1 MSWSEFKKKKEQD
14 EYENSISSSKSK
26 SINKSSETETISSW
40 QKFKEEKE
48 NKDKQS
54 NYKNSENKK
63 EDKKTILDDI
73 GYTAK
78 SLGAGII
85 GGLTGLAKAGT
96 TEIQNEL
103 QKGADEKKSVL
114 DNIKDIIGVTQ
125 KISNPLST
133 LPKTAIDNFISAKN
147 TFTDKD
153 STPFEK
159 LINHVNNSVT
169 SALDTAL
176 PFKGAIDETIQMIGS
191 LNPNAKDK
199 IKNIDE
205 KISTPYNNLQKSLS
219 EESQKYNSITQ
230 MAGNVANVAGNMVPS
245 IAATAITKNPS
256 IGLVTMGISAKGQAT
271 QEALDKGA
279 DLDKAVKIGNT
290 KGMIEIGTEMLSG
303 GVNIFGKGALDDIV
317 EKGLISKVKNKVGK
331 VLAKEG
337 YDFAGEVG
345 EEVISDVLGTL
356 IDKGTVD
363 SNAKYTISDFGDTA
377 ITTILSTAVL
387 KAIGIPLN
395 KLNNQNLKTEN
406 EQKVYDNELGTR
418 ISEKTKESTIDN
430 AYNKQLDI
438 KKNLGIEITD
448 DVKKETMQKVKNAYE
463 NGTLN
468 VTELSKQE
476 KDKIQKQ
483 LDIDFEDGNIST
495 DKIKQILGENID
507 LSNDKYLM
515 KSMYE
520 NEQKFNTYEVTKT
533 NNEKVDILLQSAADA
548 GMNNTTKTRRKI
560 ELISKLVA
568 DTNKQYKFVSP
579 EQLKQLGYNENA
591 NGLIDKST
599 GNILINAHSDNG
611 IQSIIGHETTH
622 IFDGKN
628 ENGEYSKEYQT
639 LQDMAIEY
647 AKTKGIY
654 DSKIKNIT
662 DSYGDLLADESQIK
676 EELTADLVGDFLF
689 NDEHF
694 IENLAVKN
702 KNIFQKI
709 YDYVKHA
716 YKMITSKTDEAKAL
730 ENLKYQFD
738 KVYNSVFETN
748 DTETR
753 YSIAGKQGMLNAIKS
768 DTQNLELERNYNKAQ
783 QMQENGIDNETIRQN
798 TGWFQDRN
806 GDWKFE
812 FTDKYMSLKNIN
824 FKENKTYKLGDILE
838 HDILF
843 TAYPELADYN
853 VKFEKMDTSGA
864 FRKTENLIRINT
876 NKLNAK
882 NSKVAIEG
890 TMIHEIQHAI
900 QSIEGFEEGKGSRF
914 KLAYY
919 ESLGE
924 IEADNTKK
932 RYILEKNGKLDR
944 NSVKPESS
952 KNNPQHSNLN
962 NYLKNRKLLDKIK
975 DSVYNYYNNK
985 YKKSGDSYEIY
996 QKDLEQ
1002 NNEESSKNIFQNG
1015 KDYNRKIWNRLENKK
1030 IGENVNEI
1038 HRENLEQNNHENSSL
1053 GFERTNRNRRSDGTL
1068 GNRGNEN
1075 RKNGRKNGEKIQ
1087 EANPQLQIQSEKI
1100 RKATYKNKEKNNI
1113 KVWNDGILEESENNS
1128 GSFSFDKNAKRYE
1141 DLQEANT
1148 VKFNKRVDG
1157 TINIEIS
1164 DNNELINQFTVT
1176 SKDNALKQLGNDIAN
1191 YIYDN
1196 ATEDSKTIN
1205 LKQHDT
1211 VDIQD
1216 TSHKGKQLEIIKS
1229 TNPMLDD
1236 YHVGIRN
1243 IEDIKTFD
1251 EVINDDGESFAWG
1264 DFSKEDAEKALKDG
1278 KVTVYSSYPI
1288 KQGTFVSTSRIQAEE
1303 YAGGRGNRVY
1313 SKTIPLDSVAWI
1325 NGDEGQYANI
1335 NQRYSLTDSTI
1346 SGDDIAVKDMLKQNK
1361 VTLEDEV
1368 GNTKQSNQNTTI
1380 TVEDMLNQTPEEK
1393 QQRMKDK
1400 AEKYLSRSKTQ
1411 FINKIVNDFGTSK
1424 IANTKTLNSVVNS
1437 IREDIQRNET
1447 LTNEKRTSYF
1457 NDLYDNL
1464 IKIDTQYYDTYKEV
1478 KENILNTKLYVS
1490 DAIRNNITDYNDFRK
1505 NHIGSII
1512 MTNDK
1517 SNISVE
1523 SYYQELSDSYPELFP
1538 TNIINPADQLQ
1549 RIADVSKDIAK
1560 VETNVA
1566 AYNDKYLGKDYRTW
1580 AKMEFDK
1587 DIDTFTNNI
1596 KLAERYNNESN
1607 EKQKLNIDKESIKN
1621 VYKQLPDAR
1630 RNYEKVSSK
1639 ELLTKEDRVQVDRL
1653 LNNEISIQEI
1663 PKGLN
1668 TEGIIKV
1675 AESKMEYDS
1684 LQKAIKEYQ
1693 TEIKK
1698 ARIEEA
1704 RNDIGNLD
1712 LWKDKNIG
1720 FKYSRETPIRNIYDV
1735 APKDIADNIVNK
1747 YFRSYIEVNEKKV
1760 VDSINEYNE
1769 RIRKLDI
1776 GTKKEYTISYTED
1789 QNGVEVTV
1797 GPQKVSESTLVQ
1809 LLGEKK
1815 ITPDAL
1821 YSAGVDV
1828 TKIEKAVDEFRN
1840 VYEELIKQ
1848 INESMLDNGY
1858 APVEHR
1864 KDYFP
1869 HFTEEK
1875 ADTLLGKAAKLLGI
1889 DITNR
1894 EELPTDIAGQTYQ
1907 FKPGR
1912 TWFSNILE
1920 RTSNVTD
1927 YDALKG
1933 FDKYIRGATDL
1944 IYHTGDIQNL
1954 RALSTAIKGSYNDV
1968 EIQNR
1973 IEEIKESSMSDIE
1986 KADAIQEIYSVAKDK
2001 SHLSKFIEW
2010 LDNYTNLLA
2019 GKKAINDRG
2028 AEKELNRQVYKTMQD
2043 VESRIAANAIGGN
2056 VGVSLTNF
2064 AVISQAWG
2072 EVRTSNLIN
2081 GVWQTMK
2088 ASLGKDSSFA
2098 SESQFITRRKGAD
2111 ALIETTL
2118 DKVTKP
2124 INAVLDFADNF
2135 SSEVIVRA
2143 KYNQN
2148 LQEGMNTEQ
2157 ALQEAD
2163 RYTASLMADRGRGA
2177 LPTQFNNKN
2186 PIAKMMNMF
2195 QVEVNNQWSYYF
2207 KDLPRNIQQKANGN
2221 KAEIVANT
2229 AMAYTK
2235 IMVGAY
2241 LTNELLESIRGNSTR
2256 VLPDPIYIV
2265 KELLNRLTD
2274 DDDDNDDDAIIGT
2287 LTEIAGNLPF
2297 ISLPATLLADSL
2309 GLDVADIG
2317 RISIS
2322 GAIPNVANII
2332 SDTSDMIHGSK
2343 TIGEGAKS
2351 IGSELLD
2358 TVGASLVLPYG
2369 GSQLKKTAKGL
2380 AMYLNDVPG
2389 NYTKNGDLRYTVDDN
2404 LLRKVQAGIFGAYA
2418 NPYAQDY
2425 TDSGYKAIDQDDMA
2439 EMLDLNM
2446 NSSEYRKYKSG
2457 LSKAQKTVDKN
2468 GYKQYNDDSGNIYWY
2483 DSKKGIMY
2491 DSSYKKTNLT
2501 KDDLTKS
2508 VKTQEALNYINSL
2521 DLTNSQKN
2529 IAANDLTKNS
2539 KKTID
2544 MKEYGKYSSYEEY
2557 KYARDYPEKY
2567 SIITQITDYDTYL
2580 KYKEDIS
2587 DIKKKY
2593 KIETE
2598 HDSNLRK
2605 KEIRNYINNLDLN
2618 KTQKILLEKM
2628 AGGYGITNYK
2638 GTIHNYLDTTNLS
2651 QDEKYKIWKELFD

>member
-1 MSWSEFKKKKEQD
+1 MGLADDIINDKYNKKKKKDEEDSLAEQI
-14 EYENSISSSKSK
+14 ISGTYKPIA
-26 SINKSSETETISSW
+26 INNDTEKKETSTRA
-40 QKFKEEKE
+40 K
-48 NKDKQS
+48 
-54 NYKNSENKK
+54 NKK
-63 EDKKTILDDI
+63 ENKKTILDDI

-78 SLGAGII
+78 SLGTGII

-103 QKGADEKKSVL
+103 QKGSDEKKSVL

-176 PFKGAIDETIQMIGS
+176 PFKGAIDETLQMIGS
-191 LNPNAKDK
+191 LNPDAKDK

-205 KISTPYNNLQKSLS
+205 KISTPYNNLQKSIS

-230 MAGNVANVAGNMVPS
+230 MAGNVANVVGNMVPS
-245 IAATAITKNPS
+245 IAASAITQNPS
-256 IGLVTMGISAKGQAT
+256 IGLTTMGISAKGQAT

-418 ISEKTKESTIDN
+418 ISERTKESTIDN

-468 VTELSKQE
+468 ATELSKQE

-599 GNILINAHSDNG
+599 GEILINAHSNKG
-611 IQSIIGHETTH
+611 IETIIGHETTH

-628 ENGEYSKEYQT
+628 EKGEYSKEYQT
-639 LQDMAIEY
+639 LQDIAIEY

-662 DSYGDLLADESQIK
+662 DAYGDLLADETQIK

-689 NDEHF
+689 NDEQF
-694 IENLAVKN
+694 IEKLAVKN
-702 KNIFQKI
+702 RNIFQKI

-748 DTETR
+748 DTGTR
-753 YSIAGKQGMLNAIKS
+753 YSIAGKNSLENIK
-768 DTQNLELERNYNKAQ
+768 DKNLQQKAYENYWKAQ
-783 QMQENGIDNETIRQN
+783 KMVKKQINNSEIFKE
-798 TGWFQDRN
+798 TGWYKDKVTGKLKYNFSDR
-806 GDWKFE
+806 DMKV
-812 FTDKYMSLKNIN
+812 IN
-824 FKENKTYKLGDILE
+824 RDYQVGQEYELQDILE
-838 HDILF
+838 HETLF
-843 TAYPELADYN
+843 ELYPQLKTYK
-853 VKFEKMDTSGA
+853 VKIQDLNKNKATDA
-864 FRKTENLIRINT
+864 RINGRY
-876 NKLNAK
+876 NKFTDEIFVDINRFK
-882 NSKVAIEG
+882 NRANIDG
-890 TMIHEIQHAI
+890 TLIHEIQHAI
-900 QSIEGFEEGKGSRF
+900 QKIEGFANGTSIKFGKNQYQKSP
-914 KLAYY
+914 
-919 ESLGE
+919 GE
-924 IEADNTKK
+924 IEARDTTRRMIEEKYKEKDLSNIIPKSEKADAT
-932 RYILEKNGKLDR
+932 ILEKM
-944 NSVKPESS
+944 
-952 KNNPQHSNLN
+952 
-962 NYLKNRKLLDKIK
+962 KIAL
-975 DSVYNYYNNK
+975 YNYFNSIDNEVENNENNK
-985 YKKSGDSYEIY
+985 I
-996 QKDLEQ
+996 
-1002 NNEESSKNIFQNG
+1002 NSKETLSDNSE
-1015 KDYNRKIWNRLENKK
+1015 DNRL
-1030 IGENVNEI
+1030 V
-1038 HRENLEQNNHENSSL
+1038 L
-1053 GFERTNRNRRSDGTL
+1053 GGASRDNGASRTF
-1068 GNRGNEN
+1068 GNRDVNT
-1075 RKNGRKNGEKIQ
+1075 GRKNGEKIQ
-1087 EANPQLQIQSEKI
+1087 EINSKLQTQDEKI
-1100 RKATYKNKEKNNI
+1100 KKATYENEEKNNI

-1128 GSFSFDKNAKRYE
+1128 GSFYNDKN
-1141 DLQEANT
+1141 
-1148 VKFNKRVDG
+1148 
-1157 TINIEIS
+1157 
-1164 DNNELINQFTVT
+1164 
-1176 SKDNALKQLGNDIAN
+1176 
-1191 YIYDN
+1191 
-1196 ATEDSKTIN
+1196 
-1205 LKQHDT
+1205 
-1211 VDIQD
+1211 
-1216 TSHKGKQLEIIKS
+1216 
-1229 TNPMLDD
+1229 
-1236 YHVGIRN
+1236 
-1243 IEDIKTFD
+1243 
-1251 EVINDDGESFAWG
+1251 
-1264 DFSKEDAEKALKDG
+1264 KE
-1278 KVTVYSSYPI
+1278 
-1288 KQGTFVSTSRIQAEE
+1288 
-1303 YAGGRGNRVY
+1303 
-1313 SKTIPLDSVAWI
+1313 
-1325 NGDEGQYANI
+1325 
-1335 NQRYSLTDSTI
+1335 YSLTNDTPI

-1368 GNTKQSNQNTTI
+1368 GNTKQSNQNSTI

-1437 IREDIQRNET
+1437 IREDIQRNGT

-1464 IKIDTQYYDTYKEV
+1464 VKIDTQYYDTYKEV

-1517 SNISVE
+1517 SNISVD

-1538 TNIINPADQLQ
+1538 TDIINPADQLQ

-1704 RNDIGNLD
+1704 RNDIGNLN

-1720 FKYSRETPIRNIYDV
+1720 LKYSRETPIRNIYDV

-1776 GTKKEYTISYTED
+1776 GTKKEYTISYTEN

-1797 GPQKVSESTLVQ
+1797 GPQKVSESALVQ

-1821 YSAGVDV
+1821 YSTGVDV

-1840 VYEELIKQ
+1840 IYEELIEQ

-1869 HFTEEK
+1869 HFTEER

-1912 TWFSNILE
+1912 TWFNNILE

-1973 IEEIKESSMSDIE
+1973 IAEINESTMSDLEKAQAVEEI
-1986 KADAIQEIYSVAKDK
+1986 YNTAKDK

-2010 LDNYTNLLA
+2010 LDNYTNILA
-2019 GKKAINDRG
+2019 GKKVINDRP

-2111 ALIETTL
+2111 TLIETTL

-2177 LPTQFNNKN
+2177 LPTQFSNKN

-2221 KAEIVANT
+2221 KAKIVANT

-2241 LTNELLESIRGNSTR
+2241 LTNQLLGSIRGNSTR

-2265 KELLNRLTD
+2265 KELLNGLTD
-2274 DDDDNDDDAIIGT
+2274 DDDDNDDDAIIST
-2287 LTEIAGNLPF
+2287 LTEVAGNLPF
-2297 ISLPATLLADSL
+2297 ISLPATLIADSL

-2389 NYTKNGDLRYTVDDN
+2389 SYTQNGDLRYTVDDN

-2425 TDSGYKAIDQDDMA
+2425 TDSGYKAINQDDMA

-2483 DSKKGIMY
+2483 DSKKGMMY

-2544 MKEYGKYSSYEEY
+2544 MKEYGKYSSYDEY

-2628 AGGYGITNYK
+2628 AGGYSISNYK
-2638 GTIHNYLDTTNLS
+2638 SQVYDYLETTDLS
-2651 QDEKYKIWKELFD
+2651 QSEKYKIWEKLFE

>member
-14 EYENSISSSKSK
+14 EYEKSIFSSKSK
-26 SINKSSETETISSW
+26 SIDKSNETETISSW

-54 NYKNSENKK
+54 GYKNSENKK

-78 SLGAGII
+78 SLGTGII

-96 TEIQNEL
+96 TETQNEL

-114 DNIKDIIGVTQ
+114 DNIKDIIEVTQ
-125 KISNPLST
+125 KISNPLRTS
-133 LPKTAIDNFISAKN
+133 PKTAIDNFISAKN
-147 TFTDKD
+147 TFADKD
-153 STPFEK
+153 SNPYEK
-159 LINHVNNSVT
+159 LINHVNNSIT

-176 PFKGAIDETIQMIGS
+176 PFKGAIDETIQIIGN

-230 MAGNVANVAGNMVPS
+230 MAGNVANVVGNMVPS
-245 IAATAITKNPS
+245 IAASAITQNPS
-256 IGLVTMGISAKGQAT
+256 IGLATMGISAKGQAT
-271 QEALDKGA
+271 QEALDRGA
-279 DLDKAVKIGNT
+279 ELDKAVKIGNT

-303 GVNIFGKGALDDIV
+303 GVNIFSKGALDDIV
-317 EKGLISKVKNKVGK
+317 EKGLISKVKNKVGR

-363 SNAKYTISDFGDTA
+363 SNAKYSISDFGDTA

-387 KAIGIPLN
+387 KAIGVPLN

-548 GMNNTTKTRRKI
+548 GMNNTSKTRRKI

-599 GNILINAHSDNG
+599 GDILINAHSDNG

-628 ENGEYSKEYQT
+628 EKGEYSKEYQT

-662 DSYGDLLADESQIK
+662 DLYGDLLADESQIK

-689 NDEHF
+689 NDEQF

-783 QMQENGIDNETIRQN
+783 QMQENGIDNETIREN

-812 FTDKYMSLKNIN
+812 FTDKYMSLRNIN

-882 NSKVAIEG
+882 NSKIAIEG

-900 QSIEGFEEGKGSRF
+900 QSIEGFEEGRGSRF

-1038 HRENLEQNNHENSSL
+1038 HQENLEQNNHENSSL

-1075 RKNGRKNGEKIQ
+1075 RENGRKNGEKIQ
-1087 EANPQLQIQSEKI
+1087 ETNSQLQIQSEKI
-1100 RKATYKNKEKNNI
+1100 KKATYENEEKNNI

-1128 GSFSFDKNAKRYE
+1128 GSFYDDKN
-1141 DLQEANT
+1141 
-1148 VKFNKRVDG
+1148 
-1157 TINIEIS
+1157 
-1164 DNNELINQFTVT
+1164 
-1176 SKDNALKQLGNDIAN
+1176 
-1191 YIYDN
+1191 
-1196 ATEDSKTIN
+1196 
-1205 LKQHDT
+1205 
-1211 VDIQD
+1211 
-1216 TSHKGKQLEIIKS
+1216 
-1229 TNPMLDD
+1229 
-1236 YHVGIRN
+1236 
-1243 IEDIKTFD
+1243 
-1251 EVINDDGESFAWG
+1251 
-1264 DFSKEDAEKALKDG
+1264 KE
-1278 KVTVYSSYPI
+1278 
-1288 KQGTFVSTSRIQAEE
+1288 
-1303 YAGGRGNRVY
+1303 
-1313 SKTIPLDSVAWI
+1313 
-1325 NGDEGQYANI
+1325 
-1335 NQRYSLTDSTI
+1335 YSLKNNTTI
-1346 SGDDIAVKDMLKQNK
+1346 TGDDIAVKDMLKQSK
-1361 VTLEDEV
+1361 TTLDGEV
-1368 GNTKQSNQNTTI
+1368 ENTKQSNQSSII

-1400 AEKYLSRSKTQ
+1400 AEKYLSRSKTK

-1424 IANTKTLNSVVNS
+1424 IANTKTLNSVVDS
-1437 IREDIQRNET
+1437 IREDIQRNGT

-1464 IKIDTQYYDTYKEV
+1464 IKIDAQYYDTYKEV

-1490 DAIRNNITDYNDFRK
+1490 DAIRNNIADYNNFRK

-1512 MTNDK
+1512 
-1517 SNISVE
+1517 
-1523 SYYQELSDSYPELFP
+1523 
-1538 TNIINPADQLQ
+1538 
-1549 RIADVSKDIAK
+1549 
-1560 VETNVA
+1560 
-1566 AYNDKYLGKDYRTW
+1566 YL
-1580 AKMEFDK
+1580 
-1587 DIDTFTNNI
+1587 
-1596 KLAERYNNESN
+1596 
-1607 EKQKLNIDKESIKN
+1607 
-1621 VYKQLPDAR
+1621 
-1630 RNYEKVSSK
+1630 
-1639 ELLTKEDRVQVDRL
+1639 
-1653 LNNEISIQEI
+1653 
-1663 PKGLN
+1663 
-1668 TEGIIKV
+1668 
-1675 AESKMEYDS
+1675 
-1684 LQKAIKEYQ
+1684 
-1693 TEIKK
+1693 
-1698 ARIEEA
+1698 
-1704 RNDIGNLD
+1704 
-1712 LWKDKNIG
+1712 
-1720 FKYSRETPIRNIYDV
+1720 
-1735 APKDIADNIVNK
+1735 
-1747 YFRSYIEVNEKKV
+1747 
-1760 VDSINEYNE
+1760 
-1769 RIRKLDI
+1769 
-1776 GTKKEYTISYTED
+1776 
-1789 QNGVEVTV
+1789 
-1797 GPQKVSESTLVQ
+1797 
-1809 LLGEKK
+1809 
-1815 ITPDAL
+1815 
-1821 YSAGVDV
+1821 
-1828 TKIEKAVDEFRN
+1828 
-1840 VYEELIKQ
+1840 
-1848 INESMLDNGY
+1848 
-1858 APVEHR
+1858 
-1864 KDYFP
+1864 
-1869 HFTEEK
+1869 
-1875 ADTLLGKAAKLLGI
+1875 
-1889 DITNR
+1889 
-1894 EELPTDIAGQTYQ
+1894 
-1907 FKPGR
+1907 
-1912 TWFSNILE
+1912 
-1920 RTSNVTD
+1920 
-1927 YDALKG
+1927 
-1933 FDKYIRGATDL
+1933 
-1944 IYHTGDIQNL
+1944 
-1954 RALSTAIKGSYNDV
+1954 
-1968 EIQNR
+1968 
-1973 IEEIKESSMSDIE
+1973 
-1986 KADAIQEIYSVAKDK
+1986 
-2001 SHLSKFIEW
+2001 
-2010 LDNYTNLLA
+2010 
-2019 GKKAINDRG
+2019 
-2028 AEKELNRQVYKTMQD
+2028 
-2043 VESRIAANAIGGN
+2043 
-2056 VGVSLTNF
+2056 
-2064 AVISQAWG
+2064 
-2072 EVRTSNLIN
+2072 
-2081 GVWQTMK
+2081 
-2088 ASLGKDSSFA
+2088 
-2098 SESQFITRRKGAD
+2098 
-2111 ALIETTL
+2111 
-2118 DKVTKP
+2118 
-2124 INAVLDFADNF
+2124 
-2135 SSEVIVRA
+2135 
-2143 KYNQN
+2143 
-2148 LQEGMNTEQ
+2148 
-2157 ALQEAD
+2157 
-2163 RYTASLMADRGRGA
+2163 
-2177 LPTQFNNKN
+2177 
-2186 PIAKMMNMF
+2186 
-2195 QVEVNNQWSYYF
+2195 
-2207 KDLPRNIQQKANGN
+2207 
-2221 KAEIVANT
+2221 
-2229 AMAYTK
+2229 
-2235 IMVGAY
+2235 
-2241 LTNELLESIRGNSTR
+2241 
-2256 VLPDPIYIV
+2256 
-2265 KELLNRLTD
+2265 
-2274 DDDDNDDDAIIGT
+2274 
-2287 LTEIAGNLPF
+2287 
-2297 ISLPATLLADSL
+2297 
-2309 GLDVADIG
+2309 
-2317 RISIS
+2317 
-2322 GAIPNVANII
+2322 
-2332 SDTSDMIHGSK
+2332 
-2343 TIGEGAKS
+2343 
-2351 IGSELLD
+2351 
-2358 TVGASLVLPYG
+2358 
-2369 GSQLKKTAKGL
+2369 
-2380 AMYLNDVPG
+2380 
-2389 NYTKNGDLRYTVDDN
+2389 
-2404 LLRKVQAGIFGAYA
+2404 
-2418 NPYAQDY
+2418 
-2425 TDSGYKAIDQDDMA
+2425 
-2439 EMLDLNM
+2439 
-2446 NSSEYRKYKSG
+2446 
-2457 LSKAQKTVDKN
+2457 
-2468 GYKQYNDDSGNIYWY
+2468 
-2483 DSKKGIMY
+2483 
-2491 DSSYKKTNLT
+2491 
-2501 KDDLTKS
+2501 
-2508 VKTQEALNYINSL
+2508 
-2521 DLTNSQKN
+2521 
-2529 IAANDLTKNS
+2529 
-2539 KKTID
+2539 
-2544 MKEYGKYSSYEEY
+2544 
-2557 KYARDYPEKY
+2557 
-2567 SIITQITDYDTYL
+2567 
-2580 KYKEDIS
+2580 
-2587 DIKKKY
+2587 
-2593 KIETE
+2593 
-2598 HDSNLRK
+2598 
-2605 KEIRNYINNLDLN
+2605 
-2618 KTQKILLEKM
+2618 
-2628 AGGYGITNYK
+2628 
-2638 GTIHNYLDTTNLS
+2638 
-2651 QDEKYKIWKELFD
+2651 

>member
-1 MSWSEFKKKKEQD
+1 MGLADDIINDKYNKKKKKDEADSLAEQI
-14 EYENSISSSKSK
+14 ISGTYKPIA
-26 SINKSSETETISSW
+26 INNDTE
-40 QKFKEEKE
+40 KEETSTRAK
-48 NKDKQS
+48 
-54 NYKNSENKK
+54 NKK
-63 EDKKTILDDI
+63 ENKKTILDDI

-85 GGLTGLAKAGT
+85 GGLTGLTKAGT

-103 QKGADEKKSVL
+103 QKGSDEKKSVL
-114 DNIKDIIGVTQ
+114 DNIKDIIEVTQ

-147 TFTDKD
+147 TFADKD

-176 PFKGAIDETIQMIGS
+176 PFKGTIDEAVQMIGS

-199 IKNIDE
+199 IKNIDK

-230 MAGNVANVAGNMVPS
+230 MAGNVANVVGNMVTS
-245 IAATAITKNPS
+245 IAASAITQNPS
-256 IGLVTMGISAKGQAT
+256 IGLTTMGISAKGQAT

-406 EQKVYDNELGTR
+406 EQKVYDNELETR
-418 ISEKTKESTIDN
+418 ISERTKESTIDN

-520 NEQKFNTYEVTKT
+520 NEQKFNIYEVTKT

-548 GMNNTTKTRRKI
+548 GMNNTSKTRRKI

-599 GNILINAHSDNG
+599 GDILINAHSDNG

-628 ENGEYSKEYQT
+628 EKGEYSKEYQT

-689 NDEHF
+689 NDEQF

-716 YKMITSKTDEAKAL
+716 YKMITSKTDEAKTL

-768 DTQNLELERNYNKAQ
+768 DTRNLELERNYNKAQ
-783 QMQENGIDNETIRQN
+783 QMKENGIDNETIRQN

-812 FTDKYMSLKNIN
+812 FTDRYMSLKNIN
-824 FKENKTYKLGDILE
+824 LKENKTYKLGDILE

-900 QSIEGFEEGKGSRF
+900 QSIEGFEEGRGSRF

-1075 RKNGRKNGEKIQ
+1075 RENGRKNGEKIQ

-1100 RKATYKNKEKNNI
+1100 RKATYENKEKNNI

-1128 GSFSFDKNAKRYE
+1128 GSFYNDKN
-1141 DLQEANT
+1141 
-1148 VKFNKRVDG
+1148 
-1157 TINIEIS
+1157 
-1164 DNNELINQFTVT
+1164 
-1176 SKDNALKQLGNDIAN
+1176 
-1191 YIYDN
+1191 
-1196 ATEDSKTIN
+1196 
-1205 LKQHDT
+1205 
-1211 VDIQD
+1211 
-1216 TSHKGKQLEIIKS
+1216 
-1229 TNPMLDD
+1229 
-1236 YHVGIRN
+1236 
-1243 IEDIKTFD
+1243 
-1251 EVINDDGESFAWG
+1251 
-1264 DFSKEDAEKALKDG
+1264 KE
-1278 KVTVYSSYPI
+1278 
-1288 KQGTFVSTSRIQAEE
+1288 
-1303 YAGGRGNRVY
+1303 
-1313 SKTIPLDSVAWI
+1313 
-1325 NGDEGQYANI
+1325 
-1335 NQRYSLTDSTI
+1335 YSLKNNTTI
-1346 SGDDIAVKDMLKQNK
+1346 TGDDIAVKDMLKQSK
-1361 VTLEDEV
+1361 TTLDGEV
-1368 GNTKQSNQNTTI
+1368 GNTKQYNQSSTI

-1437 IREDIQRNET
+1437 IREDIQRNGT

-1517 SNISVE
+1517 SNISVD

-1538 TNIINPADQLQ
+1538 TDIINPADQLQ

-1621 VYKQLPDAR
+1621 VYNQLPDAR

-1639 ELLTKEDRVQVDRL
+1639 ELLTKKDRVQVDRL

-1704 RNDIGNLD
+1704 KNDIGNLD

-1776 GTKKEYTISYTED
+1776 GTKKEYTISYTEN

-1821 YSAGVDV
+1821 YSTGVDV

-1840 VYEELIKQ
+1840 IYEELIEQ

-1954 RALSTAIKGSYNDV
+1954 RALSIAIKGSYNDV

-2111 ALIETTL
+2111 TLIETTL

-2135 SSEVIVRA
+2135 SSEVIARA

-2177 LPTQFNNKN
+2177 LPTQFSNKN

-2221 KAEIVANT
+2221 KAKIVANT

-2241 LTNELLESIRGNSTR
+2241 LTNELLGSIRGNSTR

-2265 KELLNRLTD
+2265 KELLNGLTD
-2274 DDDDNDDDAIIGT
+2274 DDDDNDDDAIIST
-2287 LTEIAGNLPF
+2287 LTEVAGNLPF
-2297 ISLPATLLADSL
+2297 ISLPATLIADSL

-2389 NYTKNGDLRYTVDDN
+2389 SYTQNGDLRYTVDDN

-2425 TDSGYKAIDQDDMA
+2425 TDSGYKAIDKDDIA

-2483 DSKKGIMY
+2483 DSKKDIMY

-2508 VKTQEALNYINSL
+2508 VKTQKALNYINSL

-2544 MKEYGKYSSYEEY
+2544 MKEYGKYSSYDEY

-2580 KYKEDIS
+2580 KYKDDIS

-2628 AGGYGITNYK
+2628 AGGYSISNYK
-2638 GTIHNYLDTTNLS
+2638 SQIYNYLETTDLS
-2651 QDEKYKIWKELFD
+2651 QSEKYKIWKNLFE

>member
-14 EYENSISSSKSK
+14 EYEKSIFSSKSK
-26 SINKSSETETISSW
+26 SIDKSNETETISSW

-54 NYKNSENKK
+54 SYKNSENKK

-78 SLGAGII
+78 SLGTGII

-125 KISNPLST
+125 RISNPLST
-133 LPKTAIDNFISAKN
+133 LPKTAIDNLVNAKN
-147 TFTDKD
+147 TFVDND

-176 PFKGAIDETIQMIGS
+176 PFKGAIDEAIQIIGN

-230 MAGNVANVAGNMVPS
+230 MAGNVANVVGNMVPS
-245 IAATAITKNPS
+245 IAASAITQNPS
-256 IGLVTMGISAKGQAT
+256 IGLATMGISAKGQAT
-271 QEALDKGA
+271 QEALDRGA
-279 DLDKAVKIGNT
+279 ELDKAVKIGNT

-317 EKGLISKVKNKVGK
+317 EKGLISKVKNKVGR

-363 SNAKYTISDFGDTA
+363 SNAKYSISDFGDTA

-387 KAIGIPLN
+387 KAIGVPLN

-548 GMNNTTKTRRKI
+548 GMNNTSKTRRKI

-599 GNILINAHSDNG
+599 GDILINAHSDNG

-628 ENGEYSKEYQT
+628 EKGEYSKEYQT

-662 DSYGDLLADESQIK
+662 DLYGDLLADESQIK

-689 NDEHF
+689 NDEQF

-783 QMQENGIDNETIRQN
+783 QMQENGIDNETIREN

-812 FTDKYMSLKNIN
+812 FTDKYMSLRNIN

-882 NSKVAIEG
+882 NSKIAIEG

-900 QSIEGFEEGKGSRF
+900 QSIEGFEEGRGSRF

-1038 HRENLEQNNHENSSL
+1038 HQENLEQNNHENSSL

-1075 RKNGRKNGEKIQ
+1075 RENGRKNGEKIQ
-1087 EANPQLQIQSEKI
+1087 ETNSQLQIQSEKI
-1100 RKATYKNKEKNNI
+1100 KKATYENEEKNNI

-1128 GSFSFDKNAKRYE
+1128 GSFYNDKN
-1141 DLQEANT
+1141 
-1148 VKFNKRVDG
+1148 
-1157 TINIEIS
+1157 
-1164 DNNELINQFTVT
+1164 
-1176 SKDNALKQLGNDIAN
+1176 
-1191 YIYDN
+1191 
-1196 ATEDSKTIN
+1196 
-1205 LKQHDT
+1205 
-1211 VDIQD
+1211 
-1216 TSHKGKQLEIIKS
+1216 
-1229 TNPMLDD
+1229 
-1236 YHVGIRN
+1236 
-1243 IEDIKTFD
+1243 
-1251 EVINDDGESFAWG
+1251 
-1264 DFSKEDAEKALKDG
+1264 KE
-1278 KVTVYSSYPI
+1278 
-1288 KQGTFVSTSRIQAEE
+1288 
-1303 YAGGRGNRVY
+1303 
-1313 SKTIPLDSVAWI
+1313 
-1325 NGDEGQYANI
+1325 
-1335 NQRYSLTDSTI
+1335 YSLKNNTTI
-1346 SGDDIAVKDMLKQNK
+1346 TGDDIAVKDMLKQSK
-1361 VTLEDEV
+1361 TTLDGEV
-1368 GNTKQSNQNTTI
+1368 ENTKQSNQSSII

-1400 AEKYLSRSKTQ
+1400 AEKYLSRSKTK

-1437 IREDIQRNET
+1437 IREDIQRNGT

-1490 DAIRNNITDYNDFRK
+1490 DAIRNNIADYNNFRK

-1517 SNISVE
+1517 SNISVD

-1538 TNIINPADQLQ
+1538 TDIINPADQLQ

-1776 GTKKEYTISYTED
+1776 GTKKEYTISYTEN

-1821 YSAGVDV
+1821 YSTGVDV

-2081 GVWQTMK
+2081 GLWQTMK
-2088 ASLGKDSSFA
+2088 ASLDKDSSFA

-2111 ALIETTL
+2111 TLIETTL

-2177 LPTQFNNKN
+2177 LPTQFSNKN

-2207 KDLPRNIQQKANGN
+2207 KDLPRNIQQKANEN
-2221 KAEIVANT
+2221 KAKIVANT
-2229 AMAYTK
+2229 AIAYTK

-2241 LTNELLESIRGNSTR
+2241 LTNELLGSIRGNSTR

-2265 KELLNRLTD
+2265 KELLNGLTD
-2274 DDDDNDDDAIIGT
+2274 DDDDNDDDTIIGT

-2343 TIGEGAKS
+2343 TIGESAKS

-2358 TVGASLVLPYG
+2358 TIGASLVLPYG

-2389 NYTKNGDLRYTVDDN
+2389 SYTQNGDLRYTVDDN

-2508 VKTQEALNYINSL
+2508 IKTQEALNYINSL

-2544 MKEYGKYSSYEEY
+2544 MKEYGKYSSYDEY

-2567 SIITQITDYDTYL
+2567 RIITQITDYDTYL

>member
-14 EYENSISSSKSK
+14 EYEKSIFSSKSK
-26 SINKSSETETISSW
+26 SIDKSNETETISSW

-54 NYKNSENKK
+54 SYKNSENKK

-78 SLGAGII
+78 SLGTGII

-125 KISNPLST
+125 RISNPLST
-133 LPKTAIDNFISAKN
+133 LPKTAIDNLINAKN
-147 TFTDKD
+147 TFVDND

-176 PFKGAIDETIQMIGS
+176 PFKGAIDETIQIIGN
-191 LNPNAKDK
+191 LNPNAKAK
-199 IKNIDE
+199 IKNIDK

-230 MAGNVANVAGNMVPS
+230 MAGNVANVVGNMVPS
-245 IAATAITKNPS
+245 IAASAITQNPS
-256 IGLVTMGISAKGQAT
+256 IGLATMGISAKGQAT
-271 QEALDKGA
+271 QEALDRGVE
-279 DLDKAVKIGNT
+279 LDKAVKIGNT

-317 EKGLISKVKNKVGK
+317 EKGLISKVKNKVGR

-363 SNAKYTISDFGDTA
+363 SNAKYSISDFGDTA

-387 KAIGIPLN
+387 KAIGVPLN

-548 GMNNTTKTRRKI
+548 GMNNTSKTRRKI

-599 GNILINAHSDNG
+599 GDILINAHSDNG

-628 ENGEYSKEYQT
+628 EKGEYSKEYQT

-689 NDEHF
+689 NDEQF

-783 QMQENGIDNETIRQN
+783 QMQENGIDNETIREN

-812 FTDKYMSLKNIN
+812 FTDKYMSLRNIN

-882 NSKVAIEG
+882 NSKIAIEG

-900 QSIEGFEEGKGSRF
+900 QSIEGFEEGRGSRF

-1002 NNEESSKNIFQNG
+1002 NNEESSKSIFQNG

-1087 EANPQLQIQSEKI
+1087 ETNSQLQIQSEKI
-1100 RKATYKNKEKNNI
+1100 KKATYENEEKNNI

-1128 GSFSFDKNAKRYE
+1128 GSFYNDKN
-1141 DLQEANT
+1141 
-1148 VKFNKRVDG
+1148 
-1157 TINIEIS
+1157 
-1164 DNNELINQFTVT
+1164 
-1176 SKDNALKQLGNDIAN
+1176 
-1191 YIYDN
+1191 
-1196 ATEDSKTIN
+1196 
-1205 LKQHDT
+1205 
-1211 VDIQD
+1211 
-1216 TSHKGKQLEIIKS
+1216 
-1229 TNPMLDD
+1229 
-1236 YHVGIRN
+1236 
-1243 IEDIKTFD
+1243 
-1251 EVINDDGESFAWG
+1251 
-1264 DFSKEDAEKALKDG
+1264 KE
-1278 KVTVYSSYPI
+1278 
-1288 KQGTFVSTSRIQAEE
+1288 
-1303 YAGGRGNRVY
+1303 
-1313 SKTIPLDSVAWI
+1313 
-1325 NGDEGQYANI
+1325 
-1335 NQRYSLTDSTI
+1335 YSLKNNTTI
-1346 SGDDIAVKDMLKQNK
+1346 TGDDIAVKDMLKQSK
-1361 VTLEDEV
+1361 TTLDGEV
-1368 GNTKQSNQNTTI
+1368 ENTKQSNQSSII

-1400 AEKYLSRSKTQ
+1400 AEKYLSRSKTK

-1437 IREDIQRNET
+1437 IREDIQRNGT

-1490 DAIRNNITDYNDFRK
+1490 DAIRNNIADYNNFRK

-1517 SNISVE
+1517 SNISVD

-1538 TNIINPADQLQ
+1538 TDIINPADQLQ

-1776 GTKKEYTISYTED
+1776 GTKKEYTISYTEN

-1821 YSAGVDV
+1821 YSTGVDV

-1840 VYEELIKQ
+1840 VYEELIEQ

-2111 ALIETTL
+2111 TLIETTL

-2177 LPTQFNNKN
+2177 LPTQFSNKN

-2221 KAEIVANT
+2221 KAKIVANT

-2241 LTNELLESIRGNSTR
+2241 LTNELLGSIRGNSTR

-2265 KELLNRLTD
+2265 KELLNGLTD
-2274 DDDDNDDDAIIGT
+2274 DDDDNDDDAIIST
-2287 LTEIAGNLPF
+2287 LTEVAGNLPF

-2322 GAIPNVANII
+2322 GAIPNIANII

-2389 NYTKNGDLRYTVDDN
+2389 SYTKNGDLRYTVDDN

-2544 MKEYGKYSSYEEY
+2544 MKEYGKYSSYDEY

-2628 AGGYGITNYK
+2628 AGGYSISNYK
-2638 GTIHNYLDTTNLS
+2638 SQVYDYLETTDLS
-2651 QDEKYKIWKELFD
+2651 QSEKYKIWEKLFE

>member
-748 DTETR
+748 DTETQ

-812 FTDKYMSLKNIN
+812 FTDRYMSLKNIN

-1113 KVWNDGILEESENNS
+1113 KVWNDGILEESESNS
-1128 GSFSFDKNAKRYE
+1128 GSFYNDKNK
-1141 DLQEANT
+1141 
-1148 VKFNKRVDG
+1148 K
-1157 TINIEIS
+1157 
-1164 DNNELINQFTVT
+1164 
-1176 SKDNALKQLGNDIAN
+1176 
-1191 YIYDN
+1191 
-1196 ATEDSKTIN
+1196 
-1205 LKQHDT
+1205 
-1211 VDIQD
+1211 
-1216 TSHKGKQLEIIKS
+1216 
-1229 TNPMLDD
+1229 
-1236 YHVGIRN
+1236 
-1243 IEDIKTFD
+1243 
-1251 EVINDDGESFAWG
+1251 
-1264 DFSKEDAEKALKDG
+1264 
-1278 KVTVYSSYPI
+1278 
-1288 KQGTFVSTSRIQAEE
+1288 
-1303 YAGGRGNRVY
+1303 
-1313 SKTIPLDSVAWI
+1313 
-1325 NGDEGQYANI
+1325 
-1335 NQRYSLTDSTI
+1335 YSLKNNTTI
-1346 SGDDIAVKDMLKQNK
+1346 TGDDIAVKDMLKQSK
-1361 VTLEDEV
+1361 TTLDGEA
-1368 GNTKQSNQNTTI
+1368 GNTKQYNQSSTI

-1400 AEKYLSRSKTQ
+1400 AEKYLSRSKTK

-1437 IREDIQRNET
+1437 IREDIQRNGT

-1464 IKIDTQYYDTYKEV
+1464 IKIDTQYYDTYREV

-1538 TNIINPADQLQ
+1538 TDIINPADQLQ

-1580 AKMEFDK
+1580 AKMEFGK

-1704 RNDIGNLD
+1704 KNDIGNLD

-1815 ITPDAL
+1815 VTPDAL
-1821 YSAGVDV
+1821 YSTGVDV
-1828 TKIEKAVDEFRN
+1828 TKIEKAVDKFRN
-1840 VYEELIKQ
+1840 VYEELIEQ

-1954 RALSTAIKGSYNDV
+1954 RALSTAIKGNYNDV

-1986 KADAIQEIYSVAKDK
+1986 KADAIQEIYNVAKDK

-2111 ALIETTL
+2111 TLIETTL

-2177 LPTQFNNKN
+2177 LPTQFSNKN

-2241 LTNELLESIRGNSTR
+2241 LTNELLGSIRGNSTR

-2389 NYTKNGDLRYTVDDN
+2389 SYTKNGDLRYTVDDN

-2425 TDSGYKAIDQDDMA
+2425 TDSGYKAIDQDDVA

-2491 DSSYKKTNLT
+2491 DNSYKKTNLT

-2544 MKEYGKYSSYEEY
+2544 MKEYGKYSSYDEY

-2580 KYKEDIS
+2580 KYKDDIS

-2628 AGGYGITNYK
+2628 AGGYSISNYK
-2638 GTIHNYLDTTNLS
+2638 SQVYDCLETTDLS
-2651 QDEKYKIWKELFD
+2651 QSEKYKIWKKLFE

>member
-14 EYENSISSSKSK
+14 EYEKSISSSRSK
-26 SINKSSETETISSW
+26 SIDKTAETETISSW

-54 NYKNSENKK
+54 SYKNSENKK

-78 SLGAGII
+78 SLGTGII

-133 LPKTAIDNFISAKN
+133 LPKTAIDNFISAIN
-147 TFTDKD
+147 TFADND

-159 LINHVNNSVT
+159 IINHVNNSVT

-219 EESQKYNSITQ
+219 EESRKYNSITQ

-599 GNILINAHSDNG
+599 GNILINVHSDNG

-748 DTETR
+748 DTETQ

-812 FTDKYMSLKNIN
+812 FTDRYMSLKNIN

-944 NSVKPESS
+944 NIVKPESS

-996 QKDLEQ
+996 QKD
-1002 NNEESSKNIFQNG
+1002 
-1015 KDYNRKIWNRLENKK
+1015 
-1030 IGENVNEI
+1030 
-1038 HRENLEQNNHENSSL
+1038 LEQNNHENSSL

-1113 KVWNDGILEESENNS
+1113 KVWNDGILEESESNS
-1128 GSFSFDKNAKRYE
+1128 GSFYNDKNK
-1141 DLQEANT
+1141 
-1148 VKFNKRVDG
+1148 K
-1157 TINIEIS
+1157 
-1164 DNNELINQFTVT
+1164 
-1176 SKDNALKQLGNDIAN
+1176 
-1191 YIYDN
+1191 
-1196 ATEDSKTIN
+1196 
-1205 LKQHDT
+1205 
-1211 VDIQD
+1211 
-1216 TSHKGKQLEIIKS
+1216 
-1229 TNPMLDD
+1229 
-1236 YHVGIRN
+1236 
-1243 IEDIKTFD
+1243 
-1251 EVINDDGESFAWG
+1251 
-1264 DFSKEDAEKALKDG
+1264 
-1278 KVTVYSSYPI
+1278 
-1288 KQGTFVSTSRIQAEE
+1288 
-1303 YAGGRGNRVY
+1303 
-1313 SKTIPLDSVAWI
+1313 
-1325 NGDEGQYANI
+1325 
-1335 NQRYSLTDSTI
+1335 YSLKNNTTI
-1346 SGDDIAVKDMLKQNK
+1346 TGDDIAVKDMLKQSK
-1361 VTLEDEV
+1361 TTLDGEV
-1368 GNTKQSNQNTTI
+1368 GNTKQYNQSSTI

-1400 AEKYLSRSKTQ
+1400 AEKYLSRSKTK

-1437 IREDIQRNET
+1437 IREDIQRNGT

-1457 NDLYDNL
+1457 NNLYDNL

-1517 SNISVE
+1517 SNISVD

-1538 TNIINPADQLQ
+1538 TDIINPADQLQ

-1776 GTKKEYTISYTED
+1776 GTKKEYIISYTEN
-1789 QNGVEVTV
+1789 QNGVEVTI
-1797 GPQKVSESTLVQ
+1797 GPQKVSESALVQ

-1821 YSAGVDV
+1821 YSTGVDV

-1840 VYEELIKQ
+1840 IYEELIEQ

-1954 RALSTAIKGSYNDV
+1954 RALSTAIKGNYNDV

-1986 KADAIQEIYSVAKDK
+1986 KADAIQEIYNVAKDK

-2111 ALIETTL
+2111 TLIETTL

-2124 INAVLDFADNF
+2124 INAVLNFADNF

-2177 LPTQFNNKN
+2177 LPTQFSNKN

-2241 LTNELLESIRGNSTR
+2241 LTNELLGSIRGNSTR

-2389 NYTKNGDLRYTVDDN
+2389 SYTKNGDLRYTVDDN

-2425 TDSGYKAIDQDDMA
+2425 TDSGYKAIDQDDVA

-2491 DSSYKKTNLT
+2491 DNSYKKTNLT

-2567 SIITQITDYDTYL
+2567 GIITQITDYGTYL

-2605 KEIRNYINNLDLN
+2605 KAIRNYINNLDLN

>member
-1 MSWSEFKKKKEQD
+1 MGLADDIINDKYNKKKKKDEEDSLAEQI
-14 EYENSISSSKSK
+14 ISGTYKPIA
-26 SINKSSETETISSW
+26 INNDTEKKETSTRA
-40 QKFKEEKE
+40 K
-48 NKDKQS
+48 
-54 NYKNSENKK
+54 NKK
-63 EDKKTILDDI
+63 ENKKTILDDI

-78 SLGAGII
+78 SLGTGII

-176 PFKGAIDETIQMIGS
+176 PFKGAIDETLQMIGS
-191 LNPNAKDK
+191 LNPDAKDK

-230 MAGNVANVAGNMVPS
+230 MAGNVANVVGNMVPS
-245 IAATAITKNPS
+245 IAASAITQNPS
-256 IGLVTMGISAKGQAT
+256 IGLTTMGISAKGQAT

-548 GMNNTTKTRRKI
+548 GMNNTSKTRRKI

-599 GNILINAHSDNG
+599 GEILINAHSNKG
-611 IQSIIGHETTH
+611 IETIIGHETTH

-628 ENGEYSKEYQT
+628 EKGEYSKEYQT
-639 LQDMAIEY
+639 LQDIAIEY

-662 DSYGDLLADESQIK
+662 DAYGDLLADETQIK

-689 NDEHF
+689 NDEQF
-694 IENLAVKN
+694 IEKLAVKN
-702 KNIFQKI
+702 RNIFQKI

-748 DTETR
+748 DTGTR
-753 YSIAGKQGMLNAIKS
+753 YSIAGKNSLENIK
-768 DTQNLELERNYNKAQ
+768 DKNLQQKAYENYWKAQ
-783 QMQENGIDNETIRQN
+783 KMVKKQINNSEIFKE
-798 TGWFQDRN
+798 TGWYKDKVTGKLKYNFSDR
-806 GDWKFE
+806 DMKV
-812 FTDKYMSLKNIN
+812 IN
-824 FKENKTYKLGDILE
+824 RDYQVGQEYELQDILE
-838 HDILF
+838 HETLF
-843 TAYPELADYN
+843 ELYPQLKTYK
-853 VKFEKMDTSGA
+853 VKIQDLNKNKATDA
-864 FRKTENLIRINT
+864 RINGRY
-876 NKLNAK
+876 NKFTDEIFVDINRFK
-882 NSKVAIEG
+882 NRANIDG
-890 TMIHEIQHAI
+890 TLIHEIQHAI
-900 QSIEGFEEGKGSRF
+900 QKIEGFANGASIKFGKNQYQKSP
-914 KLAYY
+914 
-919 ESLGE
+919 GE
-924 IEADNTKK
+924 IEARDTTRRMIEEKYKEKDLSNIIPKSEKADAT
-932 RYILEKNGKLDR
+932 ILEKM
-944 NSVKPESS
+944 
-952 KNNPQHSNLN
+952 
-962 NYLKNRKLLDKIK
+962 KIAL
-975 DSVYNYYNNK
+975 YNYFNSIDNEVENNENNK
-985 YKKSGDSYEIY
+985 I
-996 QKDLEQ
+996 
-1002 NNEESSKNIFQNG
+1002 NSKETLSDNSE
-1015 KDYNRKIWNRLENKK
+1015 DNRL
-1030 IGENVNEI
+1030 V
-1038 HRENLEQNNHENSSL
+1038 L
-1053 GFERTNRNRRSDGTL
+1053 GGASRDNGASRTF
-1068 GNRGNEN
+1068 GNRDVDT
-1075 RKNGRKNGEKIQ
+1075 GRKNGEKIQ
-1087 EANPQLQIQSEKI
+1087 ETNSKLQTQDEKI
-1100 RKATYKNKEKNNI
+1100 KKATYENEEKNNI
-1113 KVWNDGILEESENNS
+1113 KVWNDGILEESENDS
-1128 GSFSFDKNAKRYE
+1128 GSFYNGKN
-1141 DLQEANT
+1141 
-1148 VKFNKRVDG
+1148 
-1157 TINIEIS
+1157 
-1164 DNNELINQFTVT
+1164 
-1176 SKDNALKQLGNDIAN
+1176 
-1191 YIYDN
+1191 
-1196 ATEDSKTIN
+1196 
-1205 LKQHDT
+1205 
-1211 VDIQD
+1211 
-1216 TSHKGKQLEIIKS
+1216 
-1229 TNPMLDD
+1229 
-1236 YHVGIRN
+1236 
-1243 IEDIKTFD
+1243 
-1251 EVINDDGESFAWG
+1251 
-1264 DFSKEDAEKALKDG
+1264 KE
-1278 KVTVYSSYPI
+1278 
-1288 KQGTFVSTSRIQAEE
+1288 
-1303 YAGGRGNRVY
+1303 
-1313 SKTIPLDSVAWI
+1313 
-1325 NGDEGQYANI
+1325 
-1335 NQRYSLTDSTI
+1335 YSLTNDTPI

-1368 GNTKQSNQNTTI
+1368 GNTKQSNQNSTI

-1437 IREDIQRNET
+1437 IREDIQRNGT

-1517 SNISVE
+1517 SNISVD

-1538 TNIINPADQLQ
+1538 TDIINPADQLQ

-1698 ARIEEA
+1698 TRIEEA
-1704 RNDIGNLD
+1704 RNDIGNLN

-1720 FKYSRETPIRNIYDV
+1720 LKYSRETPIRNIYDV
-1735 APKDIADNIVNK
+1735 APKEIADNIVNK

-1776 GTKKEYTISYTED
+1776 GTKKEYTISYTEN

-1797 GPQKVSESTLVQ
+1797 GPQKVSESALVQ

-1815 ITPDAL
+1815 ITPDTL
-1821 YSAGVDV
+1821 YSTGVDV

-1840 VYEELIKQ
+1840 VYEELIEQ

-1869 HFTEEK
+1869 HFTEER

-1973 IEEIKESSMSDIE
+1973 IAEINESTMSDLEKAQAVEEI
-1986 KADAIQEIYSVAKDK
+1986 YNTAKDK

-2010 LDNYTNLLA
+2010 LDNYTNILA
-2019 GKKAINDRG
+2019 GKKVINDRP

-2111 ALIETTL
+2111 TLIETTL

-2148 LQEGMNTEQ
+2148 LQEGMNAEQ

-2177 LPTQFNNKN
+2177 LPTQFSNKN

-2221 KAEIVANT
+2221 KAKIVANT

-2241 LTNELLESIRGNSTR
+2241 LANELLGSIRGNSTR

-2265 KELLNRLTD
+2265 KELLNGLTD
-2274 DDDDNDDDAIIGT
+2274 DDDDNDDDAIIST
-2287 LTEIAGNLPF
+2287 LTEVAGNLPF
-2297 ISLPATLLADSL
+2297 ISLPATLIADSL

-2389 NYTKNGDLRYTVDDN
+2389 SYTKNGDLRYTVDDN

-2491 DSSYKKTNLT
+2491 DNSYKKTNLT

-2628 AGGYGITNYK
+2628 AGGYSISNYK
-2638 GTIHNYLDTTNLS
+2638 SQVYDYLETTGLS
-2651 QDEKYKIWKELFD
+2651 QSEKYKIWENLFE

>member
-1 MSWSEFKKKKEQD
+1 MGLADDIINDKYNKKKKKDEEDSLAEQI
-14 EYENSISSSKSK
+14 ISGTYKPIA
-26 SINKSSETETISSW
+26 INNDTG
-40 QKFKEEKE
+40 KEETSTRAK
-48 NKDKQS
+48 
-54 NYKNSENKK
+54 NKK
-63 EDKKTILDDI
+63 ENKKTILDDI

-78 SLGAGII
+78 SLGTGII

-103 QKGADEKKSVL
+103 QKGTDEKKSVL

-147 TFTDKD
+147 TFADKD

-176 PFKGAIDETIQMIGS
+176 PFKGAIDETVQMIGS

-230 MAGNVANVAGNMVPS
+230 MAGNVANVVGNMVPS
-245 IAATAITKNPS
+245 IAASAITQNPS
-256 IGLVTMGISAKGQAT
+256 IGLTTMGISAKGQAT

-548 GMNNTTKTRRKI
+548 GMNNTSKTRRKI

-599 GNILINAHSDNG
+599 GEILINAHSNKG
-611 IQSIIGHETTH
+611 IETIIGHETTH

-628 ENGEYSKEYQT
+628 EKGEYSKEYQT
-639 LQDMAIEY
+639 LQDIAIEY

-662 DSYGDLLADESQIK
+662 DAYGDLLADETQIK

-689 NDEHF
+689 NDEQF
-694 IENLAVKN
+694 IEKLAVKN
-702 KNIFQKI
+702 RNIFQKI

-748 DTETR
+748 DTGTR
-753 YSIAGKQGMLNAIKS
+753 YSIAGKNSLENIK
-768 DTQNLELERNYNKAQ
+768 DKNLQQKAYENYWKAQ
-783 QMQENGIDNETIRQN
+783 KMVKKQINNSEIFKE
-798 TGWFQDRN
+798 TGWYKDKVTGKLKYNFSDR
-806 GDWKFE
+806 DMKV
-812 FTDKYMSLKNIN
+812 IN
-824 FKENKTYKLGDILE
+824 RDYQVGQEYELQDILE
-838 HDILF
+838 HETLF
-843 TAYPELADYN
+843 ELYPQLKTYK
-853 VKFEKMDTSGA
+853 VKIQDLNKNKATDA
-864 FRKTENLIRINT
+864 RINGRY
-876 NKLNAK
+876 NKFTDEIFVDINRFK
-882 NSKVAIEG
+882 NRANIDG
-890 TMIHEIQHAI
+890 TLIHEIQHAI
-900 QSIEGFEEGKGSRF
+900 QKIEGFANGTSIKFGKNQYQKSP
-914 KLAYY
+914 
-919 ESLGE
+919 GE
-924 IEADNTKK
+924 IEARDTTRRMIEEKYKEKDLSNIIPKSEKADAT
-932 RYILEKNGKLDR
+932 ILEKM
-944 NSVKPESS
+944 
-952 KNNPQHSNLN
+952 
-962 NYLKNRKLLDKIK
+962 KIAL
-975 DSVYNYYNNK
+975 YNYFNSIDNEVENNENNK
-985 YKKSGDSYEIY
+985 I
-996 QKDLEQ
+996 
-1002 NNEESSKNIFQNG
+1002 NSKETLSDNSE
-1015 KDYNRKIWNRLENKK
+1015 DNRL
-1030 IGENVNEI
+1030 V
-1038 HRENLEQNNHENSSL
+1038 L
-1053 GFERTNRNRRSDGTL
+1053 GGASRDNGASRTF
-1068 GNRGNEN
+1068 GNRDVNT
-1075 RKNGRKNGEKIQ
+1075 GRKNGEKIQ
-1087 EANPQLQIQSEKI
+1087 EINSKLQTQDEKI
-1100 RKATYKNKEKNNI
+1100 KKATYENEEKNNI

-1128 GSFSFDKNAKRYE
+1128 GSFYNDKN
-1141 DLQEANT
+1141 
-1148 VKFNKRVDG
+1148 
-1157 TINIEIS
+1157 
-1164 DNNELINQFTVT
+1164 
-1176 SKDNALKQLGNDIAN
+1176 
-1191 YIYDN
+1191 
-1196 ATEDSKTIN
+1196 
-1205 LKQHDT
+1205 
-1211 VDIQD
+1211 
-1216 TSHKGKQLEIIKS
+1216 
-1229 TNPMLDD
+1229 
-1236 YHVGIRN
+1236 
-1243 IEDIKTFD
+1243 
-1251 EVINDDGESFAWG
+1251 
-1264 DFSKEDAEKALKDG
+1264 KE
-1278 KVTVYSSYPI
+1278 
-1288 KQGTFVSTSRIQAEE
+1288 
-1303 YAGGRGNRVY
+1303 
-1313 SKTIPLDSVAWI
+1313 
-1325 NGDEGQYANI
+1325 
-1335 NQRYSLTDSTI
+1335 YSLTNDTPI

-1368 GNTKQSNQNTTI
+1368 GNTKQSNQNSTI

-1437 IREDIQRNET
+1437 IREDIQRNGT

-1464 IKIDTQYYDTYKEV
+1464 VKIDTQYYDTYKEV

-1517 SNISVE
+1517 SNISVD

-1538 TNIINPADQLQ
+1538 TDIINPADQLQ

-1621 VYKQLPDAR
+1621 VYNQLPDAR

-1639 ELLTKEDRVQVDRL
+1639 ELLTKKDRVQVDRL

-1704 RNDIGNLD
+1704 RNDIGNLN

-1720 FKYSRETPIRNIYDV
+1720 LKYSRETPIRNIYDV

-1776 GTKKEYTISYTED
+1776 GTKKEYTISYTEN

-1797 GPQKVSESTLVQ
+1797 GPQKVSESALVQ

-1821 YSAGVDV
+1821 YSTGVDV

-1840 VYEELIKQ
+1840 VYEELIEQ

-1869 HFTEEK
+1869 HFTEER

-1973 IEEIKESSMSDIE
+1973 IAEINESTMSDLEKAQAVEEI
-1986 KADAIQEIYSVAKDK
+1986 YNTAKDK

-2010 LDNYTNLLA
+2010 LDNYTNILA
-2019 GKKAINDRG
+2019 GKKVINDRP

-2111 ALIETTL
+2111 TLIETTL

-2177 LPTQFNNKN
+2177 LPTQFSNKN

-2241 LTNELLESIRGNSTR
+2241 LTNELLGSIRGNSTR

-2389 NYTKNGDLRYTVDDN
+2389 SYTKNGDLRYTVDDN

-2457 LSKAQKTVDKN
+2457 LSKEQKTVDKN

-2491 DSSYKKTNLT
+2491 DNSYKKTNLT

-2544 MKEYGKYSSYEEY
+2544 MKEYGKYSSYDEY

-2580 KYKEDIS
+2580 KYKDDIS

-2628 AGGYGITNYK
+2628 AGGYSISNYK
-2638 GTIHNYLDTTNLS
+2638 SQVYDYLETTGLS
-2651 QDEKYKIWKELFD
+2651 QSEKYKIWENLFE

>member
-1 MSWSEFKKKKEQD
+1 
-14 EYENSISSSKSK
+14 
-26 SINKSSETETISSW
+26 
-40 QKFKEEKE
+40 
-48 NKDKQS
+48 
-54 NYKNSENKK
+54 
-63 EDKKTILDDI
+63 
-73 GYTAK
+73 
-78 SLGAGII
+78 
-85 GGLTGLAKAGT
+85 
-96 TEIQNEL
+96 
-103 QKGADEKKSVL
+103 
-114 DNIKDIIGVTQ
+114 
-125 KISNPLST
+125 
-133 LPKTAIDNFISAKN
+133 
-147 TFTDKD
+147 
-153 STPFEK
+153 
-159 LINHVNNSVT
+159 
-169 SALDTAL
+169 
-176 PFKGAIDETIQMIGS
+176 
-191 LNPNAKDK
+191 
-199 IKNIDE
+199 
-205 KISTPYNNLQKSLS
+205 
-219 EESQKYNSITQ
+219 
-230 MAGNVANVAGNMVPS
+230 MAGNVANVVGNMVPS
-245 IAATAITKNPS
+245 IAASAITQNPS
-256 IGLVTMGISAKGQAT
+256 IGLTTMGISAKGQAT

-520 NEQKFNTYEVTKT
+520 NEQKFNIYEVTKT

-548 GMNNTTKTRRKI
+548 GMNNTSKTRRKI

-599 GNILINAHSDNG
+599 GDILINAHSDNG

-628 ENGEYSKEYQT
+628 EKGEYSKEYQT

-689 NDEHF
+689 NDEQF

-748 DTETR
+748 DIETR

-783 QMQENGIDNETIRQN
+783 QMQENGIDNETIREN

-812 FTDKYMSLKNIN
+812 FTDKYMSLRNIN

-900 QSIEGFEEGKGSRF
+900 QSIEGFEEGRGSRF

-1002 NNEESSKNIFQNG
+1002 NNEESSKSIFQNG

-1100 RKATYKNKEKNNI
+1100 RKATYENKEKNNI

-1128 GSFSFDKNAKRYE
+1128 GSFYNDKN
-1141 DLQEANT
+1141 
-1148 VKFNKRVDG
+1148 
-1157 TINIEIS
+1157 
-1164 DNNELINQFTVT
+1164 
-1176 SKDNALKQLGNDIAN
+1176 
-1191 YIYDN
+1191 
-1196 ATEDSKTIN
+1196 
-1205 LKQHDT
+1205 
-1211 VDIQD
+1211 
-1216 TSHKGKQLEIIKS
+1216 
-1229 TNPMLDD
+1229 
-1236 YHVGIRN
+1236 
-1243 IEDIKTFD
+1243 
-1251 EVINDDGESFAWG
+1251 
-1264 DFSKEDAEKALKDG
+1264 KE
-1278 KVTVYSSYPI
+1278 
-1288 KQGTFVSTSRIQAEE
+1288 
-1303 YAGGRGNRVY
+1303 
-1313 SKTIPLDSVAWI
+1313 
-1325 NGDEGQYANI
+1325 
-1335 NQRYSLTDSTI
+1335 YSLKNNTTI
-1346 SGDDIAVKDMLKQNK
+1346 TGDDIAVKDMLKQSK
-1361 VTLEDEV
+1361 TTLDGEV
-1368 GNTKQSNQNTTI
+1368 GNTKQYNQSSTI

-1400 AEKYLSRSKTQ
+1400 AEKYLSRSKTK

-1437 IREDIQRNET
+1437 IREDIQRNGT

-1517 SNISVE
+1517 SNISVD

-1538 TNIINPADQLQ
+1538 TDIINPADQLQ

-1621 VYKQLPDAR
+1621 VYNQLPDAR

-1704 RNDIGNLD
+1704 KNDIGNLD

-1776 GTKKEYTISYTED
+1776 GTKKEYTISYTEN

-1821 YSAGVDV
+1821 YSTGVDV

-1840 VYEELIKQ
+1840 IYEELIEQ

-2111 ALIETTL
+2111 TLIETTL

-2135 SSEVIVRA
+2135 SSEVIARA

-2177 LPTQFNNKN
+2177 LPTQFSNKN

-2221 KAEIVANT
+2221 KAKIVANT

-2241 LTNELLESIRGNSTR
+2241 LTNELLGSIRGNSTR

-2265 KELLNRLTD
+2265 KELLNGLTD
-2274 DDDDNDDDAIIGT
+2274 DDDDNDDDAIIST
-2287 LTEIAGNLPF
+2287 LTEVAGNLPF
-2297 ISLPATLLADSL
+2297 ISLPATLIADSL

-2389 NYTKNGDLRYTVDDN
+2389 SYTQNGDLRYTVDVN

-2425 TDSGYKAIDQDDMA
+2425 TDSGYKAIDKDDIA

-2483 DSKKGIMY
+2483 DSKKDIMY

-2508 VKTQEALNYINSL
+2508 VKTQKALNYINSL

-2544 MKEYGKYSSYEEY
+2544 MKEYGKYSSYDEY

-2580 KYKEDIS
+2580 KYKDDIS

-2628 AGGYGITNYK
+2628 AGGYSISNYK
-2638 GTIHNYLDTTNLS
+2638 SQIYNYLETTDLS
-2651 QDEKYKIWKELFD
+2651 QSEKYKIWKNLFE

>member
-14 EYENSISSSKSK
+14 EYEKSIFSSKSK
-26 SINKSSETETISSW
+26 SIDKSNETETISSW

-54 NYKNSENKK
+54 GYKNSENKK

-78 SLGAGII
+78 SLGTGII

-96 TEIQNEL
+96 TETQNEL

-114 DNIKDIIGVTQ
+114 DNIKDIIEVTQ
-125 KISNPLST
+125 KISNPLRTS
-133 LPKTAIDNFISAKN
+133 PKTAIDNFISAKN
-147 TFTDKD
+147 TFADKD
-153 STPFEK
+153 SNPYEK
-159 LINHVNNSVT
+159 LINHVNNSIT

-176 PFKGAIDETIQMIGS
+176 PFKGAIDETIQIIGN

-230 MAGNVANVAGNMVPS
+230 MAGNVANVVGNMVPS
-245 IAATAITKNPS
+245 IAASAITQNPS
-256 IGLVTMGISAKGQAT
+256 IGLATMGISAKGQAT
-271 QEALDKGA
+271 QEALDRGA
-279 DLDKAVKIGNT
+279 ELDKAVKIGNT

-303 GVNIFGKGALDDIV
+303 GVNIFSKGALDDIV
-317 EKGLISKVKNKVGK
+317 EKGLISKVKNKVGR

-363 SNAKYTISDFGDTA
+363 SNAKYSISDFGDTA

-387 KAIGIPLN
+387 KAIGVPLN

-548 GMNNTTKTRRKI
+548 GMNNTSKTRRKI

-599 GNILINAHSDNG
+599 GDILINAHSDNG

-628 ENGEYSKEYQT
+628 EKGEYSKEYQT

-662 DSYGDLLADESQIK
+662 DLYGDLLADESQIK

-689 NDEHF
+689 NDEQF

-783 QMQENGIDNETIRQN
+783 QMQENGIDNETIREN

-812 FTDKYMSLKNIN
+812 FTDKYMSLRNIN

-882 NSKVAIEG
+882 NSKIAIEG

-900 QSIEGFEEGKGSRF
+900 QSIEGFEEGRGSRF

-1038 HRENLEQNNHENSSL
+1038 HQENLEQNNHENSSL
-1053 GFERTNRNRRSDGTL
+1053 GFERTNRNRQSDGTL

-1075 RKNGRKNGEKIQ
+1075 RENGRKNGEKIQ
-1087 EANPQLQIQSEKI
+1087 ETNSQLQIQSEKI
-1100 RKATYKNKEKNNI
+1100 KKATYENEEKNNI

-1128 GSFSFDKNAKRYE
+1128 GSFYDDKN
-1141 DLQEANT
+1141 
-1148 VKFNKRVDG
+1148 
-1157 TINIEIS
+1157 
-1164 DNNELINQFTVT
+1164 
-1176 SKDNALKQLGNDIAN
+1176 
-1191 YIYDN
+1191 
-1196 ATEDSKTIN
+1196 
-1205 LKQHDT
+1205 
-1211 VDIQD
+1211 
-1216 TSHKGKQLEIIKS
+1216 
-1229 TNPMLDD
+1229 
-1236 YHVGIRN
+1236 
-1243 IEDIKTFD
+1243 
-1251 EVINDDGESFAWG
+1251 
-1264 DFSKEDAEKALKDG
+1264 KE
-1278 KVTVYSSYPI
+1278 
-1288 KQGTFVSTSRIQAEE
+1288 
-1303 YAGGRGNRVY
+1303 
-1313 SKTIPLDSVAWI
+1313 
-1325 NGDEGQYANI
+1325 
-1335 NQRYSLTDSTI
+1335 YSLKNNTTI
-1346 SGDDIAVKDMLKQNK
+1346 TGDDIAVKDMLKQSK
-1361 VTLEDEV
+1361 TTLDGEV
-1368 GNTKQSNQNTTI
+1368 ENTKQSNQSSII

-1400 AEKYLSRSKTQ
+1400 AEKYLSRSKTK

-1424 IANTKTLNSVVNS
+1424 IANTKTLNSVVDS
-1437 IREDIQRNET
+1437 IREDIQRNGT

-1464 IKIDTQYYDTYKEV
+1464 IKIDAQYYDTYKEV

-1490 DAIRNNITDYNDFRK
+1490 DAIRNNIADYNNFRK

-1517 SNISVE
+1517 SNISVD

-1538 TNIINPADQLQ
+1538 TDIINPADQLQ

-1776 GTKKEYTISYTED
+1776 GTKKEYTISYTEN

-1821 YSAGVDV
+1821 YSTGVDV

-1840 VYEELIKQ
+1840 VYEELIEQ

-1933 FDKYIRGATDL
+1933 FDKYIRGATNL

-2111 ALIETTL
+2111 TLIETTL

-2177 LPTQFNNKN
+2177 LPTQFSNKN

-2221 KAEIVANT
+2221 KAKIVANT

-2241 LTNELLESIRGNSTR
+2241 LTNELLGSIRGNSTR

-2265 KELLNRLTD
+2265 KELLNGLTD
-2274 DDDDNDDDAIIGT
+2274 DDDDNDDDAIIST
-2287 LTEIAGNLPF
+2287 LTEVAGNLPF

-2322 GAIPNVANII
+2322 GAIPNIANII

-2343 TIGEGAKS
+2343 TIGEGTKS

-2389 NYTKNGDLRYTVDDN
+2389 SYTKNGDLRYTVDDN

-2544 MKEYGKYSSYEEY
+2544 MKEYGKYSSYDEY

>member
-1 MSWSEFKKKKEQD
+1 MGLADDIINDKYNKKKKKDEEDSLAEQI
-14 EYENSISSSKSK
+14 ISGTYKPIA
-26 SINKSSETETISSW
+26 INNDTEKKETSTRA
-40 QKFKEEKE
+40 K
-48 NKDKQS
+48 
-54 NYKNSENKK
+54 NKK
-63 EDKKTILDDI
+63 ENKKTILDDI

-78 SLGAGII
+78 SLGTGII

-103 QKGADEKKSVL
+103 QKGSDEKKSVL

-176 PFKGAIDETIQMIGS
+176 PFKGAIDETLQMIGS
-191 LNPNAKDK
+191 LNPDAKDK

-205 KISTPYNNLQKSLS
+205 KISTPYNNLQKSIS

-230 MAGNVANVAGNMVPS
+230 MAGNVANVVGNMVPS
-245 IAATAITKNPS
+245 IAASAITQNPS
-256 IGLVTMGISAKGQAT
+256 IGLTTMGISAKGQAT

-418 ISEKTKESTIDN
+418 ISERTKESTIDN

-468 VTELSKQE
+468 ATELSKQE

-599 GNILINAHSDNG
+599 GEILINAHSNKG
-611 IQSIIGHETTH
+611 IETIIGHETTH

-628 ENGEYSKEYQT
+628 EKGEYSKEYQT
-639 LQDMAIEY
+639 LQDIAIEY

-662 DSYGDLLADESQIK
+662 DAYGDLLADETQIK

-689 NDEHF
+689 NDEQF
-694 IENLAVKN
+694 IEKLAVKN
-702 KNIFQKI
+702 RNIFQKI

-748 DTETR
+748 DTGTR
-753 YSIAGKQGMLNAIKS
+753 YSIAGKNSLENIK
-768 DTQNLELERNYNKAQ
+768 DKNLQQKAYENYWKAQ
-783 QMQENGIDNETIRQN
+783 KMVKKQINNSEIFKE
-798 TGWFQDRN
+798 TGWYKDKVTGKLKYNFSDR
-806 GDWKFE
+806 DMKV
-812 FTDKYMSLKNIN
+812 IN
-824 FKENKTYKLGDILE
+824 RDYQVGQEYELQDILE
-838 HDILF
+838 HETLF
-843 TAYPELADYN
+843 ELYPQLKTYK
-853 VKFEKMDTSGA
+853 VKIQDLNKNKATDA
-864 FRKTENLIRINT
+864 RINGRY
-876 NKLNAK
+876 NKFTDEIFVDINRFK
-882 NSKVAIEG
+882 NRANIDG
-890 TMIHEIQHAI
+890 TLIHEIQHAI
-900 QSIEGFEEGKGSRF
+900 QKIEGFANGTSIKFGKNQYQKSP
-914 KLAYY
+914 
-919 ESLGE
+919 GE
-924 IEADNTKK
+924 IEARDTTRRMIEEKYKEKDLSNIIPKSEKADAT
-932 RYILEKNGKLDR
+932 ILEKM
-944 NSVKPESS
+944 
-952 KNNPQHSNLN
+952 
-962 NYLKNRKLLDKIK
+962 KIAL
-975 DSVYNYYNNK
+975 YNYFNSIDNEVENNENNK
-985 YKKSGDSYEIY
+985 I
-996 QKDLEQ
+996 
-1002 NNEESSKNIFQNG
+1002 NSKETLSDNSE
-1015 KDYNRKIWNRLENKK
+1015 DNRL
-1030 IGENVNEI
+1030 V
-1038 HRENLEQNNHENSSL
+1038 L
-1053 GFERTNRNRRSDGTL
+1053 GGASRDNGASRTF
-1068 GNRGNEN
+1068 GNRDVNT
-1075 RKNGRKNGEKIQ
+1075 GRKNGEKIQ
-1087 EANPQLQIQSEKI
+1087 EINSKLQTQDEKI
-1100 RKATYKNKEKNNI
+1100 KKATYENEEKNNI

-1128 GSFSFDKNAKRYE
+1128 GSFYNDKN
-1141 DLQEANT
+1141 
-1148 VKFNKRVDG
+1148 
-1157 TINIEIS
+1157 
-1164 DNNELINQFTVT
+1164 
-1176 SKDNALKQLGNDIAN
+1176 
-1191 YIYDN
+1191 
-1196 ATEDSKTIN
+1196 
-1205 LKQHDT
+1205 
-1211 VDIQD
+1211 
-1216 TSHKGKQLEIIKS
+1216 
-1229 TNPMLDD
+1229 
-1236 YHVGIRN
+1236 
-1243 IEDIKTFD
+1243 
-1251 EVINDDGESFAWG
+1251 
-1264 DFSKEDAEKALKDG
+1264 KE
-1278 KVTVYSSYPI
+1278 
-1288 KQGTFVSTSRIQAEE
+1288 
-1303 YAGGRGNRVY
+1303 
-1313 SKTIPLDSVAWI
+1313 
-1325 NGDEGQYANI
+1325 
-1335 NQRYSLTDSTI
+1335 YSLTNDTPI

-1368 GNTKQSNQNTTI
+1368 GNTKQSNQNSTI

-1400 AEKYLSRSKTQ
+1400 AEKYLSRSKTK

-1437 IREDIQRNET
+1437 IREDIQRNGT

-1464 IKIDTQYYDTYKEV
+1464 VKIDTQYYDTYKEV

-1517 SNISVE
+1517 SNISVD

-1538 TNIINPADQLQ
+1538 TDIINPADQLQ

-1704 RNDIGNLD
+1704 RNDIGNLN

-1720 FKYSRETPIRNIYDV
+1720 LKYSRETPIRNIYDV

-1776 GTKKEYTISYTED
+1776 GTKKEYTISYTEN

-1797 GPQKVSESTLVQ
+1797 GPQKVSESALVQ

-1821 YSAGVDV
+1821 YSTGVDV

-1840 VYEELIKQ
+1840 IYEELIEQ

-1869 HFTEEK
+1869 HFTEER

-1912 TWFSNILE
+1912 TWFNNILE

-1973 IEEIKESSMSDIE
+1973 IAEINESTMSDLEKAQAVEEI
-1986 KADAIQEIYSVAKDK
+1986 YNTAKDK

-2010 LDNYTNLLA
+2010 LDNYTNILA
-2019 GKKAINDRG
+2019 GKKVINDRP

-2111 ALIETTL
+2111 TLIETTL

-2177 LPTQFNNKN
+2177 LPTQFSNKN

-2221 KAEIVANT
+2221 KAKIVANT

-2241 LTNELLESIRGNSTR
+2241 LTNQLLGSIRGNSTR

-2265 KELLNRLTD
+2265 KELLNGLTD
-2274 DDDDNDDDAIIGT
+2274 DDDDNDDDAIIST
-2287 LTEIAGNLPF
+2287 LTEVAGNLPF
-2297 ISLPATLLADSL
+2297 ISLPATLIADSL

-2389 NYTKNGDLRYTVDDN
+2389 SYTQNGDLRYTVDDN

-2425 TDSGYKAIDQDDMA
+2425 TDSGYKAINQDDMA

-2483 DSKKGIMY
+2483 DSKKGMMY

-2544 MKEYGKYSSYEEY
+2544 MKEYGKYSSYDEY

-2628 AGGYGITNYK
+2628 AGGYSISNYK
-2638 GTIHNYLDTTNLS
+2638 SQVYDYLETTDLS
-2651 QDEKYKIWKELFD
+2651 QSEKYKIWEKLFE

>member
-1 MSWSEFKKKKEQD
+1 MGLADDIINDKYNKKKKKDEEDSLAEQI
-14 EYENSISSSKSK
+14 ISGTYKPIA
-26 SINKSSETETISSW
+26 INNDTEKKETSTRA
-40 QKFKEEKE
+40 K
-48 NKDKQS
+48 
-54 NYKNSENKK
+54 NKK
-63 EDKKTILDDI
+63 ENKKTILDDI

-78 SLGAGII
+78 SLGTGII

-103 QKGADEKKSVL
+103 QKGSDEKKSVL

-176 PFKGAIDETIQMIGS
+176 PFKGAIDETLQMIGS
-191 LNPNAKDK
+191 LNPDAKDK

-205 KISTPYNNLQKSLS
+205 KISTPYNNLQKSIS

-230 MAGNVANVAGNMVPS
+230 MAGNVANVVGNMVPS
-245 IAATAITKNPS
+245 IAASAITQNPS
-256 IGLVTMGISAKGQAT
+256 IGLTTMGISAKGQAT

-418 ISEKTKESTIDN
+418 ISERTKESTIDN

-548 GMNNTTKTRRKI
+548 GMNNTSKTRRKI

-599 GNILINAHSDNG
+599 GEILINAHSNKG
-611 IQSIIGHETTH
+611 IETIIGHETTH

-628 ENGEYSKEYQT
+628 EKGEYSKEYQT
-639 LQDMAIEY
+639 LQDIAIEY

-662 DSYGDLLADESQIK
+662 DAYGDLLADETQIK

-689 NDEHF
+689 NDEQF
-694 IENLAVKN
+694 IEKLAVKN
-702 KNIFQKI
+702 RNIFQKI

-748 DTETR
+748 DTGTR
-753 YSIAGKQGMLNAIKS
+753 YSIAGKNSLENIK
-768 DTQNLELERNYNKAQ
+768 DKDLQQKAYENYFKAQ
-783 QMQENGIDNETIRQN
+783 KMVKKQINNSEIFKE
-798 TGWFQDRN
+798 TGWYKDKVTGKLKYNFSDR
-806 GDWKFE
+806 D
-812 FTDKYMSLKNIN
+812 MQVIN
-824 FKENKTYKLGDILE
+824 RDYQVGQEYELQDILE
-838 HDILF
+838 HETLF
-843 TAYPELADYN
+843 ELYPQLKTYKVKIQDLNKNKAAD
-853 VKFEKMDTSGA
+853 A
-864 FRKTENLIRINT
+864 RINGRY
-876 NKLNAK
+876 NKFTDEISVDINRFK
-882 NSKVAIEG
+882 NRANIDG
-890 TMIHEIQHAI
+890 TLIHEIQHAI
-900 QSIEGFEEGKGSRF
+900 QKIEGFANGASIKFGKNQYQKSP
-914 KLAYY
+914 
-919 ESLGE
+919 GE
-924 IEADNTKK
+924 IEARDTTRRMIEEKYKEKDLSNIIPKSEKADAT
-932 RYILEKNGKLDR
+932 ILEKM
-944 NSVKPESS
+944 
-952 KNNPQHSNLN
+952 
-962 NYLKNRKLLDKIK
+962 KIAL
-975 DSVYNYYNNK
+975 YNYFNSIDNEVENNENNK
-985 YKKSGDSYEIY
+985 I
-996 QKDLEQ
+996 
-1002 NNEESSKNIFQNG
+1002 NSKETLSDNSE
-1015 KDYNRKIWNRLENKK
+1015 DNRL
-1030 IGENVNEI
+1030 V
-1038 HRENLEQNNHENSSL
+1038 L
-1053 GFERTNRNRRSDGTL
+1053 GGASRDNGASRTF
-1068 GNRGNEN
+1068 GNRDVNTG
-1075 RKNGRKNGEKIQ
+1075 KKNGEKIQ
-1087 EANPQLQIQSEKI
+1087 EINSKLQTQDEKI
-1100 RKATYKNKEKNNI
+1100 KKATYENEEKNNI

-1128 GSFSFDKNAKRYE
+1128 GSFYNDKN
-1141 DLQEANT
+1141 
-1148 VKFNKRVDG
+1148 
-1157 TINIEIS
+1157 
-1164 DNNELINQFTVT
+1164 
-1176 SKDNALKQLGNDIAN
+1176 
-1191 YIYDN
+1191 
-1196 ATEDSKTIN
+1196 
-1205 LKQHDT
+1205 
-1211 VDIQD
+1211 
-1216 TSHKGKQLEIIKS
+1216 
-1229 TNPMLDD
+1229 
-1236 YHVGIRN
+1236 
-1243 IEDIKTFD
+1243 
-1251 EVINDDGESFAWG
+1251 
-1264 DFSKEDAEKALKDG
+1264 KE
-1278 KVTVYSSYPI
+1278 
-1288 KQGTFVSTSRIQAEE
+1288 
-1303 YAGGRGNRVY
+1303 
-1313 SKTIPLDSVAWI
+1313 
-1325 NGDEGQYANI
+1325 
-1335 NQRYSLTDSTI
+1335 YSLTNDTPI

-1368 GNTKQSNQNTTI
+1368 GNTKQSNQNSTI

-1437 IREDIQRNET
+1437 IREDIQRNGT

-1464 IKIDTQYYDTYKEV
+1464 VKIDTQYYDTYKEV

-1517 SNISVE
+1517 SNISVD

-1538 TNIINPADQLQ
+1538 TGIINPADQLQ

-1621 VYKQLPDAR
+1621 VYNQLPDAR

-1639 ELLTKEDRVQVDRL
+1639 ELLTKKDRIQVDRL

-1704 RNDIGNLD
+1704 RNDIGNLN

-1720 FKYSRETPIRNIYDV
+1720 LKYSRETPIRNIYDV

-1776 GTKKEYTISYTED
+1776 GTKKEYTISYTEN

-1797 GPQKVSESTLVQ
+1797 GPQKVSESALVQ

-1821 YSAGVDV
+1821 YSTGVDV

-1840 VYEELIKQ
+1840 IYEELIEQ

-1869 HFTEEK
+1869 HFTEER

-1973 IEEIKESSMSDIE
+1973 IAEINESTMSDLEKAQAVEEI
-1986 KADAIQEIYSVAKDK
+1986 YNTAKDK

-2010 LDNYTNLLA
+2010 LDNYTNILA
-2019 GKKAINDRG
+2019 GKKVINDRP

-2088 ASLGKDSSFA
+2088 ASLGKDSSFS

-2111 ALIETTL
+2111 TLIETTL

-2163 RYTASLMADRGRGA
+2163 RYTASLMADRSRGA
-2177 LPTQFNNKN
+2177 LPTQFSNKN

-2241 LTNELLESIRGNSTR
+2241 LTNELLGSIRGNSTR

-2265 KELLNRLTD
+2265 KELLNGLTD
-2274 DDDDNDDDAIIGT
+2274 DDDDNDDDAIIRT

-2389 NYTKNGDLRYTVDDN
+2389 SYTQNGDLRYTVDDN

-2544 MKEYGKYSSYEEY
+2544 MKEYGKYSSYDEY

-2580 KYKEDIS
+2580 KYKDDIS

-2605 KEIRNYINNLDLN
+2605 KEIRHYINNLDLN

-2628 AGGYGITNYK
+2628 AGGYSISNYK
-2638 GTIHNYLDTTNLS
+2638 SQVYDYLETTGLS
-2651 QDEKYKIWKELFD
+2651 QSEKYKIWENLFE

>member
-1 MSWSEFKKKKEQD
+1 MGLADDIINDKYNKKKKKDEEDSLAEQI
-14 EYENSISSSKSK
+14 ISGTYKPIA
-26 SINKSSETETISSW
+26 INNDTEKKETSTRA
-40 QKFKEEKE
+40 K
-48 NKDKQS
+48 
-54 NYKNSENKK
+54 NKK
-63 EDKKTILDDI
+63 ENKKTILDDI

-78 SLGAGII
+78 SLGTGII

-103 QKGADEKKSVL
+103 QKGSDEKKSVL

-176 PFKGAIDETIQMIGS
+176 PFKGAIDETLQMIGS
-191 LNPNAKDK
+191 LNPDAKDK

-230 MAGNVANVAGNMVPS
+230 MAGNIANVVGNMVPS
-245 IAATAITKNPS
+245 IAASAITQNPS
-256 IGLVTMGISAKGQAT
+256 IGLTTMGISAKGQAT

-548 GMNNTTKTRRKI
+548 GMNNTSKTRRKI

-599 GNILINAHSDNG
+599 GEILINAHSNKG
-611 IQSIIGHETTH
+611 IETIIGHETTH

-628 ENGEYSKEYQT
+628 EKGEYSKEYQT
-639 LQDMAIEY
+639 LQDIAIEY

-662 DSYGDLLADESQIK
+662 DAYGDLLADETQIK

-689 NDEHF
+689 NDEQF
-694 IENLAVKN
+694 IEKLAVKN
-702 KNIFQKI
+702 RNIFQKI

-716 YKMITSKTDEAKAL
+716 YKMITSKADEAKAL

-748 DTETR
+748 DTGTR
-753 YSIAGKQGMLNAIKS
+753 YSIAGKNSLENIKNK
-768 DTQNLELERNYNKAQ
+768 NLQQKAYENYWKAQ
-783 QMQENGIDNETIRQN
+783 KMVKKQINNSEIFKE
-798 TGWFQDRN
+798 TGWYKDKVTGKLKYNFSDR
-806 GDWKFE
+806 DMKV
-812 FTDKYMSLKNIN
+812 IN
-824 FKENKTYKLGDILE
+824 RDYQVGQEYELQDILE
-838 HDILF
+838 HETLF
-843 TAYPELADYN
+843 ELYPQLKTYK
-853 VKFEKMDTSGA
+853 VKIQDLNKNKATDA
-864 FRKTENLIRINT
+864 RINGRY
-876 NKLNAK
+876 NKFTDEIFVDINRFK
-882 NSKVAIEG
+882 NRANIDG
-890 TMIHEIQHAI
+890 TLIHEIQHAI
-900 QSIEGFEEGKGSRF
+900 QKIEGFANGTSIKFGKNQYQKSP
-914 KLAYY
+914 
-919 ESLGE
+919 GE
-924 IEADNTKK
+924 IEARDTTRRMIEEKYKEKDLSNIIPKSEKADAT
-932 RYILEKNGKLDR
+932 ILEKM
-944 NSVKPESS
+944 
-952 KNNPQHSNLN
+952 
-962 NYLKNRKLLDKIK
+962 KIAL
-975 DSVYNYYNNK
+975 YNYFNSIDNEVENNENNK
-985 YKKSGDSYEIY
+985 I
-996 QKDLEQ
+996 
-1002 NNEESSKNIFQNG
+1002 NSKETLSDNSE
-1015 KDYNRKIWNRLENKK
+1015 DNRL
-1030 IGENVNEI
+1030 V
-1038 HRENLEQNNHENSSL
+1038 L
-1053 GFERTNRNRRSDGTL
+1053 GGASRDNGASRTF
-1068 GNRGNEN
+1068 GNRDVNT
-1075 RKNGRKNGEKIQ
+1075 GRKNGEKIQ
-1087 EANPQLQIQSEKI
+1087 EINSKLQTQDEKI
-1100 RKATYKNKEKNNI
+1100 KKATYENEEKNNI

-1128 GSFSFDKNAKRYE
+1128 GSFYNDKN
-1141 DLQEANT
+1141 
-1148 VKFNKRVDG
+1148 
-1157 TINIEIS
+1157 
-1164 DNNELINQFTVT
+1164 
-1176 SKDNALKQLGNDIAN
+1176 
-1191 YIYDN
+1191 
-1196 ATEDSKTIN
+1196 
-1205 LKQHDT
+1205 
-1211 VDIQD
+1211 
-1216 TSHKGKQLEIIKS
+1216 
-1229 TNPMLDD
+1229 
-1236 YHVGIRN
+1236 
-1243 IEDIKTFD
+1243 
-1251 EVINDDGESFAWG
+1251 
-1264 DFSKEDAEKALKDG
+1264 KE
-1278 KVTVYSSYPI
+1278 
-1288 KQGTFVSTSRIQAEE
+1288 
-1303 YAGGRGNRVY
+1303 
-1313 SKTIPLDSVAWI
+1313 
-1325 NGDEGQYANI
+1325 
-1335 NQRYSLTDSTI
+1335 YSLTNDTPI

-1368 GNTKQSNQNTTI
+1368 GNTKQSNQNSTI

-1437 IREDIQRNET
+1437 IREDIQRNGT

-1464 IKIDTQYYDTYKEV
+1464 VKIDTQYYDTYKEV

-1517 SNISVE
+1517 SNISVD

-1538 TNIINPADQLQ
+1538 TDIINPADQLQ

-1596 KLAERYNNESN
+1596 KLAKRYNNESN

-1639 ELLTKEDRVQVDRL
+1639 ELLTKKDRVQVDRL

-1704 RNDIGNLD
+1704 RNDIGNLN

-1720 FKYSRETPIRNIYDV
+1720 LKYSRETPIRNIYDV

-1747 YFRSYIEVNEKKV
+1747 YFRSYIEINEKKV
-1760 VDSINEYNE
+1760 IDSINEYNE

-1776 GTKKEYTISYTED
+1776 GTKKEYTISYTEN

-1797 GPQKVSESTLVQ
+1797 GPQKVSESALVQ

-1821 YSAGVDV
+1821 YSTGVDV

-1840 VYEELIKQ
+1840 VYEELIEQ

-1869 HFTEEK
+1869 HFTEER

-1973 IEEIKESSMSDIE
+1973 IAEINESTMSDLEKAQAVEEI
-1986 KADAIQEIYSVAKDK
+1986 YNTAKDK

-2010 LDNYTNLLA
+2010 LDNYTNILA
-2019 GKKAINDRG
+2019 GKKVINDRP

-2098 SESQFITRRKGAD
+2098 SESQFITRRKGTD
-2111 ALIETTL
+2111 TLIETTL

-2177 LPTQFNNKN
+2177 LPTQFSNKN

-2221 KAEIVANT
+2221 KAKIVANT

-2241 LTNELLESIRGNSTR
+2241 LANELLGSIRGNSTR

-2265 KELLNRLTD
+2265 KELLNGLTD
-2274 DDDDNDDDAIIGT
+2274 DDDDNDDDAIIST
-2287 LTEIAGNLPF
+2287 LTEVAGNLPF
-2297 ISLPATLLADSL
+2297 ISLPATLIADSL

-2358 TVGASLVLPYG
+2358 TVGASLALPYG

-2389 NYTKNGDLRYTVDDN
+2389 SYTKNGDLRYTVDDN

-2425 TDSGYKAIDQDDMA
+2425 TDSGYKAIDKDDMA

-2483 DSKKGIMY
+2483 DSKKDIMY

-2508 VKTQEALNYINSL
+2508 VKTQKALNYINSL

-2544 MKEYGKYSSYEEY
+2544 MKEYGKYSSYDEY

-2580 KYKEDIS
+2580 KYKDDIS

-2628 AGGYGITNYK
+2628 AGGYSISNYK
-2638 GTIHNYLDTTNLS
+2638 SQVYDYLETTGLS
-2651 QDEKYKIWKELFD
+2651 QSEKYKIWKNLFE

>member
-14 EYENSISSSKSK
+14 EYEKSISSSRSK
-26 SINKSSETETISSW
+26 SIDKTAETETISSW

-78 SLGAGII
+78 SLGTGII

-133 LPKTAIDNFISAKN
+133 LPKTAIDNFISAIN
-147 TFTDKD
+147 TFADND

-159 LINHVNNSVT
+159 IINHVNNSVT

-900 QSIEGFEEGKGSRF
+900 QSIEGFEEGRGSRF

-944 NSVKPESS
+944 NCVEPESS

-1002 NNEESSKNIFQNG
+1002 NNEESSKSIFQNG

-1075 RKNGRKNGEKIQ
+1075 RKNGRKNREKIQ
-1087 EANPQLQIQSEKI
+1087 ETNSQLQIQSEKI
-1100 RKATYKNKEKNNI
+1100 KKATYGNEEKNNI

-1128 GSFSFDKNAKRYE
+1128 GSFYNGKDKE
-1141 DLQEANT
+1141 
-1148 VKFNKRVDG
+1148 
-1157 TINIEIS
+1157 
-1164 DNNELINQFTVT
+1164 
-1176 SKDNALKQLGNDIAN
+1176 
-1191 YIYDN
+1191 
-1196 ATEDSKTIN
+1196 
-1205 LKQHDT
+1205 
-1211 VDIQD
+1211 
-1216 TSHKGKQLEIIKS
+1216 
-1229 TNPMLDD
+1229 
-1236 YHVGIRN
+1236 
-1243 IEDIKTFD
+1243 
-1251 EVINDDGESFAWG
+1251 
-1264 DFSKEDAEKALKDG
+1264 
-1278 KVTVYSSYPI
+1278 
-1288 KQGTFVSTSRIQAEE
+1288 
-1303 YAGGRGNRVY
+1303 
-1313 SKTIPLDSVAWI
+1313 
-1325 NGDEGQYANI
+1325 
-1335 NQRYSLTDSTI
+1335 YSLTNDTPI
-1346 SGDDIAVKDMLKQNK
+1346 SGDDIAVRDMLKQSK
-1361 VTLEDEV
+1361 TTLDGEV
-1368 GNTKQSNQNTTI
+1368 GNTKQYNQSSTI

-1393 QQRMKDK
+1393 QKRMKDK

-1437 IREDIQRNET
+1437 IREDIQRNGT

-1464 IKIDTQYYDTYKEV
+1464 IKIDTQYYDTYREV

-1538 TNIINPADQLQ
+1538 TDIINPADQLQ

-1580 AKMEFDK
+1580 AKMEFGK

-1704 RNDIGNLD
+1704 KNDIGNLD

-1815 ITPDAL
+1815 VTPDAL
-1821 YSAGVDV
+1821 YSTGVDV
-1828 TKIEKAVDEFRN
+1828 TKIEKAVGEFRN
-1840 VYEELIKQ
+1840 VYEELIEQ

-2043 VESRIAANAIGGN
+2043 VECRIAANAIGGN

-2111 ALIETTL
+2111 TLIETTL

-2177 LPTQFNNKN
+2177 LPTQFSNKN

-2241 LTNELLESIRGNSTR
+2241 LTNELLGSIRGNSTR

-2389 NYTKNGDLRYTVDDN
+2389 SYTKNGDLRYTVDDN

-2491 DSSYKKTNLT
+2491 DNSYKKTNLA

-2544 MKEYGKYSSYEEY
+2544 MKEYGKYSSYDEY

-2580 KYKEDIS
+2580 KYKDDIS

>member
-14 EYENSISSSKSK
+14 EYEKSIFSSKSK
-26 SINKSSETETISSW
+26 SIDKSNETETISSW

-54 NYKNSENKK
+54 GYKNSENKK

-78 SLGAGII
+78 SLGTGII

-114 DNIKDIIGVTQ
+114 DNIKDIIEVTQ
-125 KISNPLST
+125 KISNPLRTS
-133 LPKTAIDNFISAKN
+133 PKTAIDNFISAKN
-147 TFTDKD
+147 TFADKD
-153 STPFEK
+153 SNPYEK
-159 LINHVNNSVT
+159 LINHVNNSIT

-176 PFKGAIDETIQMIGS
+176 PFKGAIDETIQIIGN

-230 MAGNVANVAGNMVPS
+230 MAGNVANVVGNMVPS
-245 IAATAITKNPS
+245 IAASAITQNPS
-256 IGLVTMGISAKGQAT
+256 IGLATMGISAKGQAT
-271 QEALDKGA
+271 QEALDRGVE
-279 DLDKAVKIGNT
+279 LDKAVKIGNT

-317 EKGLISKVKNKVGK
+317 EKGLISKVKNKVGR

-363 SNAKYTISDFGDTA
+363 SNAKYSISDFGDTA

-387 KAIGIPLN
+387 KAIGVPLN

-548 GMNNTTKTRRKI
+548 GMNNTSKTRRKI

-599 GNILINAHSDNG
+599 GDILINAHSDNG

-628 ENGEYSKEYQT
+628 EKGEYSKEYQT

-662 DSYGDLLADESQIK
+662 DLYGDLLADESQIK

-689 NDEHF
+689 NDEQF

-783 QMQENGIDNETIRQN
+783 QMQENGIDNETIREN

-812 FTDKYMSLKNIN
+812 FTDKYMSLRNIN

-882 NSKVAIEG
+882 NSKIAIEG

-900 QSIEGFEEGKGSRF
+900 QSIEGFEEGRGSRF

-1038 HRENLEQNNHENSSL
+1038 HQENLEQNNHENSSL

-1075 RKNGRKNGEKIQ
+1075 RENGRKNGEKIQ
-1087 EANPQLQIQSEKI
+1087 ETNSQLQIQSEKI
-1100 RKATYKNKEKNNI
+1100 KKATYENEEKNNI

-1128 GSFSFDKNAKRYE
+1128 GSFYNDKN
-1141 DLQEANT
+1141 
-1148 VKFNKRVDG
+1148 
-1157 TINIEIS
+1157 
-1164 DNNELINQFTVT
+1164 
-1176 SKDNALKQLGNDIAN
+1176 
-1191 YIYDN
+1191 
-1196 ATEDSKTIN
+1196 
-1205 LKQHDT
+1205 
-1211 VDIQD
+1211 
-1216 TSHKGKQLEIIKS
+1216 
-1229 TNPMLDD
+1229 
-1236 YHVGIRN
+1236 
-1243 IEDIKTFD
+1243 
-1251 EVINDDGESFAWG
+1251 
-1264 DFSKEDAEKALKDG
+1264 KE
-1278 KVTVYSSYPI
+1278 
-1288 KQGTFVSTSRIQAEE
+1288 
-1303 YAGGRGNRVY
+1303 
-1313 SKTIPLDSVAWI
+1313 
-1325 NGDEGQYANI
+1325 
-1335 NQRYSLTDSTI
+1335 YSLKNNTTI
-1346 SGDDIAVKDMLKQNK
+1346 TGDDIAVKDMLKQSK
-1361 VTLEDEV
+1361 TTLDGEV
-1368 GNTKQSNQNTTI
+1368 ENTKQSNQSSII

-1400 AEKYLSRSKTQ
+1400 AEKYLSRSKTK

-1437 IREDIQRNET
+1437 IREDIQRNGT

-1490 DAIRNNITDYNDFRK
+1490 DAIRNNIADYNNFRK

-1517 SNISVE
+1517 SNISVD

-1538 TNIINPADQLQ
+1538 TDIINPADQLQ

-1675 AESKMEYDS
+1675 TESKMEYDS

-1776 GTKKEYTISYTED
+1776 GTKKEYTISYTEN

-1821 YSAGVDV
+1821 YSTGVDV

-1840 VYEELIKQ
+1840 VYEELIEQ

-2111 ALIETTL
+2111 TLIETTL

-2177 LPTQFNNKN
+2177 LPTQFSNKN

-2221 KAEIVANT
+2221 KAKIVANT

-2241 LTNELLESIRGNSTR
+2241 LTNELLGSIRGNSTR

-2265 KELLNRLTD
+2265 KELLNGLTD
-2274 DDDDNDDDAIIGT
+2274 DDDDNDDDAIIST
-2287 LTEIAGNLPF
+2287 LTEVAGNLPF

-2322 GAIPNVANII
+2322 GAIPNIANII

-2389 NYTKNGDLRYTVDDN
+2389 SYTKNGDLRYTVDDN

-2508 VKTQEALNYINSL
+2508 IKTQEALNYINSL

-2544 MKEYGKYSSYEEY
+2544 MKEYGKYSSYDEY

-2628 AGGYGITNYK
+2628 AGGYSISNYK
-2638 GTIHNYLDTTNLS
+2638 SQVYDYLETTDLS
-2651 QDEKYKIWKELFD
+2651 QSEKYKIWKKLFE

>member
-1 MSWSEFKKKKEQD
+1 MGLADDIINDKYNKKKKKDEEDSLAEQI
-14 EYENSISSSKSK
+14 ISGTYKPIA
-26 SINKSSETETISSW
+26 INNDTEKKETSTRA
-40 QKFKEEKE
+40 K
-48 NKDKQS
+48 
-54 NYKNSENKK
+54 NKK
-63 EDKKTILDDI
+63 ENKKTILDDI

-78 SLGAGII
+78 SLGTGII

-103 QKGADEKKSVL
+103 QKGSDEKKSVL

-176 PFKGAIDETIQMIGS
+176 PFKGAIDETLQMIGS
-191 LNPNAKDK
+191 LNPDAKDK

-230 MAGNVANVAGNMVPS
+230 MAGNIANVVGNMVPS
-245 IAATAITKNPS
+245 IAASAITQNPS
-256 IGLVTMGISAKGQAT
+256 IGLTTMGISAKGQAT

-548 GMNNTTKTRRKI
+548 GMNNTSKTRRKI

-599 GNILINAHSDNG
+599 GEILINAHSNKG
-611 IQSIIGHETTH
+611 IETIIGHETTH

-628 ENGEYSKEYQT
+628 EKGEYSKEYQT
-639 LQDMAIEY
+639 LQDIAIEY

-662 DSYGDLLADESQIK
+662 DAYGDLLADETQIK

-689 NDEHF
+689 NDEQF
-694 IENLAVKN
+694 IEKLAVKN
-702 KNIFQKI
+702 RNIFQKI

-716 YKMITSKTDEAKAL
+716 YKMITSKADEAKAL

-748 DTETR
+748 DTGTR
-753 YSIAGKQGMLNAIKS
+753 YSIAGKNSLENIKNK
-768 DTQNLELERNYNKAQ
+768 NLQQKAYENYWKAQ
-783 QMQENGIDNETIRQN
+783 KMVKKQINNSEIFKE
-798 TGWFQDRN
+798 TGWYKDKVTGKLKYNFSDR
-806 GDWKFE
+806 DMKV
-812 FTDKYMSLKNIN
+812 IN
-824 FKENKTYKLGDILE
+824 RDYQVGQEYELQDILE
-838 HDILF
+838 HETLF
-843 TAYPELADYN
+843 ELYPQLKTYK
-853 VKFEKMDTSGA
+853 VKIQDLNKNKATDA
-864 FRKTENLIRINT
+864 RINGRY
-876 NKLNAK
+876 NKFTDEIFVDINRFK
-882 NSKVAIEG
+882 NRANIDG
-890 TMIHEIQHAI
+890 TLIHEIQHAI
-900 QSIEGFEEGKGSRF
+900 QKIEGFANGTSIKFGKNQYQKSP
-914 KLAYY
+914 
-919 ESLGE
+919 GE
-924 IEADNTKK
+924 IEARDTTRRMIEEKYKEKDLSNIIPKSEKADAT
-932 RYILEKNGKLDR
+932 ILEKM
-944 NSVKPESS
+944 
-952 KNNPQHSNLN
+952 
-962 NYLKNRKLLDKIK
+962 KIAL
-975 DSVYNYYNNK
+975 YNYFNSIDNEVENNENNK
-985 YKKSGDSYEIY
+985 I
-996 QKDLEQ
+996 
-1002 NNEESSKNIFQNG
+1002 NSKETLSDNSE
-1015 KDYNRKIWNRLENKK
+1015 DNRL
-1030 IGENVNEI
+1030 V
-1038 HRENLEQNNHENSSL
+1038 L
-1053 GFERTNRNRRSDGTL
+1053 GGASRDNGASRTF
-1068 GNRGNEN
+1068 GNRDVNT
-1075 RKNGRKNGEKIQ
+1075 GRKNGEKIQ
-1087 EANPQLQIQSEKI
+1087 EINSKLQTQDEKI
-1100 RKATYKNKEKNNI
+1100 KKATYENEEKNNI

-1128 GSFSFDKNAKRYE
+1128 GSFYNDKN
-1141 DLQEANT
+1141 
-1148 VKFNKRVDG
+1148 
-1157 TINIEIS
+1157 
-1164 DNNELINQFTVT
+1164 
-1176 SKDNALKQLGNDIAN
+1176 
-1191 YIYDN
+1191 
-1196 ATEDSKTIN
+1196 
-1205 LKQHDT
+1205 
-1211 VDIQD
+1211 
-1216 TSHKGKQLEIIKS
+1216 
-1229 TNPMLDD
+1229 
-1236 YHVGIRN
+1236 
-1243 IEDIKTFD
+1243 
-1251 EVINDDGESFAWG
+1251 
-1264 DFSKEDAEKALKDG
+1264 KE
-1278 KVTVYSSYPI
+1278 
-1288 KQGTFVSTSRIQAEE
+1288 
-1303 YAGGRGNRVY
+1303 
-1313 SKTIPLDSVAWI
+1313 
-1325 NGDEGQYANI
+1325 
-1335 NQRYSLTDSTI
+1335 YSLTNDTPI

-1437 IREDIQRNET
+1437 IREDIQRNGT

-1464 IKIDTQYYDTYKEV
+1464 VKIDTQYYDTYKEV

-1517 SNISVE
+1517 SNISVD

-1538 TNIINPADQLQ
+1538 TDIINPADQLQ

-1596 KLAERYNNESN
+1596 KLAKRYNNESN

-1639 ELLTKEDRVQVDRL
+1639 ELLTKKDRVQVDRL

-1704 RNDIGNLD
+1704 RNDIGNLN

-1720 FKYSRETPIRNIYDV
+1720 LKYSRETPIRNIYDV

-1747 YFRSYIEVNEKKV
+1747 YFRSYIEINEKKV
-1760 VDSINEYNE
+1760 IDSINEYNE

-1776 GTKKEYTISYTED
+1776 GTKKEYTISYTEN

-1797 GPQKVSESTLVQ
+1797 GPQKVSESALVQ

-1821 YSAGVDV
+1821 YSTGVDV

-1840 VYEELIKQ
+1840 VYEELIEQ

-1869 HFTEEK
+1869 HFTEER

-1973 IEEIKESSMSDIE
+1973 IAEINESTMSDLEKAQAVEEI
-1986 KADAIQEIYSVAKDK
+1986 YNTAKDK

-2010 LDNYTNLLA
+2010 LDNYTNILA
-2019 GKKAINDRG
+2019 GKKVINDRP

-2098 SESQFITRRKGAD
+2098 SESQFITRRKGTD
-2111 ALIETTL
+2111 TLIETTL

-2177 LPTQFNNKN
+2177 LPTQFSNKN

-2221 KAEIVANT
+2221 KAKIVANT

-2241 LTNELLESIRGNSTR
+2241 LANELLGSIRGNSTR

-2265 KELLNRLTD
+2265 KELLNGLTD
-2274 DDDDNDDDAIIGT
+2274 DDDDNDDDAIIST
-2287 LTEIAGNLPF
+2287 LTEVAGNLPF
-2297 ISLPATLLADSL
+2297 ISLPATLIADSL

-2389 NYTKNGDLRYTVDDN
+2389 SYTQNGDLRYTVDDN

-2425 TDSGYKAIDQDDMA
+2425 TDSGYKAIDKDDMA

-2483 DSKKGIMY
+2483 DSKKDIMY

-2501 KDDLTKS
+2501 KDDFTKS
-2508 VKTQEALNYINSL
+2508 VKTQKALNYINSL

-2544 MKEYGKYSSYEEY
+2544 MKEYGKYSSYDEY

-2580 KYKEDIS
+2580 KYKDDIS

-2628 AGGYGITNYK
+2628 AGGYSISNYK
-2638 GTIHNYLDTTNLS
+2638 SQVYDYLETTGLS
-2651 QDEKYKIWKELFD
+2651 QSEKYKIWENLFE

>member
-14 EYENSISSSKSK
+14 EYEKSISSSRSK
-26 SINKSSETETISSW
+26 SIDKTAETETISSW

-54 NYKNSENKK
+54 SYKNSENKK

-78 SLGAGII
+78 SLGTGII

-133 LPKTAIDNFISAKN
+133 LPKTAIDNFISAIN
-147 TFTDKD
+147 TFADND

-159 LINHVNNSVT
+159 IINHVNNSVT

-1038 HRENLEQNNHENSSL
+1038 HRESLEQNNHENSSL

-1113 KVWNDGILEESENNS
+1113 KVWNDGILEESESNS
-1128 GSFSFDKNAKRYE
+1128 GSFYNDKNK
-1141 DLQEANT
+1141 
-1148 VKFNKRVDG
+1148 K
-1157 TINIEIS
+1157 
-1164 DNNELINQFTVT
+1164 
-1176 SKDNALKQLGNDIAN
+1176 
-1191 YIYDN
+1191 
-1196 ATEDSKTIN
+1196 
-1205 LKQHDT
+1205 
-1211 VDIQD
+1211 
-1216 TSHKGKQLEIIKS
+1216 
-1229 TNPMLDD
+1229 
-1236 YHVGIRN
+1236 
-1243 IEDIKTFD
+1243 
-1251 EVINDDGESFAWG
+1251 
-1264 DFSKEDAEKALKDG
+1264 
-1278 KVTVYSSYPI
+1278 
-1288 KQGTFVSTSRIQAEE
+1288 
-1303 YAGGRGNRVY
+1303 
-1313 SKTIPLDSVAWI
+1313 
-1325 NGDEGQYANI
+1325 
-1335 NQRYSLTDSTI
+1335 YSLKNNTTI
-1346 SGDDIAVKDMLKQNK
+1346 TGDDIAVKDMLKQSK
-1361 VTLEDEV
+1361 TTLDGEV
-1368 GNTKQSNQNTTI
+1368 GNTKQYNQSSTI

-1400 AEKYLSRSKTQ
+1400 AEKYLSRSKTK

-1437 IREDIQRNET
+1437 IREDIQRNGT

-1464 IKIDTQYYDTYKEV
+1464 IKIDTQYYDTYREV

-1538 TNIINPADQLQ
+1538 TDIINPADQLQ
-1549 RIADVSKDIAK
+1549 RIADVSKDISK

-1580 AKMEFDK
+1580 AKMEFGK

-1704 RNDIGNLD
+1704 KNDIGNLD

-1815 ITPDAL
+1815 VTPDAL
-1821 YSAGVDV
+1821 YSTGVDV

-1840 VYEELIKQ
+1840 VYEELIEQ

-2111 ALIETTL
+2111 TLIETTL

-2177 LPTQFNNKN
+2177 LPTQFSNKN

-2241 LTNELLESIRGNSTR
+2241 LTNELLGSIRGNSTR

-2265 KELLNRLTD
+2265 KELLNGLTD
-2274 DDDDNDDDAIIGT
+2274 DDDDNDDDAIIST
-2287 LTEIAGNLPF
+2287 LTEVAGNLPF
-2297 ISLPATLLADSL
+2297 ISLPATLLADNL

-2380 AMYLNDVPG
+2380 AMYLNDIPG
-2389 NYTKNGDLRYTVDDN
+2389 SYTKNGDLRYTVDDN

-2491 DSSYKKTNLT
+2491 DDSYKKTNLT

-2544 MKEYGKYSSYEEY
+2544 MKEYGKYSSYDEY

-2567 SIITQITDYDTYL
+2567 SIITQITDYGTYL

-2605 KEIRNYINNLDLN
+2605 KEIRNYINSLDLN

-2628 AGGYGITNYK
+2628 AGGYSISNYK
-2638 GTIHNYLDTTNLS
+2638 SQVYDYLETTDLS
-2651 QDEKYKIWKELFD
+2651 QSEKYKIWKNLFE

>member
-1 MSWSEFKKKKEQD
+1 MGLADDIINDKYNKKKKKDEEDSLAEQI
-14 EYENSISSSKSK
+14 ISGTYKPIA
-26 SINKSSETETISSW
+26 INNDTEKKETSTRA
-40 QKFKEEKE
+40 K
-48 NKDKQS
+48 
-54 NYKNSENKK
+54 NKK
-63 EDKKTILDDI
+63 ENKKTILDDI

-78 SLGAGII
+78 SLGTGII
-85 GGLTGLAKAGT
+85 GGLAGLAKAGT

-103 QKGADEKKSVL
+103 QKGSDEKKSVL

-176 PFKGAIDETIQMIGS
+176 PFKGAIDETLQMIGS
-191 LNPNAKDK
+191 LNPDAKDK

-230 MAGNVANVAGNMVPS
+230 MAGNVANVVGNMVPS
-245 IAATAITKNPS
+245 IAASAITQNPS
-256 IGLVTMGISAKGQAT
+256 IGLTTMGISAKGQAT

-418 ISEKTKESTIDN
+418 ISERTKESTIDN

-548 GMNNTTKTRRKI
+548 GMNNTSKTRRKI

-599 GNILINAHSDNG
+599 GDILINAHSDNG

-628 ENGEYSKEYQT
+628 EKGEYSKEYQT

-689 NDEHF
+689 NDEQF

-876 NKLNAK
+876 NKLNTK

-900 QSIEGFEEGKGSRF
+900 QSIEGFEEGRGSRF

-1100 RKATYKNKEKNNI
+1100 RKATYENEEKNNI
-1113 KVWNDGILEESENNS
+1113 KVWNDGILEESESNS
-1128 GSFSFDKNAKRYE
+1128 GSFYNDKN
-1141 DLQEANT
+1141 
-1148 VKFNKRVDG
+1148 
-1157 TINIEIS
+1157 
-1164 DNNELINQFTVT
+1164 
-1176 SKDNALKQLGNDIAN
+1176 
-1191 YIYDN
+1191 
-1196 ATEDSKTIN
+1196 
-1205 LKQHDT
+1205 
-1211 VDIQD
+1211 
-1216 TSHKGKQLEIIKS
+1216 
-1229 TNPMLDD
+1229 
-1236 YHVGIRN
+1236 
-1243 IEDIKTFD
+1243 
-1251 EVINDDGESFAWG
+1251 
-1264 DFSKEDAEKALKDG
+1264 KE
-1278 KVTVYSSYPI
+1278 
-1288 KQGTFVSTSRIQAEE
+1288 
-1303 YAGGRGNRVY
+1303 
-1313 SKTIPLDSVAWI
+1313 
-1325 NGDEGQYANI
+1325 
-1335 NQRYSLTDSTI
+1335 YSLKNNTAIT
-1346 SGDDIAVKDMLKQNK
+1346 GDDIAVKDMLKQSK
-1361 VTLEDEV
+1361 TTLDGEV
-1368 GNTKQSNQNTTI
+1368 GNTKQYNQSSTI

-1400 AEKYLSRSKTQ
+1400 AEKYLSRSKTK

-1437 IREDIQRNET
+1437 IREDIQRNGT

-1490 DAIRNNITDYNDFRK
+1490 DAIRNNIADYNNFRK

-1517 SNISVE
+1517 SNISVD
-1523 SYYQELSDSYPELFP
+1523 SYYQELSDSYPEVFP
-1538 TNIINPADQLQ
+1538 TDIINPADQLQ

-1776 GTKKEYTISYTED
+1776 GTKKEYTISYTEN

-1821 YSAGVDV
+1821 YSTGVDV

-1840 VYEELIKQ
+1840 VYEELIEQ

-2111 ALIETTL
+2111 TLIETTL

-2124 INAVLDFADNF
+2124 INTVLDFADNF

-2177 LPTQFNNKN
+2177 LPTQFSNKN

-2221 KAEIVANT
+2221 KAKIVANT

-2241 LTNELLESIRGNSTR
+2241 LTNELLGSIRGNSTR

-2265 KELLNRLTD
+2265 KELLNGLTD
-2274 DDDDNDDDAIIGT
+2274 DDDDNDDDAIIST
-2287 LTEIAGNLPF
+2287 LTEVAGNLPF

-2322 GAIPNVANII
+2322 GAIPNIANII

-2389 NYTKNGDLRYTVDDN
+2389 SYTQNGDLRYTVDDN

-2521 DLTNSQKN
+2521 DLTKSQKN

-2544 MKEYGKYSSYEEY
+2544 MKEYGKYSSYDEY

-2628 AGGYGITNYK
+2628 AGGYSISNYK
-2638 GTIHNYLDTTNLS
+2638 SQVYDYLETTGLS
-2651 QDEKYKIWKELFD
+2651 QSEKYKIWKNLFE

>member
-1 MSWSEFKKKKEQD
+1 M
-14 EYENSISSSKSK
+14 
-26 SINKSSETETISSW
+26 
-40 QKFKEEKE
+40 
-48 NKDKQS
+48 
-54 NYKNSENKK
+54 
-63 EDKKTILDDI
+63 
-73 GYTAK
+73 
-78 SLGAGII
+78 
-85 GGLTGLAKAGT
+85 
-96 TEIQNEL
+96 
-103 QKGADEKKSVL
+103 
-114 DNIKDIIGVTQ
+114 
-125 KISNPLST
+125 
-133 LPKTAIDNFISAKN
+133 
-147 TFTDKD
+147 
-153 STPFEK
+153 
-159 LINHVNNSVT
+159 
-169 SALDTAL
+169 
-176 PFKGAIDETIQMIGS
+176 
-191 LNPNAKDK
+191 
-199 IKNIDE
+199 
-205 KISTPYNNLQKSLS
+205 
-219 EESQKYNSITQ
+219 
-230 MAGNVANVAGNMVPS
+230 
-245 IAATAITKNPS
+245 
-256 IGLVTMGISAKGQAT
+256 
-271 QEALDKGA
+271 
-279 DLDKAVKIGNT
+279 
-290 KGMIEIGTEMLSG
+290 
-303 GVNIFGKGALDDIV
+303 
-317 EKGLISKVKNKVGK
+317 
-331 VLAKEG
+331 
-337 YDFAGEVG
+337 
-345 EEVISDVLGTL
+345 
-356 IDKGTVD
+356 
-363 SNAKYTISDFGDTA
+363 
-377 ITTILSTAVL
+377 
-387 KAIGIPLN
+387 
-395 KLNNQNLKTEN
+395 
-406 EQKVYDNELGTR
+406 YDNELGTR

-548 GMNNTTKTRRKI
+548 GMNNTSKTRRKI

-599 GNILINAHSDNG
+599 GDILINAHSDNG

-628 ENGEYSKEYQT
+628 EKGEYSKEYQT

-662 DSYGDLLADESQIK
+662 DLYGDLLADESQIK

-689 NDEHF
+689 NDEQF

-783 QMQENGIDNETIRQN
+783 QMQENGIDNETIREN

-812 FTDKYMSLKNIN
+812 FTDKYMSLRNIN

-882 NSKVAIEG
+882 NSKIAIEG

-900 QSIEGFEEGKGSRF
+900 QSIEGFEEGRGSRF

-1038 HRENLEQNNHENSSL
+1038 HQENLEQNNHENSSL

-1075 RKNGRKNGEKIQ
+1075 RENGRKNGEKIQ
-1087 EANPQLQIQSEKI
+1087 ETNSQLQIQSEKI
-1100 RKATYKNKEKNNI
+1100 KKATYENEEKNNI

-1128 GSFSFDKNAKRYE
+1128 GSFYDDKN
-1141 DLQEANT
+1141 
-1148 VKFNKRVDG
+1148 
-1157 TINIEIS
+1157 
-1164 DNNELINQFTVT
+1164 
-1176 SKDNALKQLGNDIAN
+1176 
-1191 YIYDN
+1191 
-1196 ATEDSKTIN
+1196 
-1205 LKQHDT
+1205 
-1211 VDIQD
+1211 
-1216 TSHKGKQLEIIKS
+1216 
-1229 TNPMLDD
+1229 
-1236 YHVGIRN
+1236 
-1243 IEDIKTFD
+1243 
-1251 EVINDDGESFAWG
+1251 
-1264 DFSKEDAEKALKDG
+1264 KE
-1278 KVTVYSSYPI
+1278 
-1288 KQGTFVSTSRIQAEE
+1288 
-1303 YAGGRGNRVY
+1303 
-1313 SKTIPLDSVAWI
+1313 
-1325 NGDEGQYANI
+1325 
-1335 NQRYSLTDSTI
+1335 YSLKNNTTI
-1346 SGDDIAVKDMLKQNK
+1346 TGDDIAVKDMLKQSK
-1361 VTLEDEV
+1361 TTLDGEV
-1368 GNTKQSNQNTTI
+1368 ENTKQSNQSSII

-1400 AEKYLSRSKTQ
+1400 AEKYLSRSKTK

-1424 IANTKTLNSVVNS
+1424 IANTKTLNSVVDS
-1437 IREDIQRNET
+1437 IREDIQRNGT

-1464 IKIDTQYYDTYKEV
+1464 IKIDAQYYDTYKEV

-1490 DAIRNNITDYNDFRK
+1490 DAIRNNIADYNNFRK

-1517 SNISVE
+1517 SNISVD

-1538 TNIINPADQLQ
+1538 TDIINPADQLQ

-1776 GTKKEYTISYTED
+1776 GTKKEYTISYTEN

-1821 YSAGVDV
+1821 YSTGVDV

-1840 VYEELIKQ
+1840 VYEELIEQ

-1933 FDKYIRGATDL
+1933 FDKYIRGATNL
-1944 IYHTGDIQNL
+1944 IYHTGDIQE
-1954 RALSTAIKGSYNDV
+1954 RC
-1968 EIQNR
+1968 
-1973 IEEIKESSMSDIE
+1973 
-1986 KADAIQEIYSVAKDK
+1986 
-2001 SHLSKFIEW
+2001 
-2010 LDNYTNLLA
+2010 LLQL
-2019 GKKAINDRG
+2019 K
-2028 AEKELNRQVYKTMQD
+2028 
-2043 VESRIAANAIGGN
+2043 
-2056 VGVSLTNF
+2056 
-2064 AVISQAWG
+2064 
-2072 EVRTSNLIN
+2072 
-2081 GVWQTMK
+2081 
-2088 ASLGKDSSFA
+2088 
-2098 SESQFITRRKGAD
+2098 
-2111 ALIETTL
+2111 
-2118 DKVTKP
+2118 
-2124 INAVLDFADNF
+2124 
-2135 SSEVIVRA
+2135 EVI
-2143 KYNQN
+2143 
-2148 LQEGMNTEQ
+2148 
-2157 ALQEAD
+2157 
-2163 RYTASLMADRGRGA
+2163 
-2177 LPTQFNNKN
+2177 
-2186 PIAKMMNMF
+2186 MMLK
-2195 QVEVNNQWSYYF
+2195 F
-2207 KDLPRNIQQKANGN
+2207 KI
-2221 KAEIVANT
+2221 E
-2229 AMAYTK
+2229 
-2235 IMVGAY
+2235 
-2241 LTNELLESIRGNSTR
+2241 
-2256 VLPDPIYIV
+2256 
-2265 KELLNRLTD
+2265 
-2274 DDDDNDDDAIIGT
+2274 
-2287 LTEIAGNLPF
+2287 
-2297 ISLPATLLADSL
+2297 
-2309 GLDVADIG
+2309 
-2317 RISIS
+2317 
-2322 GAIPNVANII
+2322 
-2332 SDTSDMIHGSK
+2332 
-2343 TIGEGAKS
+2343 
-2351 IGSELLD
+2351 
-2358 TVGASLVLPYG
+2358 
-2369 GSQLKKTAKGL
+2369 LKK
-2380 AMYLNDVPG
+2380 
-2389 NYTKNGDLRYTVDDN
+2389 
-2404 LLRKVQAGIFGAYA
+2404 
-2418 NPYAQDY
+2418 
-2425 TDSGYKAIDQDDMA
+2425 
-2439 EMLDLNM
+2439 
-2446 NSSEYRKYKSG
+2446 
-2457 LSKAQKTVDKN
+2457 
-2468 GYKQYNDDSGNIYWY
+2468 
-2483 DSKKGIMY
+2483 
-2491 DSSYKKTNLT
+2491 
-2501 KDDLTKS
+2501 
-2508 VKTQEALNYINSL
+2508 
-2521 DLTNSQKN
+2521 
-2529 IAANDLTKNS
+2529 
-2539 KKTID
+2539 
-2544 MKEYGKYSSYEEY
+2544 
-2557 KYARDYPEKY
+2557 
-2567 SIITQITDYDTYL
+2567 
-2580 KYKEDIS
+2580 
-2587 DIKKKY
+2587 
-2593 KIETE
+2593 
-2598 HDSNLRK
+2598 
-2605 KEIRNYINNLDLN
+2605 
-2618 KTQKILLEKM
+2618 
-2628 AGGYGITNYK
+2628 
-2638 GTIHNYLDTTNLS
+2638 
-2651 QDEKYKIWKELFD
+2651 

>member
-1 MSWSEFKKKKEQD
+1 MGLADDIINDKYNKKKKKDEEDSLAEQI
-14 EYENSISSSKSK
+14 ISGTYKPIA
-26 SINKSSETETISSW
+26 INNDTEKKETSTRA
-40 QKFKEEKE
+40 K
-48 NKDKQS
+48 
-54 NYKNSENKK
+54 NKK
-63 EDKKTILDDI
+63 ENKKTILDDI

-78 SLGAGII
+78 SLGTGII
-85 GGLTGLAKAGT
+85 GGLAGLAKAGT

-103 QKGADEKKSVL
+103 QKGSDEKKSVL

-169 SALDTAL
+169 SSLDTAL
-176 PFKGAIDETIQMIGS
+176 PFKGAIDETLLMIGS
-191 LNPNAKDK
+191 LNPDAKDK

-230 MAGNVANVAGNMVPS
+230 MAGNVANVVGNMVPS
-245 IAATAITKNPS
+245 IAASAITQNPS
-256 IGLVTMGISAKGQAT
+256 IGLTTMGISAKGQAT

-418 ISEKTKESTIDN
+418 ISERTKESTIDN

-548 GMNNTTKTRRKI
+548 GMNNTSKTRRKI

-599 GNILINAHSDNG
+599 GDILINAHSDNG

-628 ENGEYSKEYQT
+628 EKGEYSKEYQT

-689 NDEHF
+689 NDEQF

-876 NKLNAK
+876 NKLNTK

-900 QSIEGFEEGKGSRF
+900 QSIEGFEEGRGSRF

-1100 RKATYKNKEKNNI
+1100 RKATYENEEKNNI
-1113 KVWNDGILEESENNS
+1113 KVWNDGILEESESNS
-1128 GSFSFDKNAKRYE
+1128 GSFYNDKN
-1141 DLQEANT
+1141 
-1148 VKFNKRVDG
+1148 
-1157 TINIEIS
+1157 
-1164 DNNELINQFTVT
+1164 
-1176 SKDNALKQLGNDIAN
+1176 
-1191 YIYDN
+1191 
-1196 ATEDSKTIN
+1196 
-1205 LKQHDT
+1205 
-1211 VDIQD
+1211 
-1216 TSHKGKQLEIIKS
+1216 
-1229 TNPMLDD
+1229 
-1236 YHVGIRN
+1236 
-1243 IEDIKTFD
+1243 
-1251 EVINDDGESFAWG
+1251 
-1264 DFSKEDAEKALKDG
+1264 KE
-1278 KVTVYSSYPI
+1278 
-1288 KQGTFVSTSRIQAEE
+1288 
-1303 YAGGRGNRVY
+1303 
-1313 SKTIPLDSVAWI
+1313 
-1325 NGDEGQYANI
+1325 
-1335 NQRYSLTDSTI
+1335 YSLKNNTAIT
-1346 SGDDIAVKDMLKQNK
+1346 GDDIAVKDMLKQSK
-1361 VTLEDEV
+1361 TTLDGEV
-1368 GNTKQSNQNTTI
+1368 GNTKQYNQSSTI

-1400 AEKYLSRSKTQ
+1400 AEKYLSRSKTK

-1437 IREDIQRNET
+1437 IREDIQRNGT

-1490 DAIRNNITDYNDFRK
+1490 DAIRNNIADYNNFRK

-1517 SNISVE
+1517 SNISVD
-1523 SYYQELSDSYPELFP
+1523 SYYQELSDSYPEVFP
-1538 TNIINPADQLQ
+1538 TDIINPADQLQ

-1776 GTKKEYTISYTED
+1776 GTKKEYTISYTEN

-1821 YSAGVDV
+1821 YSTGVDV

-1840 VYEELIKQ
+1840 VYEELIEQ

-1954 RALSTAIKGSYNDV
+1954 RALSTALKGSYTDV

-2111 ALIETTL
+2111 TLIETTL

-2124 INAVLDFADNF
+2124 INTVLDFADNF

-2177 LPTQFNNKN
+2177 LPTQFSNKN

-2221 KAEIVANT
+2221 KAKIVANT

-2241 LTNELLESIRGNSTR
+2241 LTNELLGSIRGNSTR

-2265 KELLNRLTD
+2265 KELLNGLTD
-2274 DDDDNDDDAIIGT
+2274 DDDDNDDDAIIST
-2287 LTEIAGNLPF
+2287 LTEVAGNLPF

-2322 GAIPNVANII
+2322 GAIPNIANII

-2389 NYTKNGDLRYTVDDN
+2389 SYTQNGDLRYTVDDN

-2521 DLTNSQKN
+2521 DLTKSQKN

-2544 MKEYGKYSSYEEY
+2544 MKEYGKYSSYDEY

-2628 AGGYGITNYK
+2628 AGGYSISNYK
-2638 GTIHNYLDTTNLS
+2638 SQVYDYLETTGLS
-2651 QDEKYKIWKELFD
+2651 QSEKYKIWKNLFE

>member
-14 EYENSISSSKSK
+14 EYEKSISSSRSK
-26 SINKSSETETISSW
+26 SIDKTAETETISSW

-54 NYKNSENKK
+54 SYKNSENKK

-78 SLGAGII
+78 SLGTGII

-133 LPKTAIDNFISAKN
+133 LPKTAIDNFISAIN
-147 TFTDKD
+147 TFADND
-153 STPFEK
+153 NTPFEK
-159 LINHVNNSVT
+159 IINHVNNSVT

-748 DTETR
+748 DTETQ

-812 FTDKYMSLKNIN
+812 FTDRYMSLKNIN

-900 QSIEGFEEGKGSRF
+900 QSIEGFEEGRGSRF

-1100 RKATYKNKEKNNI
+1100 RKATYENEEKNNI
-1113 KVWNDGILEESENNS
+1113 KVWNDGIILEESENNS
-1128 GSFSFDKNAKRYE
+1128 GSFYNDKN
-1141 DLQEANT
+1141 
-1148 VKFNKRVDG
+1148 
-1157 TINIEIS
+1157 
-1164 DNNELINQFTVT
+1164 
-1176 SKDNALKQLGNDIAN
+1176 
-1191 YIYDN
+1191 
-1196 ATEDSKTIN
+1196 
-1205 LKQHDT
+1205 
-1211 VDIQD
+1211 
-1216 TSHKGKQLEIIKS
+1216 
-1229 TNPMLDD
+1229 
-1236 YHVGIRN
+1236 
-1243 IEDIKTFD
+1243 
-1251 EVINDDGESFAWG
+1251 
-1264 DFSKEDAEKALKDG
+1264 KE
-1278 KVTVYSSYPI
+1278 
-1288 KQGTFVSTSRIQAEE
+1288 
-1303 YAGGRGNRVY
+1303 
-1313 SKTIPLDSVAWI
+1313 
-1325 NGDEGQYANI
+1325 
-1335 NQRYSLTDSTI
+1335 YSLTNDTPI

-1368 GNTKQSNQNTTI
+1368 GNTKQSNQNSTI

-1437 IREDIQRNET
+1437 IREDIQRNGT

-1464 IKIDTQYYDTYKEV
+1464 VKIDTQYYDTYKEV

-1538 TNIINPADQLQ
+1538 TDIINPADQLQ

-1580 AKMEFDK
+1580 AKMEFGK

-1704 RNDIGNLD
+1704 KNDIGNLD

-1776 GTKKEYTISYTED
+1776 GTKKEYTISYIED

-1815 ITPDAL
+1815 VTPDAL
-1821 YSAGVDV
+1821 YSTGVDV

-1840 VYEELIKQ
+1840 VYEELIEQ

-1954 RALSTAIKGSYNDV
+1954 RALSTAIKGNYNDV

-1986 KADAIQEIYSVAKDK
+1986 KADAIQEIYNVAKDK

-2111 ALIETTL
+2111 TLIETTL

-2124 INAVLDFADNF
+2124 INAILDFADNF

-2177 LPTQFNNKN
+2177 LPTQFSNKN

-2241 LTNELLESIRGNSTR
+2241 LTNELLGSIRGNSTR

-2389 NYTKNGDLRYTVDDN
+2389 SYTKNGDLRYTVDDN

-2605 KEIRNYINNLDLN
+2605 KEIRNYINNLELN

>member
-14 EYENSISSSKSK
+14 EYEKSIFSSKSK
-26 SINKSSETETISSW
+26 SIDKSNETETISSW

-54 NYKNSENKK
+54 GYKNSENKK

-78 SLGAGII
+78 SLGTGII

-96 TEIQNEL
+96 TETQNEL

-114 DNIKDIIGVTQ
+114 DNIKDIIEVTQ
-125 KISNPLST
+125 KISNPLRTS
-133 LPKTAIDNFISAKN
+133 PKTAIDNFISAKN
-147 TFTDKD
+147 TFADKD
-153 STPFEK
+153 SNPYEK
-159 LINHVNNSVT
+159 LINHVNNSIT

-176 PFKGAIDETIQMIGS
+176 PFKGAIDETIQIIGN

-230 MAGNVANVAGNMVPS
+230 MAGNVANVVGNMVPS
-245 IAATAITKNPS
+245 IAASAITQNPS
-256 IGLVTMGISAKGQAT
+256 IGLATMGISAKGQAT
-271 QEALDKGA
+271 QEALDRGA
-279 DLDKAVKIGNT
+279 ELDKAVKIGNT

-303 GVNIFGKGALDDIV
+303 GVNIFSKGALDDIV
-317 EKGLISKVKNKVGK
+317 EKGLISKVKNKVGR

-363 SNAKYTISDFGDTA
+363 SNAKYSISDFGDTA

-387 KAIGIPLN
+387 KAIGVPLN

-548 GMNNTTKTRRKI
+548 GMNNTSKTRRKI

-599 GNILINAHSDNG
+599 GDILINAHSDNG

-628 ENGEYSKEYQT
+628 EKGEYSKEYQT

-662 DSYGDLLADESQIK
+662 DLYGDLLADESQIK

-689 NDEHF
+689 NDEQF

-783 QMQENGIDNETIRQN
+783 QMQENGIDNETIREN

-812 FTDKYMSLKNIN
+812 FTDKYMSLRNIN

-882 NSKVAIEG
+882 NSKIAIEG

-900 QSIEGFEEGKGSRF
+900 QSIEGFEEGRGSRF

-1038 HRENLEQNNHENSSL
+1038 HQENLEQNNHENSSL

-1075 RKNGRKNGEKIQ
+1075 RENGRKNGEKIQ
-1087 EANPQLQIQSEKI
+1087 ETNSQLQIQSEKI
-1100 RKATYKNKEKNNI
+1100 KKATYENEEKNNI

-1128 GSFSFDKNAKRYE
+1128 GSFYDDKN
-1141 DLQEANT
+1141 
-1148 VKFNKRVDG
+1148 
-1157 TINIEIS
+1157 
-1164 DNNELINQFTVT
+1164 
-1176 SKDNALKQLGNDIAN
+1176 
-1191 YIYDN
+1191 
-1196 ATEDSKTIN
+1196 
-1205 LKQHDT
+1205 
-1211 VDIQD
+1211 
-1216 TSHKGKQLEIIKS
+1216 
-1229 TNPMLDD
+1229 
-1236 YHVGIRN
+1236 
-1243 IEDIKTFD
+1243 
-1251 EVINDDGESFAWG
+1251 
-1264 DFSKEDAEKALKDG
+1264 KE
-1278 KVTVYSSYPI
+1278 
-1288 KQGTFVSTSRIQAEE
+1288 
-1303 YAGGRGNRVY
+1303 
-1313 SKTIPLDSVAWI
+1313 
-1325 NGDEGQYANI
+1325 
-1335 NQRYSLTDSTI
+1335 YSLKNNTTI
-1346 SGDDIAVKDMLKQNK
+1346 TGDDIAVKDMLKQSK
-1361 VTLEDEV
+1361 TTLDGEV
-1368 GNTKQSNQNTTI
+1368 ENTKQFNQSSII

-1400 AEKYLSRSKTQ
+1400 AEKYLSRSKTK

-1424 IANTKTLNSVVNS
+1424 IANTKTLNSVVDS
-1437 IREDIQRNET
+1437 IREDIQRNGT

-1464 IKIDTQYYDTYKEV
+1464 IKIDAQYYDTYKEV

-1490 DAIRNNITDYNDFRK
+1490 DAIRNNIADYNNFRK

-1517 SNISVE
+1517 SNISVD

-1538 TNIINPADQLQ
+1538 TDIINPADQLQ

-1776 GTKKEYTISYTED
+1776 GTKKEYTISYTEN

-1821 YSAGVDV
+1821 YSTGVDV

-1840 VYEELIKQ
+1840 VYEELIEQ

-1933 FDKYIRGATDL
+1933 FDKYIRGATNL

-2111 ALIETTL
+2111 TLIETTL

-2177 LPTQFNNKN
+2177 LPTQFSNKN

-2221 KAEIVANT
+2221 KAKIVANT

-2241 LTNELLESIRGNSTR
+2241 LTNELLGSIRGNSTR

-2265 KELLNRLTD
+2265 KELLNGLTD
-2274 DDDDNDDDAIIGT
+2274 DDDDNDDDAIIST
-2287 LTEIAGNLPF
+2287 LTEVAGNLPF

-2322 GAIPNVANII
+2322 GAIPNIANII

-2343 TIGEGAKS
+2343 TIGEGTKS

-2389 NYTKNGDLRYTVDDN
+2389 SYTKNGDLRYTVDDN

-2544 MKEYGKYSSYEEY
+2544 MKEYGKYSSYDEY

>member
-14 EYENSISSSKSK
+14 EYEKSISSSRSK
-26 SINKSSETETISSW
+26 SIDKTAETETISSW

-54 NYKNSENKK
+54 SYKNSENKK

-78 SLGAGII
+78 SLGTGII

-125 KISNPLST
+125 KISNPLRT

-147 TFTDKD
+147 TFADKD

-159 LINHVNNSVT
+159 IINHVNNSVT

-176 PFKGAIDETIQMIGS
+176 PFKEAIDETIQMIGS

-230 MAGNVANVAGNMVPS
+230 MAGNVANVVGNMVPS
-245 IAATAITKNPS
+245 IAASAIAQNPS
-256 IGLVTMGISAKGQAT
+256 IGLITMGIGTKGQAT

-279 DLDKAVKIGNT
+279 DLDKAVKVGNT

-303 GVNIFGKGALDDIV
+303 GVNIFGKGALDNIV

-406 EQKVYDNELGTR
+406 EQKVYNNELGTR

-463 NGTLN
+463 NGMLN

-560 ELISKLVA
+560 ELISKLVV

-768 DTQNLELERNYNKAQ
+768 DTRNLELERNYNKAQ

-812 FTDKYMSLKNIN
+812 FTDRYMSLKNIN

-900 QSIEGFEEGKGSRF
+900 QSIEGFEEGRGSRF

-944 NSVKPESS
+944 NSVEPESS

-1002 NNEESSKNIFQNG
+1002 NNEESSKSIFQNG

-1075 RKNGRKNGEKIQ
+1075 RKNGRKNREKIQ
-1087 EANPQLQIQSEKI
+1087 ETNSQLQIQSEKI
-1100 RKATYKNKEKNNI
+1100 KKATYGNEEKNNI

-1128 GSFSFDKNAKRYE
+1128 GSFYNGKN
-1141 DLQEANT
+1141 
-1148 VKFNKRVDG
+1148 
-1157 TINIEIS
+1157 
-1164 DNNELINQFTVT
+1164 
-1176 SKDNALKQLGNDIAN
+1176 
-1191 YIYDN
+1191 
-1196 ATEDSKTIN
+1196 
-1205 LKQHDT
+1205 
-1211 VDIQD
+1211 
-1216 TSHKGKQLEIIKS
+1216 
-1229 TNPMLDD
+1229 
-1236 YHVGIRN
+1236 
-1243 IEDIKTFD
+1243 
-1251 EVINDDGESFAWG
+1251 
-1264 DFSKEDAEKALKDG
+1264 KE
-1278 KVTVYSSYPI
+1278 
-1288 KQGTFVSTSRIQAEE
+1288 
-1303 YAGGRGNRVY
+1303 
-1313 SKTIPLDSVAWI
+1313 
-1325 NGDEGQYANI
+1325 
-1335 NQRYSLTDSTI
+1335 YSLTNDTPI
-1346 SGDDIAVKDMLKQNK
+1346 SGDDIAVRDMLKQSK
-1361 VTLEDEV
+1361 TTLDGEV
-1368 GNTKQSNQNTTI
+1368 GNTKQYNQSSTI

-1393 QQRMKDK
+1393 QKRMKDK

-1437 IREDIQRNET
+1437 IREDIQHNGT

-1517 SNISVE
+1517 SNISVD

-1538 TNIINPADQLQ
+1538 TDIINPSDQLQ

-1596 KLAERYNNESN
+1596 KLVERYNNESN

-1704 RNDIGNLD
+1704 KNDIGNLD

-1776 GTKKEYTISYTED
+1776 GTKKEYTISYTEN

-1821 YSAGVDV
+1821 YSTGVDV

-1840 VYEELIKQ
+1840 IYEELIEQ

-1858 APVEHR
+1858 ATVEHR

-1912 TWFSNILE
+1912 TWFRNILE

-2028 AEKELNRQVYKTMQD
+2028 AEKELNRQVYKTMLD

-2098 SESQFITRRKGAD
+2098 SESQFITRRKGTD
-2111 ALIETTL
+2111 TLIETTL

-2177 LPTQFNNKN
+2177 LPTQFSNKN

-2221 KAEIVANT
+2221 KAKIVANT

-2241 LTNELLESIRGNSTR
+2241 LTNELLGTIRGNSTR

-2265 KELLNRLTD
+2265 KELLNGLTD
-2274 DDDDNDDDAIIGT
+2274 DDDDNDDDAIIRT
-2287 LTEIAGNLPF
+2287 LTEVAGNLPF

-2343 TIGEGAKS
+2343 TIGESAKS

-2389 NYTKNGDLRYTVDDN
+2389 SYTKNGDLRYTVDDN

-2425 TDSGYKAIDQDDMA
+2425 TDSGYKAIDKDDMA

>member
-1 MSWSEFKKKKEQD
+1 MGLADDIINDKYNKKKKKDEEDSLAEQI
-14 EYENSISSSKSK
+14 ISGTYKPIA
-26 SINKSSETETISSW
+26 INNDTEKKETSTRA
-40 QKFKEEKE
+40 K
-48 NKDKQS
+48 
-54 NYKNSENKK
+54 NKK
-63 EDKKTILDDI
+63 ENKKTILDDI

-78 SLGAGII
+78 SLGTGII

-103 QKGADEKKSVL
+103 QKGSDEKKSVL

-176 PFKGAIDETIQMIGS
+176 PFKGAIDETLQMIGS
-191 LNPNAKDK
+191 LNPDAKDK

-230 MAGNVANVAGNMVPS
+230 MAGNIANVVGNMVPS
-245 IAATAITKNPS
+245 IAASAITQNPS
-256 IGLVTMGISAKGQAT
+256 IGLTTMGISAKGQAT

-548 GMNNTTKTRRKI
+548 GMNNTSKTRRKI

-599 GNILINAHSDNG
+599 GEILINAHSNKG
-611 IQSIIGHETTH
+611 IETIIGHETTH

-628 ENGEYSKEYQT
+628 EKGEYSKEYQT
-639 LQDMAIEY
+639 LQDIAIEY

-662 DSYGDLLADESQIK
+662 DAYGNLLADETQIK

-689 NDEHF
+689 NDEQF
-694 IENLAVKN
+694 IEKLAVKN
-702 KNIFQKI
+702 RNIFQKI

-716 YKMITSKTDEAKAL
+716 YKMITSKADEAKAL

-748 DTETR
+748 DTGTR
-753 YSIAGKQGMLNAIKS
+753 YSIAGKNSLENIKNK
-768 DTQNLELERNYNKAQ
+768 NLQQKAYENYWKAQ
-783 QMQENGIDNETIRQN
+783 KMVKKQINNSEIFKE
-798 TGWFQDRN
+798 TGWYKDKVTGKLKYNFSDR
-806 GDWKFE
+806 DMKV
-812 FTDKYMSLKNIN
+812 IN
-824 FKENKTYKLGDILE
+824 RDYQVGQEYELQDILE
-838 HDILF
+838 HETLF
-843 TAYPELADYN
+843 ELYPQLKTYK
-853 VKFEKMDTSGA
+853 VKIQDLNKNKATDA
-864 FRKTENLIRINT
+864 RINGRY
-876 NKLNAK
+876 NKFTDEIFVDINRFK
-882 NSKVAIEG
+882 NRANIDG
-890 TMIHEIQHAI
+890 TLIHEIQHAI
-900 QSIEGFEEGKGSRF
+900 QKIEGFANGTSIKFGKNQYQKSP
-914 KLAYY
+914 
-919 ESLGE
+919 GE
-924 IEADNTKK
+924 IEARDTTRRMIEEKYKEKDLSNIIPKSEKADAT
-932 RYILEKNGKLDR
+932 ILEKM
-944 NSVKPESS
+944 
-952 KNNPQHSNLN
+952 
-962 NYLKNRKLLDKIK
+962 KIAL
-975 DSVYNYYNNK
+975 YNYFNSIDNEVENNENNK
-985 YKKSGDSYEIY
+985 I
-996 QKDLEQ
+996 
-1002 NNEESSKNIFQNG
+1002 NSKETLSDNSE
-1015 KDYNRKIWNRLENKK
+1015 DNRL
-1030 IGENVNEI
+1030 V
-1038 HRENLEQNNHENSSL
+1038 L
-1053 GFERTNRNRRSDGTL
+1053 GGASRDNGASRTF
-1068 GNRGNEN
+1068 GNRDVNT
-1075 RKNGRKNGEKIQ
+1075 GRKNGEKIQ
-1087 EANPQLQIQSEKI
+1087 EINSKLQTQDEKI
-1100 RKATYKNKEKNNI
+1100 KKATYENEEKNNI

-1128 GSFSFDKNAKRYE
+1128 GSFYNDKN
-1141 DLQEANT
+1141 
-1148 VKFNKRVDG
+1148 
-1157 TINIEIS
+1157 
-1164 DNNELINQFTVT
+1164 
-1176 SKDNALKQLGNDIAN
+1176 
-1191 YIYDN
+1191 
-1196 ATEDSKTIN
+1196 
-1205 LKQHDT
+1205 
-1211 VDIQD
+1211 
-1216 TSHKGKQLEIIKS
+1216 
-1229 TNPMLDD
+1229 
-1236 YHVGIRN
+1236 
-1243 IEDIKTFD
+1243 
-1251 EVINDDGESFAWG
+1251 
-1264 DFSKEDAEKALKDG
+1264 KE
-1278 KVTVYSSYPI
+1278 
-1288 KQGTFVSTSRIQAEE
+1288 
-1303 YAGGRGNRVY
+1303 
-1313 SKTIPLDSVAWI
+1313 
-1325 NGDEGQYANI
+1325 
-1335 NQRYSLTDSTI
+1335 YSLTNDTPI

-1368 GNTKQSNQNTTI
+1368 GNTKQSNQNSTI

-1437 IREDIQRNET
+1437 IREDIQRNGT

-1464 IKIDTQYYDTYKEV
+1464 VKIDTQYYDTYKEV

-1517 SNISVE
+1517 SNISVD

-1538 TNIINPADQLQ
+1538 TDIINPADQLQ

-1596 KLAERYNNESN
+1596 KLAKRYNNESN

-1639 ELLTKEDRVQVDRL
+1639 ELLTKKDRVQVDRL

-1704 RNDIGNLD
+1704 RNDIGNLN

-1720 FKYSRETPIRNIYDV
+1720 LKYSRETPIRNIYDV

-1747 YFRSYIEVNEKKV
+1747 YFRSYIEINEKKV
-1760 VDSINEYNE
+1760 IDSINEYNE

-1776 GTKKEYTISYTED
+1776 GTKKEYTISYTEN

-1797 GPQKVSESTLVQ
+1797 GPQKVSESALVQ

-1821 YSAGVDV
+1821 YSTGVDV

-1840 VYEELIKQ
+1840 VYEELIEQ

-1869 HFTEEK
+1869 HFTEER

-1973 IEEIKESSMSDIE
+1973 IAEINESTMSDLEKAQAVEEI
-1986 KADAIQEIYSVAKDK
+1986 YNTAKDK

-2010 LDNYTNLLA
+2010 LDNYTNILA
-2019 GKKAINDRG
+2019 GKKVINDRP

-2098 SESQFITRRKGAD
+2098 SESQFITRRKGTD
-2111 ALIETTL
+2111 TLIETTL

-2177 LPTQFNNKN
+2177 LPTQFSNKN

-2221 KAEIVANT
+2221 KAKIVANT

-2241 LTNELLESIRGNSTR
+2241 LANELLGSIRGNSTR

-2265 KELLNRLTD
+2265 KELLNGLTD
-2274 DDDDNDDDAIIGT
+2274 DDDDNDDDAIIST
-2287 LTEIAGNLPF
+2287 LTEVAGNLPF
-2297 ISLPATLLADSL
+2297 ISLPATLIADSL

-2358 TVGASLVLPYG
+2358 TVGASLALPYG

-2389 NYTKNGDLRYTVDDN
+2389 SYTKNGDLRYTVDDN

-2425 TDSGYKAIDQDDMA
+2425 TDSGYKAIDKDDMA

-2483 DSKKGIMY
+2483 DSKKDIMY

-2508 VKTQEALNYINSL
+2508 VKTQKALNYINSL

-2544 MKEYGKYSSYEEY
+2544 MKEYGKYSSYDEY

-2580 KYKEDIS
+2580 KYKDDIS

-2628 AGGYGITNYK
+2628 AGGYSISNYK
-2638 GTIHNYLDTTNLS
+2638 SQVYDYLETTGLS
-2651 QDEKYKIWKELFD
+2651 QSEKYKIWKNLFE

>member
-1 MSWSEFKKKKEQD
+1 MGLADDIINDKYNKKKKKDEEDSLAEQI
-14 EYENSISSSKSK
+14 ISGTYKPIA
-26 SINKSSETETISSW
+26 INNDTEKKETSTRA
-40 QKFKEEKE
+40 K
-48 NKDKQS
+48 
-54 NYKNSENKK
+54 NKK
-63 EDKKTILDDI
+63 ENKKTILDDI

-78 SLGAGII
+78 SLGTGII

-103 QKGADEKKSVL
+103 QKGSDEKKSVL

-176 PFKGAIDETIQMIGS
+176 PFKGAIDETLQMIGS
-191 LNPNAKDK
+191 LNPDAKDK

-230 MAGNVANVAGNMVPS
+230 MAGNVANVVGNMVPS
-245 IAATAITKNPS
+245 IAASAITQNPS
-256 IGLVTMGISAKGQAT
+256 IGLTTMGISAKGQAT

-418 ISEKTKESTIDN
+418 ISERTKESTIDN

-468 VTELSKQE
+468 ATELSKQE

-548 GMNNTTKTRRKI
+548 GMNNTSKTRRKI

-599 GNILINAHSDNG
+599 GEILINAHSNKG
-611 IQSIIGHETTH
+611 IETIIGHETTH

-628 ENGEYSKEYQT
+628 EKGEYSKEYQT
-639 LQDMAIEY
+639 LQDIAIEY

-662 DSYGDLLADESQIK
+662 DAYGDLLADETQIK

-689 NDEHF
+689 NDEQF
-694 IENLAVKN
+694 IEKLAVKN
-702 KNIFQKI
+702 RNIFQKI

-748 DTETR
+748 DTGTR
-753 YSIAGKQGMLNAIKS
+753 YSIAGKNSLENIK
-768 DTQNLELERNYNKAQ
+768 DKNLQQKAYENYWKAQ
-783 QMQENGIDNETIRQN
+783 KMVKKQINNSEIFKE
-798 TGWFQDRN
+798 TGWYKDKVTGKLKYNFSDR
-806 GDWKFE
+806 DMKV
-812 FTDKYMSLKNIN
+812 IN
-824 FKENKTYKLGDILE
+824 RDYQVGQEYELQDILE
-838 HDILF
+838 HETLF
-843 TAYPELADYN
+843 ELYPQLKTYK
-853 VKFEKMDTSGA
+853 VKIQDLNKNKATDA
-864 FRKTENLIRINT
+864 RINGRY
-876 NKLNAK
+876 NKFTDEIFVDINRFK
-882 NSKVAIEG
+882 NRANIDG
-890 TMIHEIQHAI
+890 TLIHEIQHAI
-900 QSIEGFEEGKGSRF
+900 QKIEGFANGTSIKFGKNQYQKSP
-914 KLAYY
+914 
-919 ESLGE
+919 GE
-924 IEADNTKK
+924 IEARDTTRRMIEEKYKEKDLSNIIPKSEKADAT
-932 RYILEKNGKLDR
+932 ILEKM
-944 NSVKPESS
+944 
-952 KNNPQHSNLN
+952 
-962 NYLKNRKLLDKIK
+962 KIAL
-975 DSVYNYYNNK
+975 YNYFNSIDNEVENNENNK
-985 YKKSGDSYEIY
+985 I
-996 QKDLEQ
+996 
-1002 NNEESSKNIFQNG
+1002 NSKETLSDNSE
-1015 KDYNRKIWNRLENKK
+1015 DNRL
-1030 IGENVNEI
+1030 V
-1038 HRENLEQNNHENSSL
+1038 L
-1053 GFERTNRNRRSDGTL
+1053 GGASRDNGASRTF
-1068 GNRGNEN
+1068 GNRDVNT
-1075 RKNGRKNGEKIQ
+1075 GRKNGEKIQ
-1087 EANPQLQIQSEKI
+1087 EINSKLQTQDEKI
-1100 RKATYKNKEKNNI
+1100 KKATYENEEKNNI

-1128 GSFSFDKNAKRYE
+1128 GSFYNDKN
-1141 DLQEANT
+1141 
-1148 VKFNKRVDG
+1148 
-1157 TINIEIS
+1157 
-1164 DNNELINQFTVT
+1164 
-1176 SKDNALKQLGNDIAN
+1176 
-1191 YIYDN
+1191 
-1196 ATEDSKTIN
+1196 
-1205 LKQHDT
+1205 
-1211 VDIQD
+1211 
-1216 TSHKGKQLEIIKS
+1216 
-1229 TNPMLDD
+1229 
-1236 YHVGIRN
+1236 
-1243 IEDIKTFD
+1243 
-1251 EVINDDGESFAWG
+1251 
-1264 DFSKEDAEKALKDG
+1264 KE
-1278 KVTVYSSYPI
+1278 
-1288 KQGTFVSTSRIQAEE
+1288 
-1303 YAGGRGNRVY
+1303 
-1313 SKTIPLDSVAWI
+1313 
-1325 NGDEGQYANI
+1325 
-1335 NQRYSLTDSTI
+1335 YSLTNDTPI

-1437 IREDIQRNET
+1437 IREDIQRNGT

-1464 IKIDTQYYDTYKEV
+1464 VKIDTQYYDTYKEV

-1517 SNISVE
+1517 SNISVD

-1538 TNIINPADQLQ
+1538 TDIINPADQLQ

-1704 RNDIGNLD
+1704 RNDIGNLN

-1720 FKYSRETPIRNIYDV
+1720 LKYSRETPIRNIYDV

-1776 GTKKEYTISYTED
+1776 GTKKEYTISYTEN

-1797 GPQKVSESTLVQ
+1797 GPQKVSESALVQ

-1821 YSAGVDV
+1821 YSTGVDV

-1840 VYEELIKQ
+1840 IYEELIEQ

-1869 HFTEEK
+1869 HFTEER

-1973 IEEIKESSMSDIE
+1973 IAEINESTMSDLEKAQAVEEI
-1986 KADAIQEIYSVAKDK
+1986 YNTAKDK

-2010 LDNYTNLLA
+2010 LDNYTNILA
-2019 GKKAINDRG
+2019 GKKVINDRP

-2111 ALIETTL
+2111 TLIETTL

-2177 LPTQFNNKN
+2177 LPTQFSNKN

-2221 KAEIVANT
+2221 KAKIVANT

-2241 LTNELLESIRGNSTR
+2241 LTNQLLGSIRGNSTR

-2265 KELLNRLTD
+2265 KELLNGLTD
-2274 DDDDNDDDAIIGT
+2274 DDDDNDDDAIIST
-2287 LTEIAGNLPF
+2287 LTEVAGNLPF
-2297 ISLPATLLADSL
+2297 ISLPATLIADSL

-2389 NYTKNGDLRYTVDDN
+2389 SYTQNGDLRYTVDDN

-2483 DSKKGIMY
+2483 DSKKGMMY

-2544 MKEYGKYSSYEEY
+2544 MKEYGKYSSYDEY

-2628 AGGYGITNYK
+2628 AGGYSISNYK
-2638 GTIHNYLDTTNLS
+2638 SQVYDYLETTDLS
-2651 QDEKYKIWKELFD
+2651 QSEKYKIWKKLFE

>member
-14 EYENSISSSKSK
+14 EYEKSIFSSKSK
-26 SINKSSETETISSW
+26 SIDKSNETETISSW

-54 NYKNSENKK
+54 GYKNSENKK

-78 SLGAGII
+78 SLGTGII

-114 DNIKDIIGVTQ
+114 DNIKDIIEVTQ
-125 KISNPLST
+125 KISNPLRTS
-133 LPKTAIDNFISAKN
+133 PKTAIDNFISAKN
-147 TFTDKD
+147 TFADKD
-153 STPFEK
+153 SNPYEK
-159 LINHVNNSVT
+159 LINHVNNSIT

-176 PFKGAIDETIQMIGS
+176 PFKGAIDETIQIIGN

-230 MAGNVANVAGNMVPS
+230 MAGNVANVVGNMVPS
-245 IAATAITKNPS
+245 IAASAITQNPS
-256 IGLVTMGISAKGQAT
+256 IGLATMGISAKGQAT
-271 QEALDKGA
+271 QEALDRGVE
-279 DLDKAVKIGNT
+279 LDKAVKIGNT

-317 EKGLISKVKNKVGK
+317 EKGLISKVKNKVGR

-363 SNAKYTISDFGDTA
+363 SNAKYSISDFGDTA

-387 KAIGIPLN
+387 KAIGVPLN

-548 GMNNTTKTRRKI
+548 GMNNTSKTRRKI

-599 GNILINAHSDNG
+599 GDILINAHSDNG

-628 ENGEYSKEYQT
+628 EKGEYSKEYQT

-662 DSYGDLLADESQIK
+662 DLYGDLLADESQIK

-689 NDEHF
+689 NDEQF

-783 QMQENGIDNETIRQN
+783 QMQENGIDNETIREN

-812 FTDKYMSLKNIN
+812 FTDKYMSLRNIN

-882 NSKVAIEG
+882 NSKIAIEG

-900 QSIEGFEEGKGSRF
+900 QSIEGFEEGRGSRF

-1038 HRENLEQNNHENSSL
+1038 HQENLEQNNHENSSL

-1075 RKNGRKNGEKIQ
+1075 RENGRKNGEKIQ
-1087 EANPQLQIQSEKI
+1087 ETNSQLQIQSEKI
-1100 RKATYKNKEKNNI
+1100 KKATYENEEKNNI

-1128 GSFSFDKNAKRYE
+1128 GSFYNDKN
-1141 DLQEANT
+1141 
-1148 VKFNKRVDG
+1148 
-1157 TINIEIS
+1157 
-1164 DNNELINQFTVT
+1164 
-1176 SKDNALKQLGNDIAN
+1176 
-1191 YIYDN
+1191 
-1196 ATEDSKTIN
+1196 
-1205 LKQHDT
+1205 
-1211 VDIQD
+1211 
-1216 TSHKGKQLEIIKS
+1216 
-1229 TNPMLDD
+1229 
-1236 YHVGIRN
+1236 
-1243 IEDIKTFD
+1243 
-1251 EVINDDGESFAWG
+1251 
-1264 DFSKEDAEKALKDG
+1264 KE
-1278 KVTVYSSYPI
+1278 
-1288 KQGTFVSTSRIQAEE
+1288 
-1303 YAGGRGNRVY
+1303 
-1313 SKTIPLDSVAWI
+1313 
-1325 NGDEGQYANI
+1325 
-1335 NQRYSLTDSTI
+1335 YSLKNNTTI
-1346 SGDDIAVKDMLKQNK
+1346 TGDDIAVKDMLKQSK
-1361 VTLEDEV
+1361 TTLDGEV
-1368 GNTKQSNQNTTI
+1368 ENTKQSNQSSII

-1400 AEKYLSRSKTQ
+1400 AEKYLSRSKTK

-1437 IREDIQRNET
+1437 IREDIQRNGT

-1490 DAIRNNITDYNDFRK
+1490 DAIRNNIADYNNFRK

-1517 SNISVE
+1517 SNISVD

-1538 TNIINPADQLQ
+1538 TDIINPADQLQ

-1675 AESKMEYDS
+1675 TESKMEYDS

-1776 GTKKEYTISYTED
+1776 GTKKEYTISYTEN

-1821 YSAGVDV
+1821 YSTGVDV

-1840 VYEELIKQ
+1840 VYEELIEQ

-2111 ALIETTL
+2111 TLIETTL

-2177 LPTQFNNKN
+2177 LPTQFSNKN

-2221 KAEIVANT
+2221 KVKIVANT

-2241 LTNELLESIRGNSTR
+2241 LTNELLGSIRGNSTR

-2265 KELLNRLTD
+2265 KELLNGLTD
-2274 DDDDNDDDAIIGT
+2274 DDDDNDDDAIIST
-2287 LTEIAGNLPF
+2287 LTEVAGNLPF

-2322 GAIPNVANII
+2322 GAIPNIANII

-2389 NYTKNGDLRYTVDDN
+2389 SYTKNGDLRYTVDDN

-2508 VKTQEALNYINSL
+2508 IKTQEALNYINSL

-2544 MKEYGKYSSYEEY
+2544 MKEYGKYSSYDEY

-2628 AGGYGITNYK
+2628 AGGYSISNYK
-2638 GTIHNYLDTTNLS
+2638 SQVYDYLETTDLS
-2651 QDEKYKIWKELFD
+2651 QSEKYKIWKKLFE

>member
-14 EYENSISSSKSK
+14 EYEKSISSSRSK
-26 SINKSSETETISSW
+26 SIDKTAETETISSW

-54 NYKNSENKK
+54 SYKNSENKK

-78 SLGAGII
+78 SLGTGII

-133 LPKTAIDNFISAKN
+133 LPKTAIDNFISAIN
-147 TFTDKD
+147 TFADND

-159 LINHVNNSVT
+159 IINHVNNSVT

-1113 KVWNDGILEESENNS
+1113 KVWNDGILEESESNS
-1128 GSFSFDKNAKRYE
+1128 GSFYNDKNK
-1141 DLQEANT
+1141 
-1148 VKFNKRVDG
+1148 K
-1157 TINIEIS
+1157 
-1164 DNNELINQFTVT
+1164 
-1176 SKDNALKQLGNDIAN
+1176 
-1191 YIYDN
+1191 
-1196 ATEDSKTIN
+1196 
-1205 LKQHDT
+1205 
-1211 VDIQD
+1211 
-1216 TSHKGKQLEIIKS
+1216 
-1229 TNPMLDD
+1229 
-1236 YHVGIRN
+1236 
-1243 IEDIKTFD
+1243 
-1251 EVINDDGESFAWG
+1251 
-1264 DFSKEDAEKALKDG
+1264 
-1278 KVTVYSSYPI
+1278 
-1288 KQGTFVSTSRIQAEE
+1288 
-1303 YAGGRGNRVY
+1303 
-1313 SKTIPLDSVAWI
+1313 
-1325 NGDEGQYANI
+1325 
-1335 NQRYSLTDSTI
+1335 YSLKNNTTI
-1346 SGDDIAVKDMLKQNK
+1346 TGDDIAVKDMLKQSK
-1361 VTLEDEV
+1361 TTLDGEV
-1368 GNTKQSNQNTTI
+1368 GNTKQYNQSSTI

-1400 AEKYLSRSKTQ
+1400 AEKYLSRSKTK

-1437 IREDIQRNET
+1437 IREDIQRNGT

-1464 IKIDTQYYDTYKEV
+1464 IKIDTQYYDTYREV

-1538 TNIINPADQLQ
+1538 TDIINPADQLQ
-1549 RIADVSKDIAK
+1549 RIADVSKDISK

-1580 AKMEFDK
+1580 AKMEFGK

-1704 RNDIGNLD
+1704 KNDIGNLD

-1815 ITPDAL
+1815 VTPDAL
-1821 YSAGVDV
+1821 YSTGVDV

-1840 VYEELIKQ
+1840 VYEELIEQ

-2111 ALIETTL
+2111 TLIETTL

-2177 LPTQFNNKN
+2177 LPTQFSNKN

-2241 LTNELLESIRGNSTR
+2241 LTNELLGSIRGNSTR

-2265 KELLNRLTD
+2265 KELLNGLTD
-2274 DDDDNDDDAIIGT
+2274 DDDDNDDDAIIST
-2287 LTEIAGNLPF
+2287 LTEVAGNLPF
-2297 ISLPATLLADSL
+2297 ISLPATLLADNL

-2380 AMYLNDVPG
+2380 AMYLNDIPG
-2389 NYTKNGDLRYTVDDN
+2389 SYTKNGDLRYTVDDN

-2491 DSSYKKTNLT
+2491 DDSYKKTNLT

-2544 MKEYGKYSSYEEY
+2544 MKEYGKYSSYDEY

-2567 SIITQITDYDTYL
+2567 SIITQITDYGTYL

-2605 KEIRNYINNLDLN
+2605 KEIRNYINSLDLN

-2628 AGGYGITNYK
+2628 AGGYSISNYK
-2638 GTIHNYLDTTNLS
+2638 SQVYDYLETTDLS
-2651 QDEKYKIWKELFD
+2651 QSEKYKIWKNLFE

>member
-1 MSWSEFKKKKEQD
+1 MGLADDIINDQYHKKKKKDEEDSLAEQI
-14 EYENSISSSKSK
+14 ISGTYKPIA
-26 SINKSSETETISSW
+26 INNDTEKKETSTRA
-40 QKFKEEKE
+40 K
-48 NKDKQS
+48 
-54 NYKNSENKK
+54 NKK
-63 EDKKTILDDI
+63 ENKKTILDDI

-78 SLGAGII
+78 SLGTGII

-103 QKGADEKKSVL
+103 QKGSDEKKSVL

-176 PFKGAIDETIQMIGS
+176 PFKGAIDETLQMIGS
-191 LNPNAKDK
+191 LNPDAKDK

-205 KISTPYNNLQKSLS
+205 KISTPYNNLQKSIS

-230 MAGNVANVAGNMVPS
+230 MAGNVANVVGNMVPS
-245 IAATAITKNPS
+245 IAASAITQNPS
-256 IGLVTMGISAKGQAT
+256 IGLTTMGISAKGQAT

-418 ISEKTKESTIDN
+418 ISERTKESTIDN

-468 VTELSKQE
+468 ATELSKQE

-599 GNILINAHSDNG
+599 GEILINAHSNKG
-611 IQSIIGHETTH
+611 IETIIGHETTH

-628 ENGEYSKEYQT
+628 EKGEYSKEYQT
-639 LQDMAIEY
+639 LQDIAIEY

-662 DSYGDLLADESQIK
+662 DAYGDLLADETQIK

-689 NDEHF
+689 NDEQF
-694 IENLAVKN
+694 IEKLAVKN
-702 KNIFQKI
+702 RNIFQKI

-748 DTETR
+748 DTGTR
-753 YSIAGKQGMLNAIKS
+753 YSIAGKNSLENIK
-768 DTQNLELERNYNKAQ
+768 DKNLQQKAYENYWKAQ
-783 QMQENGIDNETIRQN
+783 KMVKKQINNSEIFKE
-798 TGWFQDRN
+798 TGWYKDKVTGKLKYNFSDR
-806 GDWKFE
+806 DMKV
-812 FTDKYMSLKNIN
+812 IN
-824 FKENKTYKLGDILE
+824 RDYQVGQEYELQDILE
-838 HDILF
+838 HETLF
-843 TAYPELADYN
+843 ELYPQLKTYK
-853 VKFEKMDTSGA
+853 VKIQDLNKNKATDA
-864 FRKTENLIRINT
+864 RINGRY
-876 NKLNAK
+876 NKFTDEIFVDINRFK
-882 NSKVAIEG
+882 NRANIDG
-890 TMIHEIQHAI
+890 TLIHEIQHAI
-900 QSIEGFEEGKGSRF
+900 QKIEGFANGTSIKFGKNQYQKSP
-914 KLAYY
+914 
-919 ESLGE
+919 GE
-924 IEADNTKK
+924 IEARDTTRRMIEEKYKEKDLSNIIPKSEKADAT
-932 RYILEKNGKLDR
+932 ILEKM
-944 NSVKPESS
+944 
-952 KNNPQHSNLN
+952 
-962 NYLKNRKLLDKIK
+962 KIAL
-975 DSVYNYYNNK
+975 YNYFNSIDNEVENNENNK
-985 YKKSGDSYEIY
+985 I
-996 QKDLEQ
+996 
-1002 NNEESSKNIFQNG
+1002 NSKETLSDNSE
-1015 KDYNRKIWNRLENKK
+1015 DNRL
-1030 IGENVNEI
+1030 V
-1038 HRENLEQNNHENSSL
+1038 L
-1053 GFERTNRNRRSDGTL
+1053 GGASRDNGASRTF
-1068 GNRGNEN
+1068 GNRDVNT
-1075 RKNGRKNGEKIQ
+1075 GRKNGEKIQ
-1087 EANPQLQIQSEKI
+1087 EINSKLQTQDEKI
-1100 RKATYKNKEKNNI
+1100 KKATYENEEKNNI

-1128 GSFSFDKNAKRYE
+1128 GSFYNDKN
-1141 DLQEANT
+1141 
-1148 VKFNKRVDG
+1148 
-1157 TINIEIS
+1157 
-1164 DNNELINQFTVT
+1164 
-1176 SKDNALKQLGNDIAN
+1176 
-1191 YIYDN
+1191 
-1196 ATEDSKTIN
+1196 
-1205 LKQHDT
+1205 
-1211 VDIQD
+1211 
-1216 TSHKGKQLEIIKS
+1216 
-1229 TNPMLDD
+1229 
-1236 YHVGIRN
+1236 
-1243 IEDIKTFD
+1243 
-1251 EVINDDGESFAWG
+1251 
-1264 DFSKEDAEKALKDG
+1264 KE
-1278 KVTVYSSYPI
+1278 
-1288 KQGTFVSTSRIQAEE
+1288 
-1303 YAGGRGNRVY
+1303 
-1313 SKTIPLDSVAWI
+1313 
-1325 NGDEGQYANI
+1325 
-1335 NQRYSLTDSTI
+1335 YSLTNDTPI

-1368 GNTKQSNQNTTI
+1368 GNTKQSNQNSTI

-1437 IREDIQRNET
+1437 IREDIQRNGT

-1464 IKIDTQYYDTYKEV
+1464 VKIDTQYYDTYKEV

-1517 SNISVE
+1517 SNISVD

-1538 TNIINPADQLQ
+1538 TDIINPADQLQ

-1704 RNDIGNLD
+1704 RNDIGNLN

-1720 FKYSRETPIRNIYDV
+1720 LKYSRETPIRNIYDV

-1776 GTKKEYTISYTED
+1776 GTKKEYTISYTEN

-1797 GPQKVSESTLVQ
+1797 GPQKVSESALVQ

-1821 YSAGVDV
+1821 YSTGVDV

-1840 VYEELIKQ
+1840 IYEELIEQ

-1869 HFTEEK
+1869 HFTEER

-1912 TWFSNILE
+1912 TWFNNILE

-1973 IEEIKESSMSDIE
+1973 IAEINESTMSDLEKAQAVEEI
-1986 KADAIQEIYSVAKDK
+1986 YNTAKDK

-2010 LDNYTNLLA
+2010 LDNYTNILA
-2019 GKKAINDRG
+2019 GKKVINDRP

-2111 ALIETTL
+2111 TLIETTL

-2177 LPTQFNNKN
+2177 LPTQFSNKN

-2221 KAEIVANT
+2221 KAKIVANT

-2241 LTNELLESIRGNSTR
+2241 LTNQLLGSIRGNSTR

-2265 KELLNRLTD
+2265 KELLNGLTD
-2274 DDDDNDDDAIIGT
+2274 DDDDNDDDAIIST
-2287 LTEIAGNLPF
+2287 LTEVAGNLPF
-2297 ISLPATLLADSL
+2297 ISLPATLIADSL

-2389 NYTKNGDLRYTVDDN
+2389 SYTQNGDLRYTVDDN

-2425 TDSGYKAIDQDDMA
+2425 TDSGYKAINQDDMA

-2483 DSKKGIMY
+2483 DSKKGMMY

-2544 MKEYGKYSSYEEY
+2544 MKEYGKYSSYDEY

-2628 AGGYGITNYK
+2628 AGGYSISNYK
-2638 GTIHNYLDTTNLS
+2638 SQVYDYLETTDLS
-2651 QDEKYKIWKELFD
+2651 QSEKYKIWEKLFE

>member
-14 EYENSISSSKSK
+14 EYEKSISSSRSK
-26 SINKSSETETISSW
+26 SIDKTAETETISSW

-54 NYKNSENKK
+54 SYKNSENKK

-78 SLGAGII
+78 SLGTGII

-133 LPKTAIDNFISAKN
+133 LPKTAIDNFISAIN
-147 TFTDKD
+147 TFADND

-159 LINHVNNSVT
+159 IINHVNNSVT

-219 EESQKYNSITQ
+219 EESRKYNSITQ

-599 GNILINAHSDNG
+599 GNILINVHSDNG

-748 DTETR
+748 DTETQ

-812 FTDKYMSLKNIN
+812 FTDRYMSLKNIN

-1002 NNEESSKNIFQNG
+1002 NN
-1015 KDYNRKIWNRLENKK
+1015 
-1030 IGENVNEI
+1030 
-1038 HRENLEQNNHENSSL
+1038 HENS
-1053 GFERTNRNRRSDGTL
+1053 RNS
-1068 GNRGNEN
+1068 
-1075 RKNGRKNGEKIQ
+1075 
-1087 EANPQLQIQSEKI
+1087 
-1100 RKATYKNKEKNNI
+1100 
-1113 KVWNDGILEESENNS
+1113 W
-1128 GSFSFDKNAKRYE
+1128 
-1141 DLQEANT
+1141 
-1148 VKFNKRVDG
+1148 
-1157 TINIEIS
+1157 
-1164 DNNELINQFTVT
+1164 
-1176 SKDNALKQLGNDIAN
+1176 
-1191 YIYDN
+1191 
-1196 ATEDSKTIN
+1196 
-1205 LKQHDT
+1205 
-1211 VDIQD
+1211 
-1216 TSHKGKQLEIIKS
+1216 
-1229 TNPMLDD
+1229 
-1236 YHVGIRN
+1236 
-1243 IEDIKTFD
+1243 
-1251 EVINDDGESFAWG
+1251 
-1264 DFSKEDAEKALKDG
+1264 
-1278 KVTVYSSYPI
+1278 
-1288 KQGTFVSTSRIQAEE
+1288 
-1303 YAGGRGNRVY
+1303 
-1313 SKTIPLDSVAWI
+1313 
-1325 NGDEGQYANI
+1325 
-1335 NQRYSLTDSTI
+1335 
-1346 SGDDIAVKDMLKQNK
+1346 
-1361 VTLEDEV
+1361 
-1368 GNTKQSNQNTTI
+1368 TTI
-1380 TVEDMLNQTPEEK
+1380 CP
-1393 QQRMKDK
+1393 
-1400 AEKYLSRSKTQ
+1400 
-1411 FINKIVNDFGTSK
+1411 
-1424 IANTKTLNSVVNS
+1424 
-1437 IREDIQRNET
+1437 
-1447 LTNEKRTSYF
+1447 
-1457 NDLYDNL
+1457 
-1464 IKIDTQYYDTYKEV
+1464 
-1478 KENILNTKLYVS
+1478 
-1490 DAIRNNITDYNDFRK
+1490 
-1505 NHIGSII
+1505 
-1512 MTNDK
+1512 
-1517 SNISVE
+1517 
-1523 SYYQELSDSYPELFP
+1523 PP
-1538 TNIINPADQLQ
+1538 
-1549 RIADVSKDIAK
+1549 
-1560 VETNVA
+1560 
-1566 AYNDKYLGKDYRTW
+1566 
-1580 AKMEFDK
+1580 
-1587 DIDTFTNNI
+1587 
-1596 KLAERYNNESN
+1596 
-1607 EKQKLNIDKESIKN
+1607 
-1621 VYKQLPDAR
+1621 
-1630 RNYEKVSSK
+1630 SSC
-1639 ELLTKEDRVQVDRL
+1639 
-1653 LNNEISIQEI
+1653 
-1663 PKGLN
+1663 
-1668 TEGIIKV
+1668 
-1675 AESKMEYDS
+1675 
-1684 LQKAIKEYQ
+1684 
-1693 TEIKK
+1693 
-1698 ARIEEA
+1698 
-1704 RNDIGNLD
+1704 
-1712 LWKDKNIG
+1712 
-1720 FKYSRETPIRNIYDV
+1720 
-1735 APKDIADNIVNK
+1735 
-1747 YFRSYIEVNEKKV
+1747 
-1760 VDSINEYNE
+1760 
-1769 RIRKLDI
+1769 
-1776 GTKKEYTISYTED
+1776 
-1789 QNGVEVTV
+1789 
-1797 GPQKVSESTLVQ
+1797 
-1809 LLGEKK
+1809 
-1815 ITPDAL
+1815 
-1821 YSAGVDV
+1821 
-1828 TKIEKAVDEFRN
+1828 
-1840 VYEELIKQ
+1840 
-1848 INESMLDNGY
+1848 
-1858 APVEHR
+1858 
-1864 KDYFP
+1864 
-1869 HFTEEK
+1869 
-1875 ADTLLGKAAKLLGI
+1875 
-1889 DITNR
+1889 
-1894 EELPTDIAGQTYQ
+1894 
-1907 FKPGR
+1907 
-1912 TWFSNILE
+1912 
-1920 RTSNVTD
+1920 
-1927 YDALKG
+1927 
-1933 FDKYIRGATDL
+1933 
-1944 IYHTGDIQNL
+1944 
-1954 RALSTAIKGSYNDV
+1954 
-1968 EIQNR
+1968 
-1973 IEEIKESSMSDIE
+1973 
-1986 KADAIQEIYSVAKDK
+1986 
-2001 SHLSKFIEW
+2001 
-2010 LDNYTNLLA
+2010 
-2019 GKKAINDRG
+2019 
-2028 AEKELNRQVYKTMQD
+2028 
-2043 VESRIAANAIGGN
+2043 
-2056 VGVSLTNF
+2056 
-2064 AVISQAWG
+2064 
-2072 EVRTSNLIN
+2072 
-2081 GVWQTMK
+2081 
-2088 ASLGKDSSFA
+2088 
-2098 SESQFITRRKGAD
+2098 
-2111 ALIETTL
+2111 
-2118 DKVTKP
+2118 
-2124 INAVLDFADNF
+2124 
-2135 SSEVIVRA
+2135 
-2143 KYNQN
+2143 
-2148 LQEGMNTEQ
+2148 
-2157 ALQEAD
+2157 
-2163 RYTASLMADRGRGA
+2163 
-2177 LPTQFNNKN
+2177 
-2186 PIAKMMNMF
+2186 
-2195 QVEVNNQWSYYF
+2195 
-2207 KDLPRNIQQKANGN
+2207 
-2221 KAEIVANT
+2221 
-2229 AMAYTK
+2229 
-2235 IMVGAY
+2235 
-2241 LTNELLESIRGNSTR
+2241 
-2256 VLPDPIYIV
+2256 
-2265 KELLNRLTD
+2265 
-2274 DDDDNDDDAIIGT
+2274 
-2287 LTEIAGNLPF
+2287 
-2297 ISLPATLLADSL
+2297 
-2309 GLDVADIG
+2309 
-2317 RISIS
+2317 
-2322 GAIPNVANII
+2322 
-2332 SDTSDMIHGSK
+2332 
-2343 TIGEGAKS
+2343 
-2351 IGSELLD
+2351 
-2358 TVGASLVLPYG
+2358 
-2369 GSQLKKTAKGL
+2369 
-2380 AMYLNDVPG
+2380 
-2389 NYTKNGDLRYTVDDN
+2389 
-2404 LLRKVQAGIFGAYA
+2404 
-2418 NPYAQDY
+2418 
-2425 TDSGYKAIDQDDMA
+2425 
-2439 EMLDLNM
+2439 
-2446 NSSEYRKYKSG
+2446 
-2457 LSKAQKTVDKN
+2457 
-2468 GYKQYNDDSGNIYWY
+2468 
-2483 DSKKGIMY
+2483 
-2491 DSSYKKTNLT
+2491 
-2501 KDDLTKS
+2501 
-2508 VKTQEALNYINSL
+2508 
-2521 DLTNSQKN
+2521 
-2529 IAANDLTKNS
+2529 
-2539 KKTID
+2539 
-2544 MKEYGKYSSYEEY
+2544 
-2557 KYARDYPEKY
+2557 
-2567 SIITQITDYDTYL
+2567 
-2580 KYKEDIS
+2580 
-2587 DIKKKY
+2587 
-2593 KIETE
+2593 
-2598 HDSNLRK
+2598 
-2605 KEIRNYINNLDLN
+2605 
-2618 KTQKILLEKM
+2618 
-2628 AGGYGITNYK
+2628 
-2638 GTIHNYLDTTNLS
+2638 
-2651 QDEKYKIWKELFD
+2651 

>member
-14 EYENSISSSKSK
+14 EYEKSIFSSKSK
-26 SINKSSETETISSW
+26 SIDKSNETETISSW

-54 NYKNSENKK
+54 GYKNSENKK

-78 SLGAGII
+78 SLGTGII

-96 TEIQNEL
+96 TETQNEL

-114 DNIKDIIGVTQ
+114 DNIKDIIEVTQ
-125 KISNPLST
+125 KISNPLRTS
-133 LPKTAIDNFISAKN
+133 PKTAIDNFISAKN
-147 TFTDKD
+147 TFADKD
-153 STPFEK
+153 SNPYEK
-159 LINHVNNSVT
+159 LINHVNNSIT

-176 PFKGAIDETIQMIGS
+176 PFKGAIDETIQIIGN

-230 MAGNVANVAGNMVPS
+230 MAGNVANVVGNMVPS
-245 IAATAITKNPS
+245 IAASAITQNPS
-256 IGLVTMGISAKGQAT
+256 IGLATMGISAKGQAT
-271 QEALDKGA
+271 QEALDRGA
-279 DLDKAVKIGNT
+279 ELDKAVKIGNT

-303 GVNIFGKGALDDIV
+303 GVNIFSKGALDDIV
-317 EKGLISKVKNKVGK
+317 EKGLISKVKNKVGR

-363 SNAKYTISDFGDTA
+363 SNAKYSISDFGDTA

-387 KAIGIPLN
+387 KAIGVPLN

-548 GMNNTTKTRRKI
+548 RMNNTSKTRRKI

-599 GNILINAHSDNG
+599 GDILINAHSDNG

-628 ENGEYSKEYQT
+628 EKGEYSKEYQT

-662 DSYGDLLADESQIK
+662 DLYGDLLADESQIK

-689 NDEHF
+689 NDEQF

-783 QMQENGIDNETIRQN
+783 QMQENGIDNETIREN

-812 FTDKYMSLKNIN
+812 FTDKYMSLRNIN

-882 NSKVAIEG
+882 NSKIAIEG

-900 QSIEGFEEGKGSRF
+900 QSIEGFEEGRGSRF

-1038 HRENLEQNNHENSSL
+1038 HQENLEQNNHENSSL

-1075 RKNGRKNGEKIQ
+1075 RENGRKNGEKIQ
-1087 EANPQLQIQSEKI
+1087 ETNSQLQIQSEKI
-1100 RKATYKNKEKNNI
+1100 KKATYENEEKNNI

-1128 GSFSFDKNAKRYE
+1128 GSFYDDKN
-1141 DLQEANT
+1141 
-1148 VKFNKRVDG
+1148 
-1157 TINIEIS
+1157 
-1164 DNNELINQFTVT
+1164 
-1176 SKDNALKQLGNDIAN
+1176 
-1191 YIYDN
+1191 
-1196 ATEDSKTIN
+1196 
-1205 LKQHDT
+1205 
-1211 VDIQD
+1211 
-1216 TSHKGKQLEIIKS
+1216 
-1229 TNPMLDD
+1229 
-1236 YHVGIRN
+1236 
-1243 IEDIKTFD
+1243 
-1251 EVINDDGESFAWG
+1251 
-1264 DFSKEDAEKALKDG
+1264 KE
-1278 KVTVYSSYPI
+1278 
-1288 KQGTFVSTSRIQAEE
+1288 
-1303 YAGGRGNRVY
+1303 
-1313 SKTIPLDSVAWI
+1313 
-1325 NGDEGQYANI
+1325 
-1335 NQRYSLTDSTI
+1335 YSLKNNTTI
-1346 SGDDIAVKDMLKQNK
+1346 TGDDIAVKDMLKQSK
-1361 VTLEDEV
+1361 TTLDGEV
-1368 GNTKQSNQNTTI
+1368 ENTKQSNQSSII

-1400 AEKYLSRSKTQ
+1400 AEKYLSRSKTK

-1424 IANTKTLNSVVNS
+1424 IANTKTLNSVVDS
-1437 IREDIQRNET
+1437 IREDIQRNGT

-1464 IKIDTQYYDTYKEV
+1464 IKIDAQYYDTYKEV

-1490 DAIRNNITDYNDFRK
+1490 DAIRNNIADYNNFRK

-1517 SNISVE
+1517 SNISVD

-1538 TNIINPADQLQ
+1538 TDIINPADQLQ

-1776 GTKKEYTISYTED
+1776 GTKKEYTISYTEN

-1821 YSAGVDV
+1821 YSTGVDV

-1840 VYEELIKQ
+1840 VYEELIEQ

-1933 FDKYIRGATDL
+1933 FDKYIRGATNL

-2111 ALIETTL
+2111 TLIETTL

-2177 LPTQFNNKN
+2177 LPTQFSNKN

-2221 KAEIVANT
+2221 KAKIVANT

-2241 LTNELLESIRGNSTR
+2241 LTNELLGSIRGNSTR

-2265 KELLNRLTD
+2265 KELLNGLTD
-2274 DDDDNDDDAIIGT
+2274 DDDDNDDDAIIST
-2287 LTEIAGNLPF
+2287 LTEVAGNLPF

-2322 GAIPNVANII
+2322 GAIPNIANII

-2343 TIGEGAKS
+2343 TIGEGTKS

-2389 NYTKNGDLRYTVDDN
+2389 SYTKNGDLRYTVDDN

-2544 MKEYGKYSSYEEY
+2544 MKEYGKYSSYDEY

>member
-1 MSWSEFKKKKEQD
+1 MGLADDIINDKYNKKKKKDEEDSLAEQI
-14 EYENSISSSKSK
+14 ISGTYKPIA
-26 SINKSSETETISSW
+26 INNDTG
-40 QKFKEEKE
+40 KEETSTRAK
-48 NKDKQS
+48 
-54 NYKNSENKK
+54 NKK
-63 EDKKTILDDI
+63 ENKKTILDDI

-78 SLGAGII
+78 SLGTGII

-103 QKGADEKKSVL
+103 QKGTDEKKSVL

-147 TFTDKD
+147 TFADKD

-176 PFKGAIDETIQMIGS
+176 PFKGAIDETVQMIGS

-230 MAGNVANVAGNMVPS
+230 MAGNVANVVGNMVPS
-245 IAATAITKNPS
+245 IAASAITQNPS
-256 IGLVTMGISAKGQAT
+256 IGLTTMGISAKGQAT

-483 LDIDFEDGNIST
+483 LDIDFEAGNIST

-548 GMNNTTKTRRKI
+548 GMNNTSKTRRKI

-599 GNILINAHSDNG
+599 GEILINAHSNKG
-611 IQSIIGHETTH
+611 IETIIGHETTH

-628 ENGEYSKEYQT
+628 EKGEYSKEYQT
-639 LQDMAIEY
+639 LQDIAIEY

-662 DSYGDLLADESQIK
+662 DAYGDLLADETQIK

-689 NDEHF
+689 NDEQF
-694 IENLAVKN
+694 IEKLAVKN
-702 KNIFQKI
+702 RNIFQKI

-748 DTETR
+748 DTGTR
-753 YSIAGKQGMLNAIKS
+753 YSIAGKNSLENIK
-768 DTQNLELERNYNKAQ
+768 DKNLQQKAYENYWKAQ
-783 QMQENGIDNETIRQN
+783 KMVKKQINNSEIFKE
-798 TGWFQDRN
+798 TGWYKDKVTGKLKYNFSDR
-806 GDWKFE
+806 DMKV
-812 FTDKYMSLKNIN
+812 IN
-824 FKENKTYKLGDILE
+824 RDYQVGQEYELQDILE
-838 HDILF
+838 HETLF
-843 TAYPELADYN
+843 ELYPQLKTYK
-853 VKFEKMDTSGA
+853 VKIQDLNKNKATDA
-864 FRKTENLIRINT
+864 RINGRY
-876 NKLNAK
+876 NKFTDEIFVDINRFK
-882 NSKVAIEG
+882 NRANIDG
-890 TMIHEIQHAI
+890 TLIHEIQHAI
-900 QSIEGFEEGKGSRF
+900 QKIEGFANGTSIKFGKNQYQKSP
-914 KLAYY
+914 
-919 ESLGE
+919 GE
-924 IEADNTKK
+924 IEARDTTRRMIEEKYKEKDLSNIIPKSEKADAT
-932 RYILEKNGKLDR
+932 ILEKM
-944 NSVKPESS
+944 
-952 KNNPQHSNLN
+952 
-962 NYLKNRKLLDKIK
+962 KIAL
-975 DSVYNYYNNK
+975 YNYFNSIDNEVENNENNK
-985 YKKSGDSYEIY
+985 I
-996 QKDLEQ
+996 
-1002 NNEESSKNIFQNG
+1002 NSKETLSDNSE
-1015 KDYNRKIWNRLENKK
+1015 DNRL
-1030 IGENVNEI
+1030 V
-1038 HRENLEQNNHENSSL
+1038 L
-1053 GFERTNRNRRSDGTL
+1053 GGASRDNGASRTF
-1068 GNRGNEN
+1068 GNRDVNT
-1075 RKNGRKNGEKIQ
+1075 GRKNGEKIQ
-1087 EANPQLQIQSEKI
+1087 EINSKLQTQDEKI
-1100 RKATYKNKEKNNI
+1100 KKATYENEEKNNI

-1128 GSFSFDKNAKRYE
+1128 GSFYNDKN
-1141 DLQEANT
+1141 
-1148 VKFNKRVDG
+1148 
-1157 TINIEIS
+1157 
-1164 DNNELINQFTVT
+1164 
-1176 SKDNALKQLGNDIAN
+1176 
-1191 YIYDN
+1191 
-1196 ATEDSKTIN
+1196 
-1205 LKQHDT
+1205 
-1211 VDIQD
+1211 
-1216 TSHKGKQLEIIKS
+1216 
-1229 TNPMLDD
+1229 
-1236 YHVGIRN
+1236 
-1243 IEDIKTFD
+1243 
-1251 EVINDDGESFAWG
+1251 
-1264 DFSKEDAEKALKDG
+1264 KE
-1278 KVTVYSSYPI
+1278 
-1288 KQGTFVSTSRIQAEE
+1288 
-1303 YAGGRGNRVY
+1303 
-1313 SKTIPLDSVAWI
+1313 
-1325 NGDEGQYANI
+1325 
-1335 NQRYSLTDSTI
+1335 YSLTNDTPI

-1368 GNTKQSNQNTTI
+1368 GNTKQSNQNSTI

-1437 IREDIQRNET
+1437 IREDIQRNGT

-1464 IKIDTQYYDTYKEV
+1464 VKIDTQYYDTYKEV

-1517 SNISVE
+1517 SNISVD

-1538 TNIINPADQLQ
+1538 TDIINPADQLQ

-1621 VYKQLPDAR
+1621 VYNQLPDAR

-1639 ELLTKEDRVQVDRL
+1639 ELLTKKDRVQVDRL

-1704 RNDIGNLD
+1704 RNDIGNLN

-1720 FKYSRETPIRNIYDV
+1720 LKYSRETPIRNIYDV

-1776 GTKKEYTISYTED
+1776 GTKKEYTISYTEN

-1797 GPQKVSESTLVQ
+1797 GPQKVSESALVQ

-1821 YSAGVDV
+1821 YSTGVDV

-1840 VYEELIKQ
+1840 VYEELIEQ

-1869 HFTEEK
+1869 HFTEER

-1973 IEEIKESSMSDIE
+1973 IAEINESTMSDLEKAQAVEEI
-1986 KADAIQEIYSVAKDK
+1986 YNTAKDK

-2010 LDNYTNLLA
+2010 LDNYTNILA
-2019 GKKAINDRG
+2019 GKKVINDRP

-2111 ALIETTL
+2111 TLIETTL

-2177 LPTQFNNKN
+2177 LPTQFSNKN

-2241 LTNELLESIRGNSTR
+2241 LTNELLGSIRGNSTR

-2389 NYTKNGDLRYTVDDN
+2389 SYTKNGDLRYTVDDN

-2457 LSKAQKTVDKN
+2457 LSKEQKTVDKN

-2491 DSSYKKTNLT
+2491 DNSYKKTNLT

-2544 MKEYGKYSSYEEY
+2544 MKEYGKYSSYDEY

-2580 KYKEDIS
+2580 KYKDDIS

-2628 AGGYGITNYK
+2628 AGGYSISNYK
-2638 GTIHNYLDTTNLS
+2638 SQVYDYLETTGLS
-2651 QDEKYKIWKELFD
+2651 QSEKYKIWENLFE

>member
-14 EYENSISSSKSK
+14 EYEKSISSSRSK
-26 SINKSSETETISSW
+26 SIDKTAETETISSW

-54 NYKNSENKK
+54 SYKNSENKK

-78 SLGAGII
+78 SLGTGII

-133 LPKTAIDNFISAKN
+133 LPKTAIDNFISAIN
-147 TFTDKD
+147 TFADND

-159 LINHVNNSVT
+159 IINHVNNSVT

-219 EESQKYNSITQ
+219 EESRKYNSITQ

-599 GNILINAHSDNG
+599 GNILINVHSDNG

-748 DTETR
+748 DTETQ

-812 FTDKYMSLKNIN
+812 FTDRYMSLKNIN

-1002 NNEESSKNIFQNG
+1002 NN
-1015 KDYNRKIWNRLENKK
+1015 
-1030 IGENVNEI
+1030 
-1038 HRENLEQNNHENSSL
+1038 HENSSL

-1113 KVWNDGILEESENNS
+1113 KVWNDGILEESESNS
-1128 GSFSFDKNAKRYE
+1128 GSFYNDKNK
-1141 DLQEANT
+1141 
-1148 VKFNKRVDG
+1148 K
-1157 TINIEIS
+1157 
-1164 DNNELINQFTVT
+1164 
-1176 SKDNALKQLGNDIAN
+1176 
-1191 YIYDN
+1191 
-1196 ATEDSKTIN
+1196 
-1205 LKQHDT
+1205 
-1211 VDIQD
+1211 
-1216 TSHKGKQLEIIKS
+1216 
-1229 TNPMLDD
+1229 
-1236 YHVGIRN
+1236 
-1243 IEDIKTFD
+1243 
-1251 EVINDDGESFAWG
+1251 
-1264 DFSKEDAEKALKDG
+1264 
-1278 KVTVYSSYPI
+1278 
-1288 KQGTFVSTSRIQAEE
+1288 
-1303 YAGGRGNRVY
+1303 
-1313 SKTIPLDSVAWI
+1313 
-1325 NGDEGQYANI
+1325 
-1335 NQRYSLTDSTI
+1335 YSLKNNTTI
-1346 SGDDIAVKDMLKQNK
+1346 TGDDIAVKDMLKQSK
-1361 VTLEDEV
+1361 TTLDGEV
-1368 GNTKQSNQNTTI
+1368 GNTKQYNQSSTI

-1400 AEKYLSRSKTQ
+1400 AEKYLSRSKTK

-1437 IREDIQRNET
+1437 IREDIQRNGT

-1457 NDLYDNL
+1457 NNLYDNL

-1517 SNISVE
+1517 SNISVD

-1538 TNIINPADQLQ
+1538 TDIINPADQLQ

-1776 GTKKEYTISYTED
+1776 GTKKEYIISYTEN
-1789 QNGVEVTV
+1789 QNGVEVTI
-1797 GPQKVSESTLVQ
+1797 GPQKVSESALVQ

-1821 YSAGVDV
+1821 YSTGVDV

-1840 VYEELIKQ
+1840 IYEELIEQ

-1954 RALSTAIKGSYNDV
+1954 RALSTAIKGNYNDV

-1986 KADAIQEIYSVAKDK
+1986 KADAIQEIYNVAKDK

-2111 ALIETTL
+2111 TLIETTL

-2124 INAVLDFADNF
+2124 INAVLNFADNF

-2177 LPTQFNNKN
+2177 LPTQFSNKN

-2241 LTNELLESIRGNSTR
+2241 LTNELLGSIRGNSTR

-2389 NYTKNGDLRYTVDDN
+2389 SYTKNGDLRYTVDDN

-2425 TDSGYKAIDQDDMA
+2425 TDSGYKAIDQDDVA

-2491 DSSYKKTNLT
+2491 DNSYKKTNLT

-2567 SIITQITDYDTYL
+2567 GIITQITDYGTYL

-2605 KEIRNYINNLDLN
+2605 KAIRNYINNLDLN

>member
-14 EYENSISSSKSK
+14 EYEKSIFSSKSK
-26 SINKSSETETISSW
+26 SIDKSNETETISSW

-54 NYKNSENKK
+54 GYKNSENKK

-78 SLGAGII
+78 SLGTGII

-96 TEIQNEL
+96 TETQNEL

-114 DNIKDIIGVTQ
+114 DNIKDIIEVTQ
-125 KISNPLST
+125 KISNPLRTS
-133 LPKTAIDNFISAKN
+133 PKTAIDNFISAKN
-147 TFTDKD
+147 TFADKD
-153 STPFEK
+153 SNPYEK
-159 LINHVNNSVT
+159 LINHVNNSIT

-176 PFKGAIDETIQMIGS
+176 PFKGAIDETIQIIGN

-230 MAGNVANVAGNMVPS
+230 MAGNVANVVGNMVPS
-245 IAATAITKNPS
+245 IAASAITQNPS
-256 IGLVTMGISAKGQAT
+256 IGLATMGISAKGQAT
-271 QEALDKGA
+271 QEALDRGA
-279 DLDKAVKIGNT
+279 ELDKAVKIGNT

-303 GVNIFGKGALDDIV
+303 GVNIFSKGALDDIV
-317 EKGLISKVKNKVGK
+317 EKGLISKVKNKVGR

-363 SNAKYTISDFGDTA
+363 SNAKYSISDFGDTA

-387 KAIGIPLN
+387 KAIGVPLN

-548 GMNNTTKTRRKI
+548 GMNNTSKTRRKI

-599 GNILINAHSDNG
+599 GDILINAHSDNG

-628 ENGEYSKEYQT
+628 EKGEYSKEYQT

-662 DSYGDLLADESQIK
+662 DLYGDLLADESQIK

-689 NDEHF
+689 NDEQF

-783 QMQENGIDNETIRQN
+783 QMQENGIDNETIREN

-812 FTDKYMSLKNIN
+812 FTDKYMSLRNIN

-882 NSKVAIEG
+882 NSKIAIEG

-900 QSIEGFEEGKGSRF
+900 QSIEGFEEGRGSRF

-1038 HRENLEQNNHENSSL
+1038 HQENLEQNNHENSSL

-1075 RKNGRKNGEKIQ
+1075 RENGRKNGEKIQ
-1087 EANPQLQIQSEKI
+1087 ETNSQLQIQSEKI
-1100 RKATYKNKEKNNI
+1100 KKATYENEEKNNI

-1128 GSFSFDKNAKRYE
+1128 GSFYDDKN
-1141 DLQEANT
+1141 
-1148 VKFNKRVDG
+1148 
-1157 TINIEIS
+1157 
-1164 DNNELINQFTVT
+1164 
-1176 SKDNALKQLGNDIAN
+1176 
-1191 YIYDN
+1191 
-1196 ATEDSKTIN
+1196 
-1205 LKQHDT
+1205 
-1211 VDIQD
+1211 
-1216 TSHKGKQLEIIKS
+1216 
-1229 TNPMLDD
+1229 
-1236 YHVGIRN
+1236 
-1243 IEDIKTFD
+1243 
-1251 EVINDDGESFAWG
+1251 
-1264 DFSKEDAEKALKDG
+1264 KE
-1278 KVTVYSSYPI
+1278 
-1288 KQGTFVSTSRIQAEE
+1288 
-1303 YAGGRGNRVY
+1303 
-1313 SKTIPLDSVAWI
+1313 
-1325 NGDEGQYANI
+1325 
-1335 NQRYSLTDSTI
+1335 YSLKNNTTI
-1346 SGDDIAVKDMLKQNK
+1346 TGDDIAVKDMLKQSK
-1361 VTLEDEV
+1361 TTLDGEV
-1368 GNTKQSNQNTTI
+1368 ENTKQSNQSSII

-1400 AEKYLSRSKTQ
+1400 AEKYLSRSKTK

-1424 IANTKTLNSVVNS
+1424 IANTKTLNSVVDS
-1437 IREDIQRNET
+1437 IREDIQRNGT

-1464 IKIDTQYYDTYKEV
+1464 IKIDAQYYDTYKEV

-1490 DAIRNNITDYNDFRK
+1490 DAIRNNIADYNNFRK

-1517 SNISVE
+1517 SNISVD

-1538 TNIINPADQLQ
+1538 TDIINPADQLQ

-1776 GTKKEYTISYTED
+1776 GTKKEYTISYTEN

-1821 YSAGVDV
+1821 YSTGVDV

-1840 VYEELIKQ
+1840 VYEELIEQ

-1933 FDKYIRGATDL
+1933 FDKYIRGATNL

-2111 ALIETTL
+2111 TLIETTL

-2177 LPTQFNNKN
+2177 LPTQFSNKN

-2221 KAEIVANT
+2221 KAKIVANT

-2241 LTNELLESIRGNSTR
+2241 LTNELLGSIRGNSTR

-2265 KELLNRLTD
+2265 KELLNGLTD
-2274 DDDDNDDDAIIGT
+2274 DDDDNDDDAIIST
-2287 LTEIAGNLPF
+2287 LTEVAGNLPF

-2322 GAIPNVANII
+2322 GAIPNIANII

-2343 TIGEGAKS
+2343 TIGEGTKS

-2389 NYTKNGDLRYTVDDN
+2389 SYTKNGDLRYTVDDN

-2544 MKEYGKYSSYEEY
+2544 MKEYGKYSSYDEY

>member
-14 EYENSISSSKSK
+14 EYEKSIFSSKSK
-26 SINKSSETETISSW
+26 SIDKSNETETISSW

-54 NYKNSENKK
+54 GYKNSENKK

-78 SLGAGII
+78 SLGTGII

-114 DNIKDIIGVTQ
+114 DNIKDIIEVTQ
-125 KISNPLST
+125 KISNPLRTS
-133 LPKTAIDNFISAKN
+133 PKTAIDNFISAKN
-147 TFTDKD
+147 TFADKD
-153 STPFEK
+153 SNPYEK
-159 LINHVNNSVT
+159 LINHVNNSIT

-176 PFKGAIDETIQMIGS
+176 PFKGAIDETIQIIGN

-230 MAGNVANVAGNMVPS
+230 MAGNVANVVGNMVPS
-245 IAATAITKNPS
+245 IAASAITQNPS
-256 IGLVTMGISAKGQAT
+256 IGLATMGISAKGQAT
-271 QEALDKGA
+271 QEALDRGVE
-279 DLDKAVKIGNT
+279 LDKAVKIGNT

-317 EKGLISKVKNKVGK
+317 EKGLISKVKNKVGR

-363 SNAKYTISDFGDTA
+363 SNAKYSISDFGDTA

-387 KAIGIPLN
+387 KAIGVPLN

-548 GMNNTTKTRRKI
+548 GMNNTSKTRRKI

-599 GNILINAHSDNG
+599 GDILINAHSDNG

-628 ENGEYSKEYQT
+628 EKGEYSKEYQT

-662 DSYGDLLADESQIK
+662 DLYGDLLADESQIK

-689 NDEHF
+689 NDEQF

-783 QMQENGIDNETIRQN
+783 QMQENGIDNETIREN

-812 FTDKYMSLKNIN
+812 FTDKYMSLRNIN

-882 NSKVAIEG
+882 NSKIAIEG

-900 QSIEGFEEGKGSRF
+900 QSIEGFEEGRGSRF

-975 DSVYNYYNNK
+975 DSVYNYYNDK

-1038 HRENLEQNNHENSSL
+1038 HQENLEQNNHENSSL

-1075 RKNGRKNGEKIQ
+1075 RENGRKNGEKIQ
-1087 EANPQLQIQSEKI
+1087 ETNSQLQIQSEKI
-1100 RKATYKNKEKNNI
+1100 KKATYENEEKNNI

-1128 GSFSFDKNAKRYE
+1128 GSFYNDKN
-1141 DLQEANT
+1141 
-1148 VKFNKRVDG
+1148 
-1157 TINIEIS
+1157 
-1164 DNNELINQFTVT
+1164 
-1176 SKDNALKQLGNDIAN
+1176 
-1191 YIYDN
+1191 
-1196 ATEDSKTIN
+1196 
-1205 LKQHDT
+1205 
-1211 VDIQD
+1211 
-1216 TSHKGKQLEIIKS
+1216 
-1229 TNPMLDD
+1229 
-1236 YHVGIRN
+1236 
-1243 IEDIKTFD
+1243 
-1251 EVINDDGESFAWG
+1251 
-1264 DFSKEDAEKALKDG
+1264 KE
-1278 KVTVYSSYPI
+1278 
-1288 KQGTFVSTSRIQAEE
+1288 
-1303 YAGGRGNRVY
+1303 
-1313 SKTIPLDSVAWI
+1313 
-1325 NGDEGQYANI
+1325 
-1335 NQRYSLTDSTI
+1335 YSLKNNTTI
-1346 SGDDIAVKDMLKQNK
+1346 TGDDIAVKDMLKQSK
-1361 VTLEDEV
+1361 TTLDGEV
-1368 GNTKQSNQNTTI
+1368 ENTKQSNQSSII

-1400 AEKYLSRSKTQ
+1400 AEKYLSRSKTK

-1437 IREDIQRNET
+1437 IREDIQRNGT

-1490 DAIRNNITDYNDFRK
+1490 DAIRNNIADYNNFRK

-1517 SNISVE
+1517 SNISVD

-1538 TNIINPADQLQ
+1538 TDIINPADQLQ

-1675 AESKMEYDS
+1675 TESKMEYDS

-1776 GTKKEYTISYTED
+1776 GTKKEYTISYTEN

-1821 YSAGVDV
+1821 YSTGVDV

-1840 VYEELIKQ
+1840 VYEELIEQ

-2111 ALIETTL
+2111 TLIETTL

-2177 LPTQFNNKN
+2177 LPTQFSNKN

-2221 KAEIVANT
+2221 KVKIVANT

-2241 LTNELLESIRGNSTR
+2241 LTNELLGSIRGNSTR

-2265 KELLNRLTD
+2265 KELLNGLTD
-2274 DDDDNDDDAIIGT
+2274 DDDDNDDDAIIST
-2287 LTEIAGNLPF
+2287 LTEVAGNLPF

-2322 GAIPNVANII
+2322 GAIPNIANII

-2389 NYTKNGDLRYTVDDN
+2389 SYTKNGDLRYTVDDN

-2508 VKTQEALNYINSL
+2508 IKTQEALNYINSL

-2544 MKEYGKYSSYEEY
+2544 MKEYGKYSSYDEY

-2628 AGGYGITNYK
+2628 AGGYSISNYK
-2638 GTIHNYLDTTNLS
+2638 SQVYDYLETTDLS
-2651 QDEKYKIWKELFD
+2651 QSEKYKIWKKLFE

>member
-14 EYENSISSSKSK
+14 EYEKSISSSRSK
-26 SINKSSETETISSW
+26 SIDKASETETISSW

-54 NYKNSENKK
+54 SYKNSENKK

-176 PFKGAIDETIQMIGS
+176 PFKGAMDETIQMIGS
-191 LNPNAKDK
+191 LNPNTKDK

-279 DLDKAVKIGNT
+279 DLDKAVKVGNT

-356 IDKGTVD
+356 IDKGTID

-418 ISEKTKESTIDN
+418 ISEKTKENTIDN

-520 NEQKFNTYEVTKT
+520 NEQKFNAYEVTKT

-548 GMNNTTKTRRKI
+548 GMNNTSTTRRKI

-599 GNILINAHSDNG
+599 GDILINAHSDNG
-611 IQSIIGHETTH
+611 IQAIIGHETTH

-628 ENGEYSKEYQT
+628 EKGEYSKEYQT

-662 DSYGDLLADESQIK
+662 DSYGDLLADESRIK

-689 NDEHF
+689 NDEQF

-702 KNIFQKI
+702 RNIFQKI

-716 YKMITSKTDEAKAL
+716 YKMITAKTDEAKAL

-748 DTETR
+748 DRETK
-753 YSIAGKQGMLNAIKS
+753 YSIGGKNSLENIK
-768 DTQNLELERNYNKAQ
+768 DKDLQQKAYENYFKAQ
-783 QMQENGIDNETIRQN
+783 KMAKKQINNSEIFKE
-798 TGWFQDRN
+798 TGWYKDKVTGKLKYNFSDR
-806 GDWKFE
+806 DMKV
-812 FTDKYMSLKNIN
+812 IN
-824 FKENKTYKLGDILE
+824 RDYQVGQEYELQDILE
-838 HDILF
+838 HETLF
-843 TAYPELADYN
+843 ELYPQLKTYKVKIQDLNKNKAAD
-853 VKFEKMDTSGA
+853 A
-864 FRKTENLIRINT
+864 RINGRY
-876 NKLNAK
+876 NKFTDEIFVDINRFNNRA
-882 NSKVAIEG
+882 NIDG
-890 TMIHEIQHAI
+890 TLIHEIQHAI
-900 QSIEGFEEGKGSRF
+900 QKIEGFANGTSIKFGKNQYQKSP
-914 KLAYY
+914 
-919 ESLGE
+919 GE
-924 IEADNTKK
+924 IEARDTTRRMIEEKYKEKDLSNIIPKSEKADAT
-932 RYILEKNGKLDR
+932 ILEKM
-944 NSVKPESS
+944 
-952 KNNPQHSNLN
+952 
-962 NYLKNRKLLDKIK
+962 KIAL
-975 DSVYNYYNNK
+975 YNYFNSIDNEVENNENNK
-985 YKKSGDSYEIY
+985 I
-996 QKDLEQ
+996 
-1002 NNEESSKNIFQNG
+1002 NSKETLSDNSE
-1015 KDYNRKIWNRLENKK
+1015 DNRL
-1030 IGENVNEI
+1030 V
-1038 HRENLEQNNHENSSL
+1038 L
-1053 GFERTNRNRRSDGTL
+1053 GGASRDNGASRTF
-1068 GNRGNEN
+1068 GNRDVDT
-1075 RKNGRKNGEKIQ
+1075 GRKNGEKIQ
-1087 EANPQLQIQSEKI
+1087 EANSQLQTQGEKI
-1100 RKATYKNKEKNNI
+1100 KKATYENEEKNNI
-1113 KVWNDGILEESENNS
+1113 KIWNDGILEESENNS

-1236 YHVGIRN
+1236 YHVGIRK

-1335 NQRYSLTDSTI
+1335 NQKYSLTDSTI

-1411 FINKIVNDFGTSK
+1411 FINKIVNNFGTSK

-1437 IREDIQRNET
+1437 IREDIQHNGT

-1490 DAIRNNITDYNDFRK
+1490 DAIRNNIADYNNFRK

-1517 SNISVE
+1517 SNISVD

-1538 TNIINPADQLQ
+1538 TGIINPADQLQ

-1580 AKMEFDK
+1580 AKMEFGK
-1587 DIDTFTNNI
+1587 DIDTFTKNI

-1675 AESKMEYDS
+1675 AESKMKYDS

-1704 RNDIGNLD
+1704 KNDIGNLD

-1776 GTKKEYTISYTED
+1776 GTKKEYTISYTEN

-1821 YSAGVDV
+1821 YSTGVDV

-1840 VYEELIKQ
+1840 VYEELIEQ
-1848 INESMLDNGY
+1848 ANESMLDNGY

-1912 TWFSNILE
+1912 TWFSNILK

-2098 SESQFITRRKGAD
+2098 SESQFITRRKGTD
-2111 ALIETTL
+2111 TLIETTL

-2177 LPTQFNNKN
+2177 LPTQFSNKN

-2241 LTNELLESIRGNSTR
+2241 LTNELLGSIRGNSTR

-2389 NYTKNGDLRYTVDDN
+2389 SYTKNGDLRYTVDDN

-2491 DSSYKKTNLT
+2491 DNSYKKTNLT